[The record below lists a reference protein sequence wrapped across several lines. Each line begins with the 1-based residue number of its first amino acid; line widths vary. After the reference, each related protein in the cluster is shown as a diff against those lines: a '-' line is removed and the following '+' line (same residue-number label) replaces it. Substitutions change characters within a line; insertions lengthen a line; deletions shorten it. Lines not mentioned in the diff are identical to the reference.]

1 MGNKSIQKFFADQN
15 SVIDLSSLGNAK
27 GAKVSLSGP
36 DMNIT
41 TPRGSVIIV
50 NGALY
55 SSIKGNNLAV
65 KFKDKTITGAKIL
78 GSVDLKDI
86 QLERID
92 SSLVDSAQV
101 EKKGNGKRRNKKEEE
116 ELKKQL
122 DDAENAKKEAD
133 KAKEEAEKAKEAA
146 EKALNEAFEV
156 QNSSKQIEEMLQNF
170 LADNVAKDNLAQQSD
185 ASQQNTQAK
194 ATQASKQNDA
204 EKVLPQPINK
214 NTSTGKSN
222 SSKNEENKLDAES
235 VKEPLKVTLAL
246 AAESN
251 SGSKDDSITNFT
263 KPQFVGSTAP
273 NATVIIKINGIAVG
287 QAVADSLGNFTFT
300 APETLTDG
308 TYNLEA
314 EAKTADGSGSAKL
327 VITIDSVTDKP
338 TFELSP
344 ESSVSGHKGLTP
356 TLTPSIV
363 GTAEE
368 NAKVD
373 IYVDNKLVASVDVDK
388 DGNWSYEFK
397 DNELS
402 EGENSIKVVAV
413 DKAGNKNETTDSIIT
428 DTIAPEKPTIE
439 LDDSSDSGI
448 KNDNITNSTLPT
460 FIGVAEPGSTV
471 SIYLG
476 LKHLGEVIVAKDGTW
491 SYTLTTPLKDG
502 EYNITATATDIAGHT
517 SATANLPFTIDTR
530 ISYFSAE
537 IETTNDSGIVGDN
550 VTNNTRPTFTGKTE
564 PNAIISVINSETG
577 EEVIFKANDKGE
589 WTFNFT
595 SDSVEGINNLTF
607 TVEDVAG
614 NKKDFSFS
622 YVIDTIAPVPPT
634 VSLEDYVVLP
644 NGIILSGNDLPA
656 LVGTAEPKS
665 TILLMRDGK
674 LYDSIEVDSNG
685 TWNYQFSNKFLQG
698 AYDIEIISQ
707 DAAGNKSSTVKY
719 SFTIQTEVV
728 PPKAELDA
736 SDDSGAKGDWITN
749 KHNALTLLGTAD
761 RFATVN
767 ILIDGKTIGV
777 TTADADGNWNFD
789 ISRNLSDNVYKI
801 TVESIDP
808 LGRTSS
814 VDYQLTID
822 SFTPIPTV
830 MLHDSADSG
839 VKGDM
844 ITKINTPL
852 FTGMAEANAKVSI
865 YVDGVL
871 SGEAIAGDDGV
882 WNFQFTTALSD
893 GSHDVTVKVEDI
905 AGNTASSSAYNFQIV
920 TQTQKP
926 TIELVNDTGVDNT
939 DHIINEKNPA
949 LTGTAA
955 PYSTVKLYIDGA
967 LIAEVRTNKD
977 GRWEYTLKA
986 DQGLVDGDHRITASV
1001 EDIAGNIAHSDP
1013 FLISVDTAISIPIV
1027 SLSPDSDSGISDDN
1041 LTNIVKPTLH
1051 LKDIDPDIISVQVW
1065 DAMSDTQ
1072 IGVATQQPDG
1082 SWAYTF
1088 TSDLTEGL
1096 HQVYVKVEDIAGNKA
1111 NSAIFD
1117 FTIDTTVSTPVI
1129 SLLSKD
1135 DTGVTGDNLTNIN
1148 KPGFAIS
1155 GVDADAHRVV
1165 VQVMHNGVSEEI
1177 ELSHLNGSWLFIPG
1191 NTWADGSY
1199 TLTVKV
1205 EDKAGNTNYSAPL
1218 TVVIDTQIAIDGVE
1232 LVNDSG
1238 VKGDNMTNDDR
1249 PHFRVT
1255 VPTDVNEV
1263 RLSID
1268 GGNSWV
1274 QATPGVAGSWEY
1286 IWPTDLAD
1294 GQYTLT
1300 VEATDKAGNTVTKTI
1315 DFAVDTTLSV
1325 PVIVL
1330 DSADDTGIQG
1340 DNMTNSTQPTFALQ
1354 HIDDDAVRVTVS
1366 VEHGGVTTT
1375 FDATKGTGGWTF
1387 TPPTS
1392 WADGDYTLSV
1402 SVEDKAGNTSHSASL
1417 TVTVDTQIAIN
1428 NIELVNDS
1436 GIPDDNLTNN
1446 VRPHFQVTV
1455 PTDVNVVRLSI
1466 DGGKTWFNATQSAT
1480 PGVWDYIWPDDVAD
1494 GGYTL
1499 TVEATDEAG
1508 NKATQTLDF
1517 TIDTTLSVPTLS
1529 LDSADDSGIAGDNI
1543 TNVKTPGFTLNNIDT
1558 DVSRVI
1564 VEVMHNGIKQE
1575 VPLVQTGGQWRF
1587 APTSDWADGDYI
1599 LTVKVED
1606 RAGNVKQSAP
1616 LTVTVDTHIAID
1628 RIELVNDSGIPG
1640 DNLTNEARPHFQVT
1654 VPADVNGVR
1663 LSIDGGKTWF
1673 DATQSA
1679 TSGVWD
1685 YTWLTNVANGPHT
1698 LMVEASDKAG
1708 NKTTQKLDFTIDT
1721 ILSEPTI
1728 TLDSADDSAA
1738 GDNITNVKM
1747 PGFTLGNIDADVTKV
1762 VVTVA
1767 HDGKNQ
1773 QIELIKN
1780 GGVWRFTPGAAW
1792 TDGDYTL
1799 TVKVEDKAGNTNY
1812 SAPLTVTIDTQTSI
1826 DRIELLNDTGIVGD
1840 NLTNEARPQ
1849 FHITVPTDVNS
1860 VQLSLDGGINWVN
1873 ATLTSDGVWEYIWPT
1888 DLVENTYTLTV
1899 KATDVAGNTAT
1910 ETLNFIIDTTL
1921 STPTITLDSADDSGT
1936 ANDNKTNV
1944 KTPGFIIG
1952 GIDSDVTQVV
1962 VQVMRDG
1969 HSEEVELTQTNG
1981 QWRFV
1986 PGSAWTDGDYTL
1998 TVTVK
2003 DEAGN
2008 IRHSAPLTVTIDTQI
2023 TIDHI
2028 ELVNDS
2034 GIPDDNLTNNVR
2046 PHFQVTVPTDVN
2058 VVRLSIDGG
2067 KTWFN
2072 ATQSAT
2078 PGVWDYTW
2086 LADVGEGK
2094 HTLTVEATDKAGNK
2108 TTQQLDF
2115 IIDTLLSE
2123 PTIVLDNTDDSGTK
2137 GDHLTNVNKPTFLL
2151 GNIDA
2156 DARYVTVEVQHG
2168 GTKEVLTATKDAT
2181 GNWSVTPTGTWADG
2195 DYTLTVRVEDEAG
2208 NEKHSASLTVTVD
2221 TQITI
2226 DVIELV
2232 NDNGIPGDNMTNDA
2246 HPQFRVTVPGD
2257 VNEVSLSI
2265 DGGVTWVKATQSA
2278 TPGVWNYTWP
2288 GTVPDG
2294 DYTLNVK
2301 ATDNAGNT
2309 VTETLHFTI
2318 DTTLSTPVIVLDS
2331 ADDSG
2336 VHGDNMTN
2344 HTQPTFALQHIDDD
2358 AVRVTVSVEH
2368 GGVTTTFDATKDAG
2382 GWTFT
2387 PTGAWADGDY
2397 TLSVSVEDKAGNTSH
2412 SASLTV
2418 TVDTQIAINNIE
2430 LVNDSGIPDDNLTN
2444 NVRPHFQVT
2453 VPTDVNVVRLSID
2466 GGKTW
2471 FNATQSATPGVWD
2484 YIWPDDVADG
2494 GYTLT
2499 VEATDEAGNK
2509 ATQTLDFTI
2518 DTTLSVPTLSLDSA
2532 DDSGIAGDNITN
2544 VKTPGFTLNNIDT
2557 DVSRVIVEVMHNGIK
2572 QEVPL
2577 VQTGGQWRF
2586 APTSDW
2592 ADGDYIL
2599 TVKVED
2605 RAGNVKQSAPLTV
2618 TVDTHIAI
2626 DRIELVND
2634 SGIPGDNLTN
2644 EARPH
2649 FQVTVPADVN
2659 GVRLSIDGGKTWFDA
2674 TQSATSGVWDY
2685 TWLTNVANGP
2695 HTLMVEASDKAGNKT
2710 TQKLDFT
2717 IDTILSEPTITLDSA
2732 DDSAAGDNITNVKMP
2747 GFTLGNI
2754 DADVTKVVV
2763 TVAHDGK
2770 NQQIELIKNGGVW
2783 RFTPGA
2789 AWTDGDYTLTV
2800 KVEDKAG
2807 NTNYSAPLTVTIDT
2821 QTSIDRIELLN
2832 DTGIVGDNLTNEA
2845 RPQFH
2850 ITVPTDVNSVQLS
2863 LDGGINWVNATL
2875 TSDGVWEYIWP
2886 TDLVENTYTLT
2897 VKATDVAGNTATETL
2912 NFIIDTTL
2920 STPTITLDSADDSGT
2935 ANDNKTNV
2943 KTPGFII
2950 GGIDS
2955 DVTQVVVQVMRDG
2968 HSEEVELTQTNG
2980 QWRFVPGSAWTDGDY
2995 TLTVTVKDEAGNIR
3009 HSAPL
3014 TVTIDTQITID
3025 HIELVNDSG
3034 IPDDNLTNNVRPHF
3048 QVTVPTDVNVVRL
3061 SIDGG
3066 KTWFNATQSA
3076 TPGVWDYTWLADVGE
3091 GKHTLTVEATDK
3103 AGNKTTQQLDFI
3115 IDTLL
3120 SEPTIV
3126 LDNTDDSGTKGD
3138 NLTNV
3143 NKPTFLLGNIDADAR
3158 YVTVEVQH
3166 GGTKEVLT
3174 ATKGATGI
3182 WSVTPTGTWA
3192 DGDYTLTVRVED
3204 DAGNV
3209 KYSAPL
3215 TVTVD
3220 TQITIDVIELVN
3232 DNGIPG
3238 DNLTNDVRPH
3248 FRVTVPGDVNEVRL
3262 SIDGG
3267 NTWVRATQGTAG
3279 IWDYTWPKDVTD
3291 GLHTL
3296 TVEATDKAGNKTTQT
3311 LDFTIDTRLSTPT
3324 IAMDSRDDTGAI
3336 GDHITSVKR
3345 PGFTIGNID
3354 ADAHSVILRITQGGN
3369 SQEVTLTQVGGQ
3381 WRFTPD
3387 ADWADGSYTLTVEVT
3402 DNAGNVRQSTPLVVT
3417 VDTQTSITDITL
3429 VNDHGV
3435 PDDNLTNS
3443 TRPQFE
3449 ITVPADVNSVQL
3461 SIDGG
3466 ANWVSATQ
3474 GIEGVWGYTWPTDMG
3489 DGKHTLTVMVTDR
3502 AGNTA
3507 TQTLEFFI
3515 DTRLSTPTIALDS
3528 TDDTGTP
3535 GDDMTNRTRPT
3546 FILQNIDSDVIN
3558 VTVSVTHN
3566 GTTTSFTA
3574 TQGAG
3579 GWSFTPP
3586 APWGDGDYTL
3596 TVTVEDR
3603 AGNTRPSTPLTV
3615 TVDTQI
3621 AIDRIELVND
3631 SGVPGDNVTKHVRPQ
3646 FQISVPDDVEKV
3658 LLSIDGGTTWVT
3670 AIKSSTAG
3678 IWDYTWPTDM
3688 PEGQHTLTVE
3698 VTDGAGNK
3706 MTETLN
3712 FTIDITLLT
3721 PTIELAPDQDTGQNK
3736 NDNLTSVTQP
3746 VFVLGSIDKDVRH
3759 VELSIE
3765 HNGTFKTVVLTE
3777 SADGW
3782 RYRPDSALADGS
3794 YTFTVTVTDVA
3805 GNQQTS
3811 APLKVTID
3819 GTLTT
3824 PVIELAAGEDSGTVG
3839 DRLTNHDR
3847 PVFDIHQVDSDVTRV
3862 MVKVTYNGKTHEEAA
3877 VFTNGQWRFT
3887 PSASW
3892 ADGSYQLAVVVEDLA
3907 GNVKESAPFE
3917 VRIDTTTTINNIVL
3931 LNDTGVQ
3938 NDQLTNVAKPSFRID
3953 VPGDVVQVRVTLDGG
3968 ANWNVIR
3975 KNADGQWI
3983 FDSPNTL
3990 VDGTYTLRVEA
4001 TDEAGNIANKDLVF
4015 NIDTNIQVPTI
4026 ALDAGQDTG
4035 ANTADNITN
4044 ISRPTFTIGNV
4055 DPDVI
4060 KVVVTIDGHD
4070 YNATKVGAGWQFTPG
4085 NAIPDGSYNITV
4097 TVEDKAGNTA
4107 TSKPLPVVIDT
4118 TAEIESVTLV
4128 TDSGDSDVDNI
4139 TKVDKPQFSIVTADD
4154 ITHVRVKIDN
4164 AANWIELTKGGDGRW
4179 IFNVGSALPD
4189 GQHTLLVDV
4198 TDIAGN
4204 VAQETLQF
4212 TIDTTLREPT
4222 IVLDPTHDTGDDTN
4236 DNLTRINKPVFII
4249 GNVDNDVS
4257 HIVVHI
4263 DGRDYTI
4270 ENTGGNLT
4278 FTPDQPLS
4286 DGQHTISVTVTDIAG
4301 NTKTSAELRIEID
4314 TQVQIDSVT
4323 LTTDSGVNDHDN
4335 VTNATR
4341 PSFEIATPDD
4351 VTSVLVSFDGVNWT
4365 PISKNA
4371 AGQWEF
4377 TAGSALP
4384 DGHYTLHVQATDRA
4398 GNTANSTLG
4407 FTVDTQIDGLSV
4419 VMLDD
4424 AGKDSTDGITNITSP
4439 RFEISAREPLQSV
4452 TVILNGKSSTLTQ
4465 GAGNKWL
4472 FTPDTPLVDGTYKIE
4487 IVAEDIAGNKISKE
4501 VSFTIDTIVSDPSI
4515 DLLDADDTGES
4526 AVDNITS
4533 VTTPRFVIGNVPADI
4548 DTVVIRINGV
4558 SYSVTANGNNLWEF
4572 QVPVALN
4579 DGVYEAVVVFR
4590 DIAGNTS
4597 ETKLPF
4603 TIDTTTSVS
4612 VRMEPASDTGNSNS
4626 DNLTNKQNPKFE
4638 GTAEPNAKLVITIV
4652 DDKSGREVLKQ
4663 TITVGADGNWSVT
4676 PNILPDGM
4684 YTINVVATDVAG
4696 NTAQTQERFTID
4708 TVTIDPT
4715 IRLSDPSIDDQHE
4728 ATSLRPE
4735 FKGFAEA
4742 FSTIMIQ
4749 WDGKVVGSANAN
4761 ANGEWSWT
4769 PPSVLAPGSYV
4780 VSIVAKDK
4788 AGNESSQVDFPVVI
4802 PVIDVTPPTI
4812 KLSEES
4818 DSGALGDFT
4827 TNNKTPTLIGSTLP
4841 NTIVS
4846 IYVDGVK
4853 VGEATA
4859 DTAGR
4864 YTFQLSEMKDGH
4876 YVVQVGIVN
4885 PRDNSELRSTAVDV
4899 TIDTEV
4905 AELVWNISG
4914 MHEGGYINTVT
4925 PEIGG
4930 TSEPNSKITI
4940 FVNGVEKAIAYTTGA
4955 GHWGVV
4961 LPALGNDGNYELT
4974 FKVEDVAGNIR
4985 EFGPQNVILDTVISP
5000 LTVVLREADDSG
5012 KVGDW
5017 ITNKSHVTIDGT
5029 AEAGSTLTIRNPQG
5043 VVIATLVVGNDG
5055 RWSAELDLR
5064 EGSNAFVVVSED
5076 KAGNSQQKEILIE
5089 HDTQIE
5095 ISDISLSRDTNSG
5108 DKYDL
5113 ITNNKS
5119 PVLVAMTDPGATVQV
5134 YINGVLQ
5141 GTVEASSSGNI
5152 SYTMPANSADGEYQV
5167 QFVAT
5172 DTAGNRVESA
5182 ITTVTIDSQI
5192 AVFDIDEDSLPAL
5205 SNNRALSVS
5214 GVGEAGS
5221 QVSIFVDGKL
5231 VNVVMVEADG
5241 TWRAPILLQDDGT
5254 FNIHFSITDVAGN
5267 TEVSKDYSVDVDSS
5281 TDFPTLNLEDASNSG
5296 SLDDLI
5302 TNHNKPVLVG
5312 TAEAGATIH
5321 IYVDEKIVANVLVLE
5336 DGTWSYQFDNALKD
5350 GEYSIRVVA
5359 EDPAG
5364 NTAESPRLLVTID
5377 TSTFIDNPAMVAGSD
5392 NGIFS
5397 NDSITSQTRPT
5408 FSIFGEM
5415 NQSVQI
5421 FIDGVLVD
5429 TITVTDR
5436 NQVYRPESPLG
5447 DGSHSIYYVIT
5458 DKAGNTA
5465 TSKTLNFTIDT
5476 FNTTPV
5482 AIDSIGG
5489 QTLAEMT
5496 GSDGKIYIT
5505 DTTRNLLFSGS
5516 AEPNS
5521 KIEII
5526 INGLN
5531 VGEVWVNEKGHWQ
5544 MPVNPLYFTEGQLDI
5559 TVKSTDRAGNVNQE
5573 KYSIWVDTHI
5583 KVFTSELD
5591 DNKSSSKTEWWS
5603 NSDLITMRGTGEIG
5617 ATVSLIVAG
5626 VTLATAVVAATGRW
5640 ELSTDKLPEG
5650 TYDISLV
5657 IEDSAGNRWEDVR
5670 EIFIDR
5676 TPPNAP
5682 VVTYSDIVN
5691 DLIIMQGTAEAKS
5704 QLIITDSEGN
5714 TYTLTVPDNGKWSMA
5729 IPYPSEGKFTITSVD
5744 AIGNRSDDVPL
5755 DIMKEVPVI
5764 SLSPDSDSGTVGDN
5778 ITRDKQPTF
5787 IIGNLESDVVVV
5799 QVDINGTVY
5808 NAEKNADG
5816 VWFFTPGTPLAD
5828 GSYTI
5833 SVIAS
5838 DAAGNQ
5844 KNSLPITVTIDSTLT
5859 VPEIALAAGE
5869 DNGASDSDNV
5879 TNHTQPKFT
5888 LQHIDADVT
5897 GVTVNVTHNGVTD
5910 IYQATQ
5916 GADGWTF
5923 TPPAAWNDGNYTL
5936 SVTVVDRAGNSQQ
5949 SASLA
5954 VTVDSTVTVTA
5965 DSQHDDASDDA
5976 TATAV
5981 TPPESETV
5989 NAESATHL
5997 RTEPSAAEESVV
6009 KVTAYSITLLNA
6021 DSGDEIDRSISQTP
6035 SFEISVPENIVNVSI
6050 MFEGEE
6056 FTLPITNQKAIFE
6069 VPLSLED
6076 GEYTMDVK
6084 FIDKDNDF
6092 LIKEKTFSVDHSSA
6106 DIVNAMNVRGK
6117 TEDDIND
6124 SPSTS
6129 SVGHNNNGA
6138 IDVFAVNEVTLPVDN
6153 QEEHA

>member
-2123 PTIVLDNTDDSGTK
+2123 PTIVLDSTDDSGTK

-2418 TVDTQIAINNIE
+2418 TVDTQIAINN
-2430 LVNDSGIPDDNLTN
+2430 
-2444 NVRPHFQVT
+2444 
-2453 VPTDVNVVRLSID
+2453 
-2466 GGKTW
+2466 
-2471 FNATQSATPGVWD
+2471 
-2484 YIWPDDVADG
+2484 
-2494 GYTLT
+2494 
-2499 VEATDEAGNK
+2499 
-2509 ATQTLDFTI
+2509 
-2518 DTTLSVPTLSLDSA
+2518 
-2532 DDSGIAGDNITN
+2532 
-2544 VKTPGFTLNNIDT
+2544 
-2557 DVSRVIVEVMHNGIK
+2557 
-2572 QEVPL
+2572 
-2577 VQTGGQWRF
+2577 
-2586 APTSDW
+2586 
-2592 ADGDYIL
+2592 
-2599 TVKVED
+2599 
-2605 RAGNVKQSAPLTV
+2605 
-2618 TVDTHIAI
+2618 
-2626 DRIELVND
+2626 
-2634 SGIPGDNLTN
+2634 
-2644 EARPH
+2644 
-2649 FQVTVPADVN
+2649 
-2659 GVRLSIDGGKTWFDA
+2659 
-2674 TQSATSGVWDY
+2674 
-2685 TWLTNVANGP
+2685 
-2695 HTLMVEASDKAGNKT
+2695 
-2710 TQKLDFT
+2710 
-2717 IDTILSEPTITLDSA
+2717 
-2732 DDSAAGDNITNVKMP
+2732 
-2747 GFTLGNI
+2747 
-2754 DADVTKVVV
+2754 
-2763 TVAHDGK
+2763 
-2770 NQQIELIKNGGVW
+2770 
-2783 RFTPGA
+2783 
-2789 AWTDGDYTLTV
+2789 
-2800 KVEDKAG
+2800 
-2807 NTNYSAPLTVTIDT
+2807 
-2821 QTSIDRIELLN
+2821 
-2832 DTGIVGDNLTNEA
+2832 
-2845 RPQFH
+2845 
-2850 ITVPTDVNSVQLS
+2850 
-2863 LDGGINWVNATL
+2863 
-2875 TSDGVWEYIWP
+2875 
-2886 TDLVENTYTLT
+2886 
-2897 VKATDVAGNTATETL
+2897 
-2912 NFIIDTTL
+2912 
-2920 STPTITLDSADDSGT
+2920 
-2935 ANDNKTNV
+2935 
-2943 KTPGFII
+2943 
-2950 GGIDS
+2950 
-2955 DVTQVVVQVMRDG
+2955 
-2968 HSEEVELTQTNG
+2968 
-2980 QWRFVPGSAWTDGDY
+2980 
-2995 TLTVTVKDEAGNIR
+2995 
-3009 HSAPL
+3009 
-3014 TVTIDTQITID
+3014 
-3025 HIELVNDSG
+3025 IELVNDSG

-3631 SGVPGDNVTKHVRPQ
+3631 SGVSGDNVTKHVRPQ

-4558 SYSVTANGNNLWEF
+4558 SYPVTANGNNLWEF

>member
-428 DTIAPEKPTIE
+428 DTIPPEKPTIE

-634 VSLEDYVVLP
+634 VSLEDFVVLP

-1027 SLSPDSDSGISDDN
+1027 SLSPDSDSGIADDN

-1111 NSAIFD
+1111 NSAVFD

-1177 ELSHLNGSWLFIPG
+1177 ELSHLNGSWLFTPG

-1205 EDKAGNTNYSAPL
+1205 EDKAGNTSYSAPL

-1330 DSADDTGIQG
+1330 NSADDTGVQG
-1340 DNMTNSTQPTFALQ
+1340 DNMTNRTQPTFALQ
-1354 HIDDDAVRVTVS
+1354 HIDDDAVRVTLS

-1480 PGVWDYIWPDDVAD
+1480 PGAWDYIWPDDVAD

-1499 TVEATDEAG
+1499 TVEATDKAG
-1508 NKATQTLDF
+1508 NKTTQELDF

-1708 NKTTQKLDFTIDT
+1708 NKTTQKLDFIIDT
-1721 ILSEPTI
+1721 LLSEPTI

-2123 PTIVLDNTDDSGTK
+2123 PTIVLDSTDDSGTK
-2137 GDHLTNVNKPTFLL
+2137 GDNLTNVNKPTFLL

-2318 DTTLSTPVIVLDS
+2318 DTTLSVPVIVLNS
-2331 ADDSG
+2331 ADDTG
-2336 VHGDNMTN
+2336 VQGDNMTN
-2344 HTQPTFALQHIDDD
+2344 STQPTFALQHIDDD

-2368 GGVTTTFDATKDAG
+2368 GGVTTTFDATKGVG
-2382 GWTFT
+2382 GWSFT

-2444 NVRPHFQVT
+2444 NVRPHFQVK
-2453 VPTDVNVVRLSID
+2453 VPTDVN
-2466 GGKTW
+2466 
-2471 FNATQSATPGVWD
+2471 
-2484 YIWPDDVADG
+2484 
-2494 GYTLT
+2494 
-2499 VEATDEAGNK
+2499 E
-2509 ATQTLDFTI
+2509 
-2518 DTTLSVPTLSLDSA
+2518 
-2532 DDSGIAGDNITN
+2532 
-2544 VKTPGFTLNNIDT
+2544 
-2557 DVSRVIVEVMHNGIK
+2557 
-2572 QEVPL
+2572 
-2577 VQTGGQWRF
+2577 
-2586 APTSDW
+2586 
-2592 ADGDYIL
+2592 
-2599 TVKVED
+2599 
-2605 RAGNVKQSAPLTV
+2605 
-2618 TVDTHIAI
+2618 
-2626 DRIELVND
+2626 
-2634 SGIPGDNLTN
+2634 
-2644 EARPH
+2644 
-2649 FQVTVPADVN
+2649 
-2659 GVRLSIDGGKTWFDA
+2659 
-2674 TQSATSGVWDY
+2674 
-2685 TWLTNVANGP
+2685 
-2695 HTLMVEASDKAGNKT
+2695 
-2710 TQKLDFT
+2710 
-2717 IDTILSEPTITLDSA
+2717 
-2732 DDSAAGDNITNVKMP
+2732 
-2747 GFTLGNI
+2747 
-2754 DADVTKVVV
+2754 
-2763 TVAHDGK
+2763 
-2770 NQQIELIKNGGVW
+2770 
-2783 RFTPGA
+2783 
-2789 AWTDGDYTLTV
+2789 
-2800 KVEDKAG
+2800 
-2807 NTNYSAPLTVTIDT
+2807 
-2821 QTSIDRIELLN
+2821 
-2832 DTGIVGDNLTNEA
+2832 
-2845 RPQFH
+2845 
-2850 ITVPTDVNSVQLS
+2850 
-2863 LDGGINWVNATL
+2863 
-2875 TSDGVWEYIWP
+2875 
-2886 TDLVENTYTLT
+2886 
-2897 VKATDVAGNTATETL
+2897 
-2912 NFIIDTTL
+2912 
-2920 STPTITLDSADDSGT
+2920 
-2935 ANDNKTNV
+2935 
-2943 KTPGFII
+2943 
-2950 GGIDS
+2950 
-2955 DVTQVVVQVMRDG
+2955 
-2968 HSEEVELTQTNG
+2968 
-2980 QWRFVPGSAWTDGDY
+2980 
-2995 TLTVTVKDEAGNIR
+2995 
-3009 HSAPL
+3009 
-3014 TVTIDTQITID
+3014 
-3025 HIELVNDSG
+3025 
-3034 IPDDNLTNNVRPHF
+3034 
-3048 QVTVPTDVNVVRL
+3048 VRL

-3103 AGNKTTQQLDFI
+3103 AGNQTTQKLDFI
-3115 IDTLL
+3115 IDTML

-3126 LDNTDDSGTKGD
+3126 LDSTDDSGTKGD
-3138 NLTNV
+3138 NLTNA
-3143 NKPTFLLGNIDADAR
+3143 NKPTFILGNIDADAR
-3158 YVTVEVQH
+3158 YVTVEVQY

-3324 IAMDSRDDTGAI
+3324 ITMDSRDDTGAI

-3354 ADAHSVILRITQGGN
+3354 SDAQSVILRITQGGN

-3402 DNAGNVRQSTPLVVT
+3402 DNAGNVRQSTPLIVT

-3466 ANWVSATQ
+3466 ANWVSAAQ

-3621 AIDRIELVND
+3621 AIDHIELVND

-3712 FTIDITLLT
+3712 FTIDITLMT

-3847 PVFDIHQVDSDVTRV
+3847 PVFDIRQVDSDVTRV

-4301 NTKTSAELRIEID
+4301 NTKTSAELKIEID

-4533 VTTPRFVIGNVPADI
+4533 VTKPRFVIGNVPADI

-4558 SYSVTANGNNLWEF
+4558 SYPVTANGNNLWEF

-4827 TNNKTPTLIGSTLP
+4827 TNNKTPTLVGNTLP
-4841 NTIVS
+4841 NAIVS

-4961 LPALGNDGNYELT
+4961 LPALGNDGNYVLT

-5029 AEAGSTLTIRNPQG
+5029 AEAGSTLTIRSPQG

-5076 KAGNSQQKEILIE
+5076 KAGNSQQKDILIE

-5336 DGTWSYQFDNALKD
+5336 DGTWSYQFDNVLKD

-5408 FSIFGEM
+5408 FSISGEM

-5583 KVFTSELD
+5583 QVFTSELD
-5591 DNKSSSKTEWWS
+5591 DNKSSSKTDWWS
-5603 NSDLITMRGTGEIG
+5603 NSSTITMRGMGEIG

-5626 VTLATAVVAATGRW
+5626 VTLATAVVAANGQW
-5640 ELSTDKLPEG
+5640 ELSTDQLPEG
-5650 TYDISLV
+5650 KYDITLS
-5657 IEDSAGNRWEDVR
+5657 IEDNAGNRKEEVH

-5704 QLIITDSEGN
+5704 QLIITDSNGN

-5744 AIGNRSDDVPL
+5744 AIGNRSDDVSL

-5869 DNGASDSDNV
+5869 DNGVSDSDNV

-5910 IYQATQ
+5910 TYQATQ

-5923 TPPAAWNDGNYTL
+5923 TPPAAWNDGTYTL

-5997 RTEPSAAEESVV
+5997 RTVPSAAEESVV
-6009 KVTAYSITLLNA
+6009 KETAYSITLLNA

-6106 DIVNAMNVRGK
+6106 DIVNAMNARGK

>member
-246 AAESN
+246 ATESN

-622 YVIDTIAPVPPT
+622 YVIDTVAPVPPT
-634 VSLEDYVVLP
+634 VSLEDFVVLP

-1027 SLSPDSDSGISDDN
+1027 SLSPDSDSGVSDDN

-1065 DAMSDTQ
+1065 DAASDTQ

-1111 NSAIFD
+1111 NSAVFD

-1205 EDKAGNTNYSAPL
+1205 EDKAGNTSYSAPL

-1375 FDATKGTGGWTF
+1375 FDATKGTGGWSF
-1387 TPPTS
+1387 TPTGA

-1436 GIPDDNLTNN
+1436 GIPNDNLTNN

-1480 PGVWDYIWPDDVAD
+1480 PGAWDYIWPDDVAD

-1499 TVEATDEAG
+1499 TVEATDKAG
-1508 NKATQTLDF
+1508 NKTTQELDF

-2123 PTIVLDNTDDSGTK
+2123 PTIVLDSTDDSGTK
-2137 GDHLTNVNKPTFLL
+2137 GDNLTNVNKPTFLL

-2318 DTTLSTPVIVLDS
+2318 DTTLSVPVIVLNS
-2331 ADDSG
+2331 ADDTG
-2336 VHGDNMTN
+2336 VQGDNMTN
-2344 HTQPTFALQHIDDD
+2344 STQPTFALQHIDDD

-2368 GGVTTTFDATKDAG
+2368 GGVTTTFDATKGTG
-2382 GWTFT
+2382 GWSFT

-2444 NVRPHFQVT
+2444 NVRPHFQVK
-2453 VPTDVNVVRLSID
+2453 VPMDVN
-2466 GGKTW
+2466 
-2471 FNATQSATPGVWD
+2471 
-2484 YIWPDDVADG
+2484 
-2494 GYTLT
+2494 
-2499 VEATDEAGNK
+2499 E
-2509 ATQTLDFTI
+2509 
-2518 DTTLSVPTLSLDSA
+2518 
-2532 DDSGIAGDNITN
+2532 
-2544 VKTPGFTLNNIDT
+2544 
-2557 DVSRVIVEVMHNGIK
+2557 
-2572 QEVPL
+2572 
-2577 VQTGGQWRF
+2577 
-2586 APTSDW
+2586 
-2592 ADGDYIL
+2592 
-2599 TVKVED
+2599 
-2605 RAGNVKQSAPLTV
+2605 
-2618 TVDTHIAI
+2618 
-2626 DRIELVND
+2626 
-2634 SGIPGDNLTN
+2634 
-2644 EARPH
+2644 
-2649 FQVTVPADVN
+2649 
-2659 GVRLSIDGGKTWFDA
+2659 
-2674 TQSATSGVWDY
+2674 
-2685 TWLTNVANGP
+2685 
-2695 HTLMVEASDKAGNKT
+2695 
-2710 TQKLDFT
+2710 
-2717 IDTILSEPTITLDSA
+2717 
-2732 DDSAAGDNITNVKMP
+2732 
-2747 GFTLGNI
+2747 
-2754 DADVTKVVV
+2754 
-2763 TVAHDGK
+2763 
-2770 NQQIELIKNGGVW
+2770 
-2783 RFTPGA
+2783 
-2789 AWTDGDYTLTV
+2789 
-2800 KVEDKAG
+2800 
-2807 NTNYSAPLTVTIDT
+2807 
-2821 QTSIDRIELLN
+2821 
-2832 DTGIVGDNLTNEA
+2832 
-2845 RPQFH
+2845 
-2850 ITVPTDVNSVQLS
+2850 
-2863 LDGGINWVNATL
+2863 
-2875 TSDGVWEYIWP
+2875 
-2886 TDLVENTYTLT
+2886 
-2897 VKATDVAGNTATETL
+2897 
-2912 NFIIDTTL
+2912 
-2920 STPTITLDSADDSGT
+2920 
-2935 ANDNKTNV
+2935 
-2943 KTPGFII
+2943 
-2950 GGIDS
+2950 
-2955 DVTQVVVQVMRDG
+2955 
-2968 HSEEVELTQTNG
+2968 
-2980 QWRFVPGSAWTDGDY
+2980 
-2995 TLTVTVKDEAGNIR
+2995 
-3009 HSAPL
+3009 
-3014 TVTIDTQITID
+3014 
-3025 HIELVNDSG
+3025 
-3034 IPDDNLTNNVRPHF
+3034 
-3048 QVTVPTDVNVVRL
+3048 VRL

-3103 AGNKTTQQLDFI
+3103 AGNQTTQKLDFI

-3126 LDNTDDSGTKGD
+3126 LDSTDDSGTKGD
-3138 NLTNV
+3138 NLTNA
-3143 NKPTFLLGNIDADAR
+3143 NKPTFILGNIDADAR
-3158 YVTVEVQH
+3158 YVTVEVQY

-3324 IAMDSRDDTGAI
+3324 ITMDSRDDTGAI

-3354 ADAHSVILRITQGGN
+3354 SDAQSVILRITQGGN

-3402 DNAGNVRQSTPLVVT
+3402 DNAGNVRQSTPLIVT

-3466 ANWVSATQ
+3466 ANWVSAAQ

-3621 AIDRIELVND
+3621 AIDHIELVND

-3712 FTIDITLLT
+3712 FTIDITLMT

-3847 PVFDIHQVDSDVTRV
+3847 PVFDIRQVDSDVTRV

-4533 VTTPRFVIGNVPADI
+4533 VTKPRFVIGNVPADI

-4558 SYSVTANGNNLWEF
+4558 SYPVTANGNNLWEF

-4827 TNNKTPTLIGSTLP
+4827 TNNKTPTLVGNTLP
-4841 NTIVS
+4841 NAIVS

-4961 LPALGNDGNYELT
+4961 LPALGNDGNYVLT

-5302 TNHNKPVLVG
+5302 TSHNKPVLVG

-5377 TSTFIDNPAMVAGSD
+5377 TSTFIDNPVMMAGSD

-5397 NDSITSQTRPT
+5397 NDSITSQTRPA
-5408 FSIFGEM
+5408 FSIYGEM

-5476 FNTTPV
+5476 LNTTPV

-5531 VGEVWVNEKGHWQ
+5531 VGEVWVNDKGHWQ

-5583 KVFTSELD
+5583 QVFTSELD
-5591 DNKSSSKTEWWS
+5591 DNKSSSKTDWWS
-5603 NSDLITMRGTGEIG
+5603 NSSTITMRGMGEIG

-5626 VTLATAVVAATGRW
+5626 VTLATAVVAANGQW
-5640 ELSTDKLPEG
+5640 ELSTDQLLEG
-5650 TYDISLV
+5650 KYDITLS
-5657 IEDSAGNRWEDVR
+5657 IEDNAGNRKEEVH

-5704 QLIITDSEGN
+5704 QLIITDSNGN

-5744 AIGNRSDDVPL
+5744 AIGNRSDDVSL

-5869 DNGASDSDNV
+5869 DNGVSDSDNV

-5910 IYQATQ
+5910 TYQATQ

-5923 TPPAAWNDGNYTL
+5923 TPPAAWNDGTYTL

-5997 RTEPSAAEESVV
+5997 RTVPSAAEESVV
-6009 KVTAYSITLLNA
+6009 KETAYSITLLNA

-6106 DIVNAMNVRGK
+6106 DIVNAMNARGK

>member
-156 QNSSKQIEEMLQNF
+156 QNSSKQMEEMLQEF

-388 DGNWSYEFK
+388 DGNWSYEFR

-428 DTIAPEKPTIE
+428 DTIPPEKPTIE
-439 LDDSSDSGI
+439 LDDNSDSGI

-537 IETTNDSGIVGDN
+537 IETTDDSGIVGDN

-622 YVIDTIAPVPPT
+622 YVIDTIAPLPPT

-728 PPKAELDA
+728 SPKAELDA

-955 PYSTVKLYIDGA
+955 PYSTVKLYVDGA

-1027 SLSPDSDSGISDDN
+1027 SLSPDSDSGIADDN

-1111 NSAIFD
+1111 NSAVFD

-1177 ELSHLNGSWLFIPG
+1177 ELSHLNGSWLFTPG

-1205 EDKAGNTNYSAPL
+1205 EDKAGNTSYSAPL

-1330 DSADDTGIQG
+1330 NSADDTGVQG
-1340 DNMTNSTQPTFALQ
+1340 DNMTNRTQPTFALQ
-1354 HIDDDAVRVTVS
+1354 HIDDAVRVTVS

-1387 TPPTS
+1387 TPTAS
-1392 WADGDYTLSV
+1392 WTDGDYTLSV

-1436 GIPDDNLTNN
+1436 GIPNDNLTNN

-1466 DGGKTWFNATQSAT
+1466 DGGKTWVTAAQKAA
-1480 PGVWDYIWPDDVAD
+1480 GVWEYIWPDDVTD
-1494 GGYTL
+1494 GSHTL

-1543 TNVKTPGFTLNNIDT
+1543 TSVKTPGFTLNNIDT

-1628 RIELVNDSGIPG
+1628 RIELVNDSGIPD

-1698 LMVEASDKAG
+1698 LMVEATDKAG
-1708 NKTTQKLDFTIDT
+1708 NKTTQKLDFIIDT
-1721 ILSEPTI
+1721 LLSEPTI

-2023 TIDHI
+2023 AIDHI

-2034 GIPDDNLTNNVR
+2034 GIPNDNLTNNVR

-2108 TTQQLDF
+2108 TTQKLDF

-2123 PTIVLDNTDDSGTK
+2123 PTIVLDSTDDSGTK
-2137 GDHLTNVNKPTFLL
+2137 GDNLTNVNKPTFLL

-2195 DYTLTVRVEDEAG
+2195 DYTLTVRVEDDAG
-2208 NEKHSASLTVTVD
+2208 NVKYSASLTVTVD

-2232 NDNGIPGDNMTNDA
+2232 NDSGTRGDNLTNDA
-2246 HPQFRVTVPGD
+2246 NPHFRITVPGD

-2265 DGGVTWVKATQSA
+2265 DGGVTWVKATQSV

-2344 HTQPTFALQHIDDD
+2344 RTQPTFALQQIDDD

-2368 GGVTTTFDATKDAG
+2368 GGVTTTFDATKGTG

-2484 YIWPDDVADG
+2484 Y
-2494 GYTLT
+2494 
-2499 VEATDEAGNK
+2499 
-2509 ATQTLDFTI
+2509 
-2518 DTTLSVPTLSLDSA
+2518 
-2532 DDSGIAGDNITN
+2532 
-2544 VKTPGFTLNNIDT
+2544 
-2557 DVSRVIVEVMHNGIK
+2557 
-2572 QEVPL
+2572 
-2577 VQTGGQWRF
+2577 
-2586 APTSDW
+2586 
-2592 ADGDYIL
+2592 
-2599 TVKVED
+2599 
-2605 RAGNVKQSAPLTV
+2605 
-2618 TVDTHIAI
+2618 
-2626 DRIELVND
+2626 
-2634 SGIPGDNLTN
+2634 
-2644 EARPH
+2644 
-2649 FQVTVPADVN
+2649 
-2659 GVRLSIDGGKTWFDA
+2659 
-2674 TQSATSGVWDY
+2674 
-2685 TWLTNVANGP
+2685 
-2695 HTLMVEASDKAGNKT
+2695 
-2710 TQKLDFT
+2710 
-2717 IDTILSEPTITLDSA
+2717 
-2732 DDSAAGDNITNVKMP
+2732 
-2747 GFTLGNI
+2747 
-2754 DADVTKVVV
+2754 
-2763 TVAHDGK
+2763 
-2770 NQQIELIKNGGVW
+2770 
-2783 RFTPGA
+2783 
-2789 AWTDGDYTLTV
+2789 
-2800 KVEDKAG
+2800 
-2807 NTNYSAPLTVTIDT
+2807 
-2821 QTSIDRIELLN
+2821 
-2832 DTGIVGDNLTNEA
+2832 
-2845 RPQFH
+2845 
-2850 ITVPTDVNSVQLS
+2850 
-2863 LDGGINWVNATL
+2863 
-2875 TSDGVWEYIWP
+2875 
-2886 TDLVENTYTLT
+2886 
-2897 VKATDVAGNTATETL
+2897 
-2912 NFIIDTTL
+2912 
-2920 STPTITLDSADDSGT
+2920 
-2935 ANDNKTNV
+2935 
-2943 KTPGFII
+2943 
-2950 GGIDS
+2950 
-2955 DVTQVVVQVMRDG
+2955 
-2968 HSEEVELTQTNG
+2968 
-2980 QWRFVPGSAWTDGDY
+2980 
-2995 TLTVTVKDEAGNIR
+2995 
-3009 HSAPL
+3009 
-3014 TVTIDTQITID
+3014 
-3025 HIELVNDSG
+3025 
-3034 IPDDNLTNNVRPHF
+3034 
-3048 QVTVPTDVNVVRL
+3048 
-3061 SIDGG
+3061 
-3066 KTWFNATQSA
+3066 
-3076 TPGVWDYTWLADVGE
+3076 TWLADVGE

-3103 AGNKTTQQLDFI
+3103 AGNQTTQQLDFI

-3143 NKPTFLLGNIDADAR
+3143 NKPTFLLGNIDVDAR
-3158 YVTVEVQH
+3158 YVTVEVLH

-3387 ADWADGSYTLTVEVT
+3387 ADWADGSYTLTVEVQ
-3402 DNAGNVRQSTPLVVT
+3402 DNAGNVRQSTPLIVT

-3466 ANWVSATQ
+3466 ANWVSAAQ

-3489 DGKHTLTVMVTDR
+3489 DGKHILTVMVTDR

-4070 YNATKVGAGWQFTPG
+4070 YNAIKVGAGWQFTPG

-4301 NTKTSAELRIEID
+4301 NTKTSAELQIEID

-4371 AGQWEF
+4371 AGQWQF

-4501 VSFTIDTIVSDPSI
+4501 VSFTIDTVVSDPRI

-4533 VTTPRFVIGNVPADI
+4533 ITKPRFVIGNVPADI

-4558 SYSVTANGNNLWEF
+4558 SYPVTANGNNLWEF

-4612 VRMEPASDTGNSNS
+4612 VRMEPASDTGSSNS

-4652 DDKSGREVLKQ
+4652 DDKSGREVLKH

-4715 IRLSDPSIDDQHE
+4715 IRLSDPSIDDQYE

-4735 FKGFAEA
+4735 FKGLAEA

-4827 TNNKTPTLIGSTLP
+4827 TNNKTPTLVGNTLP
-4841 NTIVS
+4841 NAIVS

-4940 FVNGVEKAIAYTTGA
+4940 FVNGVEKAIAYTTGT

-5076 KAGNSQQKEILIE
+5076 KAGNSQQKDILIE

-5241 TWRAPILLQDDGT
+5241 TWRAPILLQDDGK

-5302 TNHNKPVLVG
+5302 TSHNKPVLVG

-5377 TSTFIDNPAMVAGSD
+5377 TSTFIDNPVMMAGSD

-5397 NDSITSQTRPT
+5397 NDSITSQTRPA

-5531 VGEVWVNEKGHWQ
+5531 VGEVWVNDKGHWQ

-5583 KVFTSELD
+5583 QVFTSELD
-5591 DNKSSSKTEWWS
+5591 DNKSSSKTDWWS
-5603 NSDLITMRGTGEIG
+5603 NSSTITMRGMGEIG

-5626 VTLATAVVAATGRW
+5626 VTLATAVVAANGQW
-5640 ELSTDKLPEG
+5640 ELSTDQLPEG
-5650 TYDISLV
+5650 KYDITLS
-5657 IEDSAGNRWEDVR
+5657 IEDNAGNRKEEVH

-5704 QLIITDSEGN
+5704 QLIITDSNGN

-5744 AIGNRSDDVPL
+5744 AIGNRSDDVSL
-5755 DIMKEVPVI
+5755 DIMKETPVI
-5764 SLSPDSDSGTVGDN
+5764 SLSPDSDSGTAGDN
-5778 ITRDKQPTF
+5778 ITRDNQPTF

-5879 TNHTQPKFT
+5879 TNHNHTQPKFT

-5910 IYQATQ
+5910 TYQATQ

-5923 TPPAAWNDGNYTL
+5923 TPPAAWNDGTYTL
-5936 SVTVVDRAGNSQQ
+5936 SVTVVDRAGNSLQ
-5949 SASLA
+5949 SASLE

-5976 TATAV
+5976 TPTAV

-5997 RTEPSAAEESVV
+5997 RTVASAAEESVV
-6009 KVTAYSITLLNA
+6009 KETAYSITLLNA

-6035 SFEISVPENIVNVSI
+6035 SFEISVPENIVNVSV

-6084 FIDKDNDF
+6084 FIDKDDDF

-6106 DIVNAMNVRGK
+6106 DIVNAMNARGK

>member
-156 QNSSKQIEEMLQNF
+156 QNSSKQMEEMLQEF

-194 ATQASKQNDA
+194 ASQASKQNDA

-428 DTIAPEKPTIE
+428 DTIPPEKPTIE

-537 IETTNDSGIVGDN
+537 IETTDDSGIVGDN

-577 EEVIFKANDKGE
+577 EEVVFKANDQGE

-607 TVEDVAG
+607 TVEYVAG

-622 YVIDTIAPVPPT
+622 YFIDTIAPLPPT

-1111 NSAIFD
+1111 NSAVFD

-1177 ELSHLNGSWLFIPG
+1177 ELSHLNGSWLFTPG
-1191 NTWADGSY
+1191 NTWTDGSY

-1330 DSADDTGIQG
+1330 NSADDTGVQG
-1340 DNMTNSTQPTFALQ
+1340 DNMTNRTQPTFALQ

-1387 TPPTS
+1387 TPTAS
-1392 WADGDYTLSV
+1392 WTDGDYTLSV

-1446 VRPHFQVTV
+1446 VRPQFQVTV

-1466 DGGKTWFNATQSAT
+1466 DGGKTWVTAAQKAT
-1480 PGVWDYIWPDDVAD
+1480 GVWEYIWPDDVTD
-1494 GGYTL
+1494 GSHTL

-1860 VQLSLDGGINWVN
+1860 VQLSLDGGTNWVN

-1910 ETLNFIIDTTL
+1910 ETLNFTIDTTL

-1969 HSEEVELTQTNG
+1969 HSEEVELTQIGG

-2046 PHFQVTVPTDVN
+2046 PQFQVTVPTDVN

-2072 ATQSAT
+2072 ATQSST

-2137 GDHLTNVNKPTFLL
+2137 GDNLTNVNKPTFLL

-2195 DYTLTVRVEDEAG
+2195 DYTLTVRVEDDAG
-2208 NEKHSASLTVTVD
+2208 NVKHSASLTVTVD

-2226 DVIELV
+2226 DDIELV
-2232 NDNGIPGDNMTNDA
+2232 NDSGTRGDNLTNNA
-2246 HPQFRVTVPGD
+2246 NPHFRITVPGD

-2265 DGGVTWVKATQSA
+2265 DGGVTWVKATQSV

-2331 ADDSG
+2331 ADDTG
-2336 VHGDNMTN
+2336 IQGDNMTN
-2344 HTQPTFALQHIDDD
+2344 RTQPTFNLQHIDDD

-2387 PTGAWADGDY
+2387 PPTSWGAGDY

-2484 YIWPDDVADG
+2484 Y
-2494 GYTLT
+2494 
-2499 VEATDEAGNK
+2499 
-2509 ATQTLDFTI
+2509 
-2518 DTTLSVPTLSLDSA
+2518 
-2532 DDSGIAGDNITN
+2532 
-2544 VKTPGFTLNNIDT
+2544 
-2557 DVSRVIVEVMHNGIK
+2557 
-2572 QEVPL
+2572 
-2577 VQTGGQWRF
+2577 
-2586 APTSDW
+2586 
-2592 ADGDYIL
+2592 
-2599 TVKVED
+2599 
-2605 RAGNVKQSAPLTV
+2605 
-2618 TVDTHIAI
+2618 
-2626 DRIELVND
+2626 
-2634 SGIPGDNLTN
+2634 
-2644 EARPH
+2644 
-2649 FQVTVPADVN
+2649 
-2659 GVRLSIDGGKTWFDA
+2659 
-2674 TQSATSGVWDY
+2674 
-2685 TWLTNVANGP
+2685 
-2695 HTLMVEASDKAGNKT
+2695 
-2710 TQKLDFT
+2710 
-2717 IDTILSEPTITLDSA
+2717 
-2732 DDSAAGDNITNVKMP
+2732 
-2747 GFTLGNI
+2747 
-2754 DADVTKVVV
+2754 
-2763 TVAHDGK
+2763 
-2770 NQQIELIKNGGVW
+2770 
-2783 RFTPGA
+2783 
-2789 AWTDGDYTLTV
+2789 
-2800 KVEDKAG
+2800 
-2807 NTNYSAPLTVTIDT
+2807 
-2821 QTSIDRIELLN
+2821 
-2832 DTGIVGDNLTNEA
+2832 
-2845 RPQFH
+2845 
-2850 ITVPTDVNSVQLS
+2850 
-2863 LDGGINWVNATL
+2863 
-2875 TSDGVWEYIWP
+2875 
-2886 TDLVENTYTLT
+2886 
-2897 VKATDVAGNTATETL
+2897 
-2912 NFIIDTTL
+2912 
-2920 STPTITLDSADDSGT
+2920 
-2935 ANDNKTNV
+2935 
-2943 KTPGFII
+2943 
-2950 GGIDS
+2950 
-2955 DVTQVVVQVMRDG
+2955 
-2968 HSEEVELTQTNG
+2968 
-2980 QWRFVPGSAWTDGDY
+2980 
-2995 TLTVTVKDEAGNIR
+2995 
-3009 HSAPL
+3009 
-3014 TVTIDTQITID
+3014 
-3025 HIELVNDSG
+3025 
-3034 IPDDNLTNNVRPHF
+3034 
-3048 QVTVPTDVNVVRL
+3048 
-3061 SIDGG
+3061 
-3066 KTWFNATQSA
+3066 
-3076 TPGVWDYTWLADVGE
+3076 TWLADVGE

-3103 AGNKTTQQLDFI
+3103 AGNQTTQKLDFI

-3120 SEPTIV
+3120 SEPTIA
-3126 LDNTDDSGTKGD
+3126 LDSTDDSGTKGD

-3143 NKPTFLLGNIDADAR
+3143 NKPTFILGNIDADAR

-3166 GGTKEVLT
+3166 GGTGTKEVLT

-3279 IWDYTWPKDVTD
+3279 TWDYTWPKDVTD

-3369 SQEVTLTQVGGQ
+3369 SQEVTLTQAGGQ

-3387 ADWADGSYTLTVEVT
+3387 ADWADGSYTLTVEVQ
-3402 DNAGNVRQSTPLVVT
+3402 DNAGNVRQSTPLIVT

-3621 AIDRIELVND
+3621 AIDHIELVND

-3712 FTIDITLLT
+3712 FTIDITLMT

-3847 PVFDIHQVDSDVTRV
+3847 PVFDIRQVDSDVTRV

-4212 TIDTTLREPT
+4212 TIDTTLQEPT

-4257 HIVVHI
+4257 HIVVHL

-4301 NTKTSAELRIEID
+4301 NTKTSAELKIEID

-4323 LTTDSGVNDHDN
+4323 LITDSGVNDHDN

-4371 AGQWEF
+4371 AGQWQF
-4377 TAGSALP
+4377 TAGSALS

-4501 VSFTIDTIVSDPSI
+4501 VSFTIDTVVSDPRI

-4533 VTTPRFVIGNVPADI
+4533 VTKPRFVIGNVPADI

-4558 SYSVTANGNNLWEF
+4558 SYPVTANGNNLWEF

-4612 VRMEPASDTGNSNS
+4612 VRMEPASDTGSSNS

-4715 IRLSDPSIDDQHE
+4715 IRLSDPSIDDQYE

-4735 FKGFAEA
+4735 FKGLAEA

-4827 TNNKTPTLIGSTLP
+4827 TNNKTPTLIGNTLP
-4841 NTIVS
+4841 NAIVS

-5182 ITTVTIDSQI
+5182 ITTVTIDSKI

-5241 TWRAPILLQDDGT
+5241 TWRAPILLQDDGK

-5302 TNHNKPVLVG
+5302 TSHNKPVLVG

-5377 TSTFIDNPAMVAGSD
+5377 TSTFIDNPAMMAGSD

-5397 NDSITSQTRPT
+5397 NDSVTSQTRPA

-5583 KVFTSELD
+5583 QVFTSELD
-5591 DNKSSSKTEWWS
+5591 DNKSSSKTDWWS
-5603 NSDLITMRGTGEIG
+5603 NSSTITMRGMGEIG

-5626 VTLATAVVAATGRW
+5626 VTLATAVVAANGQW
-5640 ELSTDKLPEG
+5640 ELSTDQLPEG
-5650 TYDISLV
+5650 KYDITLS
-5657 IEDSAGNRWEDVR
+5657 IEDNAGNRKEEVH

-5691 DLIIMQGTAEAKS
+5691 DLIIMQGAAEAKS
-5704 QLIITDSEGN
+5704 QLIITDSNGN

-5910 IYQATQ
+5910 TYQATQ

-5997 RTEPSAAEESVV
+5997 RTVPSAAEESVV
-6009 KVTAYSITLLNA
+6009 KETAYSITLLNA

-6035 SFEISVPENIVNVSI
+6035 SFEISVPENIVNVSV

-6084 FIDKDNDF
+6084 FIDKDDDF

-6106 DIVNAMNVRGK
+6106 DIVNAMNARGK

>member
-146 EKALNEAFEV
+146 EKALDEAFEV

-2123 PTIVLDNTDDSGTK
+2123 PTIVLDSTDDSGTK

-2418 TVDTQIAINNIE
+2418 TVDTQIAINN
-2430 LVNDSGIPDDNLTN
+2430 
-2444 NVRPHFQVT
+2444 
-2453 VPTDVNVVRLSID
+2453 
-2466 GGKTW
+2466 
-2471 FNATQSATPGVWD
+2471 
-2484 YIWPDDVADG
+2484 
-2494 GYTLT
+2494 
-2499 VEATDEAGNK
+2499 
-2509 ATQTLDFTI
+2509 
-2518 DTTLSVPTLSLDSA
+2518 
-2532 DDSGIAGDNITN
+2532 
-2544 VKTPGFTLNNIDT
+2544 
-2557 DVSRVIVEVMHNGIK
+2557 
-2572 QEVPL
+2572 
-2577 VQTGGQWRF
+2577 
-2586 APTSDW
+2586 
-2592 ADGDYIL
+2592 
-2599 TVKVED
+2599 
-2605 RAGNVKQSAPLTV
+2605 
-2618 TVDTHIAI
+2618 
-2626 DRIELVND
+2626 
-2634 SGIPGDNLTN
+2634 
-2644 EARPH
+2644 
-2649 FQVTVPADVN
+2649 
-2659 GVRLSIDGGKTWFDA
+2659 
-2674 TQSATSGVWDY
+2674 
-2685 TWLTNVANGP
+2685 
-2695 HTLMVEASDKAGNKT
+2695 
-2710 TQKLDFT
+2710 
-2717 IDTILSEPTITLDSA
+2717 
-2732 DDSAAGDNITNVKMP
+2732 
-2747 GFTLGNI
+2747 
-2754 DADVTKVVV
+2754 
-2763 TVAHDGK
+2763 
-2770 NQQIELIKNGGVW
+2770 
-2783 RFTPGA
+2783 
-2789 AWTDGDYTLTV
+2789 
-2800 KVEDKAG
+2800 
-2807 NTNYSAPLTVTIDT
+2807 
-2821 QTSIDRIELLN
+2821 
-2832 DTGIVGDNLTNEA
+2832 
-2845 RPQFH
+2845 
-2850 ITVPTDVNSVQLS
+2850 
-2863 LDGGINWVNATL
+2863 
-2875 TSDGVWEYIWP
+2875 
-2886 TDLVENTYTLT
+2886 
-2897 VKATDVAGNTATETL
+2897 
-2912 NFIIDTTL
+2912 
-2920 STPTITLDSADDSGT
+2920 
-2935 ANDNKTNV
+2935 
-2943 KTPGFII
+2943 
-2950 GGIDS
+2950 
-2955 DVTQVVVQVMRDG
+2955 
-2968 HSEEVELTQTNG
+2968 
-2980 QWRFVPGSAWTDGDY
+2980 
-2995 TLTVTVKDEAGNIR
+2995 
-3009 HSAPL
+3009 
-3014 TVTIDTQITID
+3014 
-3025 HIELVNDSG
+3025 IELVNDSG

-4558 SYSVTANGNNLWEF
+4558 SYPVTANGNNLWEF

>member
-428 DTIAPEKPTIE
+428 DTIPPEKPTIE

-634 VSLEDYVVLP
+634 VSLEDFVVLP

-1027 SLSPDSDSGISDDN
+1027 SLSPDSDSGIADDN

-1111 NSAIFD
+1111 NSAVFD

-1177 ELSHLNGSWLFIPG
+1177 ELSHLNGSWLFTPG

-1205 EDKAGNTNYSAPL
+1205 EDKAGNTSYSAPL

-1330 DSADDTGIQG
+1330 NSADDTGVQG
-1340 DNMTNSTQPTFALQ
+1340 DNMTNRTQPTFALQ

-1480 PGVWDYIWPDDVAD
+1480 PGAWDYIWPDDVAD

-1499 TVEATDEAG
+1499 TVEATDKAG
-1508 NKATQTLDF
+1508 NKTTQELDF

-1708 NKTTQKLDFTIDT
+1708 NKTTQKLDFIIDT
-1721 ILSEPTI
+1721 LLSEPTI

-2123 PTIVLDNTDDSGTK
+2123 PTIVLDSTDDSGTK
-2137 GDHLTNVNKPTFLL
+2137 GDNLTNVNKPTFLL

-2318 DTTLSTPVIVLDS
+2318 DTTLSVPVIVLNS
-2331 ADDSG
+2331 ADDTG
-2336 VHGDNMTN
+2336 VQGDNMTN
-2344 HTQPTFALQHIDDD
+2344 RTQPTFALQHIDDD

-2368 GGVTTTFDATKDAG
+2368 GGVTTTFDATKGVG
-2382 GWTFT
+2382 GWSFT

-2444 NVRPHFQVT
+2444 NVRPHFQVK
-2453 VPTDVNVVRLSID
+2453 VPTDVN
-2466 GGKTW
+2466 
-2471 FNATQSATPGVWD
+2471 
-2484 YIWPDDVADG
+2484 
-2494 GYTLT
+2494 
-2499 VEATDEAGNK
+2499 E
-2509 ATQTLDFTI
+2509 
-2518 DTTLSVPTLSLDSA
+2518 
-2532 DDSGIAGDNITN
+2532 
-2544 VKTPGFTLNNIDT
+2544 
-2557 DVSRVIVEVMHNGIK
+2557 
-2572 QEVPL
+2572 
-2577 VQTGGQWRF
+2577 
-2586 APTSDW
+2586 
-2592 ADGDYIL
+2592 
-2599 TVKVED
+2599 
-2605 RAGNVKQSAPLTV
+2605 
-2618 TVDTHIAI
+2618 
-2626 DRIELVND
+2626 
-2634 SGIPGDNLTN
+2634 
-2644 EARPH
+2644 
-2649 FQVTVPADVN
+2649 
-2659 GVRLSIDGGKTWFDA
+2659 
-2674 TQSATSGVWDY
+2674 
-2685 TWLTNVANGP
+2685 
-2695 HTLMVEASDKAGNKT
+2695 
-2710 TQKLDFT
+2710 
-2717 IDTILSEPTITLDSA
+2717 
-2732 DDSAAGDNITNVKMP
+2732 
-2747 GFTLGNI
+2747 
-2754 DADVTKVVV
+2754 
-2763 TVAHDGK
+2763 
-2770 NQQIELIKNGGVW
+2770 
-2783 RFTPGA
+2783 
-2789 AWTDGDYTLTV
+2789 
-2800 KVEDKAG
+2800 
-2807 NTNYSAPLTVTIDT
+2807 
-2821 QTSIDRIELLN
+2821 
-2832 DTGIVGDNLTNEA
+2832 
-2845 RPQFH
+2845 
-2850 ITVPTDVNSVQLS
+2850 
-2863 LDGGINWVNATL
+2863 
-2875 TSDGVWEYIWP
+2875 
-2886 TDLVENTYTLT
+2886 
-2897 VKATDVAGNTATETL
+2897 
-2912 NFIIDTTL
+2912 
-2920 STPTITLDSADDSGT
+2920 
-2935 ANDNKTNV
+2935 
-2943 KTPGFII
+2943 
-2950 GGIDS
+2950 
-2955 DVTQVVVQVMRDG
+2955 
-2968 HSEEVELTQTNG
+2968 
-2980 QWRFVPGSAWTDGDY
+2980 
-2995 TLTVTVKDEAGNIR
+2995 
-3009 HSAPL
+3009 
-3014 TVTIDTQITID
+3014 
-3025 HIELVNDSG
+3025 
-3034 IPDDNLTNNVRPHF
+3034 
-3048 QVTVPTDVNVVRL
+3048 VRL

-3103 AGNKTTQQLDFI
+3103 AGNQTTQKLDFI
-3115 IDTLL
+3115 IDTML

-3126 LDNTDDSGTKGD
+3126 LDSTDDSGTKGD
-3138 NLTNV
+3138 NLTNA
-3143 NKPTFLLGNIDADAR
+3143 NKPTFILGNIDADAR
-3158 YVTVEVQH
+3158 YVTVEVQY

-3324 IAMDSRDDTGAI
+3324 ITMDSRDDTGAI

-3354 ADAHSVILRITQGGN
+3354 SDAQSVILRITQGGN

-3402 DNAGNVRQSTPLVVT
+3402 DNAGNVRQSTPLIVT

-3466 ANWVSATQ
+3466 ANWVSAAQ

-3621 AIDRIELVND
+3621 AIDHIELVND

-3712 FTIDITLLT
+3712 FTIDITLMT

-3847 PVFDIHQVDSDVTRV
+3847 PVFDIRQVDSDVTRV

-3938 NDQLTNVAKPSFRID
+3938 NDQLTNVANPSFRID

-4301 NTKTSAELRIEID
+4301 NTKTSAELKIEID

-4533 VTTPRFVIGNVPADI
+4533 VTKPRFVIGNVPADI

-4558 SYSVTANGNNLWEF
+4558 SYPVTANGNNLWEF

-4827 TNNKTPTLIGSTLP
+4827 TNNKTPTLVGNTLP
-4841 NTIVS
+4841 NAIVS

-4961 LPALGNDGNYELT
+4961 LPALGNDGNYVLT

-5029 AEAGSTLTIRNPQG
+5029 AEAGSTLTIRSPQG

-5076 KAGNSQQKEILIE
+5076 KAGNSQQKDILIE

-5231 VNVVMVEADG
+5231 VNDVMVEADG

-5336 DGTWSYQFDNALKD
+5336 DGTWSYQFDNVLKD

-5408 FSIFGEM
+5408 FSISGEM

-5583 KVFTSELD
+5583 QVFTSELD
-5591 DNKSSSKTEWWS
+5591 DNKSSSKTDWWS
-5603 NSDLITMRGTGEIG
+5603 NSSTITMRGMGEIG

-5626 VTLATAVVAATGRW
+5626 VTLATAVVAANGQW
-5640 ELSTDKLPEG
+5640 ELSTDQLPEG
-5650 TYDISLV
+5650 KYDITLS
-5657 IEDSAGNRWEDVR
+5657 IEDNAGNRKEEVH

-5704 QLIITDSEGN
+5704 QLIITDSNGN

-5744 AIGNRSDDVPL
+5744 AIGNRSDDVSL

-5869 DNGASDSDNV
+5869 DNGVSDSDNV

-5910 IYQATQ
+5910 TYQATQ

-5923 TPPAAWNDGNYTL
+5923 TPPAAWNDGTYTL

-5997 RTEPSAAEESVV
+5997 RTVPSAAEESVV
-6009 KVTAYSITLLNA
+6009 KETAYSITLLNA

-6106 DIVNAMNVRGK
+6106 DIVNAMNARGK

>member
-156 QNSSKQIEEMLQNF
+156 QNSSKQMEEMLQEF

-388 DGNWSYEFK
+388 DGNWSYEFR

-428 DTIAPEKPTIE
+428 DTIPPEKPTIE
-439 LDDSSDSGI
+439 LDDNSDSGI

-537 IETTNDSGIVGDN
+537 IETTDDSGIVGDN

-622 YVIDTIAPVPPT
+622 YVIDTIAPLPPT

-728 PPKAELDA
+728 SPKAELDA

-955 PYSTVKLYIDGA
+955 PYSTVKLYVDGA

-1027 SLSPDSDSGISDDN
+1027 SLSPDSDSGIADDN

-1111 NSAIFD
+1111 NSAVFD

-1177 ELSHLNGSWLFIPG
+1177 ELSHLNGSWLFTPG

-1205 EDKAGNTNYSAPL
+1205 EDKAGNTSYSAPL

-1330 DSADDTGIQG
+1330 NSADDTGVQG
-1340 DNMTNSTQPTFALQ
+1340 DNMTNRTQPTFALQ

-1387 TPPTS
+1387 TPTAS
-1392 WADGDYTLSV
+1392 WTDGDYTLSV

-1436 GIPDDNLTNN
+1436 GIPNDNLTNN

-1466 DGGKTWFNATQSAT
+1466 DGGKTWVTAAQKAA
-1480 PGVWDYIWPDDVAD
+1480 GVWEYIWPDDVTD
-1494 GGYTL
+1494 GSHTL

-1543 TNVKTPGFTLNNIDT
+1543 TSVKTPGFTLNNIDT

-1628 RIELVNDSGIPG
+1628 RIELVNDSGIPD

-1698 LMVEASDKAG
+1698 LMVEATDKAG
-1708 NKTTQKLDFTIDT
+1708 NKTTQKLDFIIDT
-1721 ILSEPTI
+1721 LLSEPTI

-2023 TIDHI
+2023 AIDHI

-2034 GIPDDNLTNNVR
+2034 GIPNDNLTNNVR

-2108 TTQQLDF
+2108 TTQKLDF

-2123 PTIVLDNTDDSGTK
+2123 PTIVLDSTDDSGTK
-2137 GDHLTNVNKPTFLL
+2137 GDNLTNVNKPTFLL

-2195 DYTLTVRVEDEAG
+2195 DYTLTVRVEDDAG
-2208 NEKHSASLTVTVD
+2208 NVKYSASLTVTVD

-2232 NDNGIPGDNMTNDA
+2232 NDSGTRGDNLTNDA
-2246 HPQFRVTVPGD
+2246 NPHFRITVPGD

-2265 DGGVTWVKATQSA
+2265 DGGVTWVKATQSV

-2344 HTQPTFALQHIDDD
+2344 RTQPTFALQQIDDD

-2368 GGVTTTFDATKDAG
+2368 GGVTTTFDATKGTG

-2484 YIWPDDVADG
+2484 Y
-2494 GYTLT
+2494 
-2499 VEATDEAGNK
+2499 
-2509 ATQTLDFTI
+2509 
-2518 DTTLSVPTLSLDSA
+2518 
-2532 DDSGIAGDNITN
+2532 
-2544 VKTPGFTLNNIDT
+2544 
-2557 DVSRVIVEVMHNGIK
+2557 
-2572 QEVPL
+2572 
-2577 VQTGGQWRF
+2577 
-2586 APTSDW
+2586 
-2592 ADGDYIL
+2592 
-2599 TVKVED
+2599 
-2605 RAGNVKQSAPLTV
+2605 
-2618 TVDTHIAI
+2618 
-2626 DRIELVND
+2626 
-2634 SGIPGDNLTN
+2634 
-2644 EARPH
+2644 
-2649 FQVTVPADVN
+2649 
-2659 GVRLSIDGGKTWFDA
+2659 
-2674 TQSATSGVWDY
+2674 
-2685 TWLTNVANGP
+2685 
-2695 HTLMVEASDKAGNKT
+2695 
-2710 TQKLDFT
+2710 
-2717 IDTILSEPTITLDSA
+2717 
-2732 DDSAAGDNITNVKMP
+2732 
-2747 GFTLGNI
+2747 
-2754 DADVTKVVV
+2754 
-2763 TVAHDGK
+2763 
-2770 NQQIELIKNGGVW
+2770 
-2783 RFTPGA
+2783 
-2789 AWTDGDYTLTV
+2789 
-2800 KVEDKAG
+2800 
-2807 NTNYSAPLTVTIDT
+2807 
-2821 QTSIDRIELLN
+2821 
-2832 DTGIVGDNLTNEA
+2832 
-2845 RPQFH
+2845 
-2850 ITVPTDVNSVQLS
+2850 
-2863 LDGGINWVNATL
+2863 
-2875 TSDGVWEYIWP
+2875 
-2886 TDLVENTYTLT
+2886 
-2897 VKATDVAGNTATETL
+2897 
-2912 NFIIDTTL
+2912 
-2920 STPTITLDSADDSGT
+2920 
-2935 ANDNKTNV
+2935 
-2943 KTPGFII
+2943 
-2950 GGIDS
+2950 
-2955 DVTQVVVQVMRDG
+2955 
-2968 HSEEVELTQTNG
+2968 
-2980 QWRFVPGSAWTDGDY
+2980 
-2995 TLTVTVKDEAGNIR
+2995 
-3009 HSAPL
+3009 
-3014 TVTIDTQITID
+3014 
-3025 HIELVNDSG
+3025 
-3034 IPDDNLTNNVRPHF
+3034 
-3048 QVTVPTDVNVVRL
+3048 
-3061 SIDGG
+3061 
-3066 KTWFNATQSA
+3066 
-3076 TPGVWDYTWLADVGE
+3076 TWLADVGE

-3103 AGNKTTQQLDFI
+3103 AGNQTTQQLDFI

-3143 NKPTFLLGNIDADAR
+3143 NKPTFLLGNIDVDAR
-3158 YVTVEVQH
+3158 YVTVEVLH

-3387 ADWADGSYTLTVEVT
+3387 ADWADGSYTLTVEVQ
-3402 DNAGNVRQSTPLVVT
+3402 DNAGNVRQSTPLIVT

-3466 ANWVSATQ
+3466 ANWVSAAQ

-3489 DGKHTLTVMVTDR
+3489 DGKHILTVMVTDR

-3646 FQISVPDDVEKV
+3646 FQSSVPDDVEKV

-4070 YNATKVGAGWQFTPG
+4070 YNAIKVGAGWQFTPG

-4301 NTKTSAELRIEID
+4301 NTKTSAELQIEID

-4371 AGQWEF
+4371 AGQWQF

-4501 VSFTIDTIVSDPSI
+4501 VSFTIDTVVSDPRI

-4533 VTTPRFVIGNVPADI
+4533 ITKPRFVIGNVPADI

-4558 SYSVTANGNNLWEF
+4558 SYPVTANGNNLWEF

-4612 VRMEPASDTGNSNS
+4612 VRMEPASDTGSSNS

-4652 DDKSGREVLKQ
+4652 DDKSGREVLKH

-4715 IRLSDPSIDDQHE
+4715 IRLSDPSIDDQYE

-4735 FKGFAEA
+4735 FKGLAEA

-4827 TNNKTPTLIGSTLP
+4827 TNNKTPTLVGNTLP
-4841 NTIVS
+4841 NAIVS

-4940 FVNGVEKAIAYTTGA
+4940 FVNGVEKAIAYTTGT

-5076 KAGNSQQKEILIE
+5076 KAGNSQQKDILIE

-5241 TWRAPILLQDDGT
+5241 TWRAPILLQDDGK

-5302 TNHNKPVLVG
+5302 TSHNKPVLVG

-5377 TSTFIDNPAMVAGSD
+5377 TSTFIDNPVMMAGSD

-5397 NDSITSQTRPT
+5397 NDSITSQTRPA

-5531 VGEVWVNEKGHWQ
+5531 VGEVWVNDKGHWQ

-5583 KVFTSELD
+5583 QVFTSELD
-5591 DNKSSSKTEWWS
+5591 DNKSSSKTDWWS
-5603 NSDLITMRGTGEIG
+5603 NSSTITMRGMGEIG

-5626 VTLATAVVAATGRW
+5626 VTLATAVVAANGQW
-5640 ELSTDKLPEG
+5640 ELSTDQLPEG
-5650 TYDISLV
+5650 KYDITLS
-5657 IEDSAGNRWEDVR
+5657 IEDNAGNRKEEVH

-5704 QLIITDSEGN
+5704 QLIITDSNGN

-5744 AIGNRSDDVPL
+5744 AIGNRSDDVSL
-5755 DIMKEVPVI
+5755 DIMKETPVI
-5764 SLSPDSDSGTVGDN
+5764 SLSPDSDSGTAGDN
-5778 ITRDKQPTF
+5778 ITRDNQPTF

-5879 TNHTQPKFT
+5879 TNHNHTQPKFT

-5910 IYQATQ
+5910 TYQATQ

-5923 TPPAAWNDGNYTL
+5923 TPPAAWNDGTYTL
-5936 SVTVVDRAGNSQQ
+5936 SVTVVDRAGNSLQ
-5949 SASLA
+5949 SASLE

-5976 TATAV
+5976 TPTAV

-5997 RTEPSAAEESVV
+5997 RTVASAAEESVV
-6009 KVTAYSITLLNA
+6009 KETAYSITLLNA

-6035 SFEISVPENIVNVSI
+6035 SFEISVPENIVNVSV

-6084 FIDKDNDF
+6084 FIDKDDDF

-6106 DIVNAMNVRGK
+6106 DIVNAMNARGK

>member
-1480 PGVWDYIWPDDVAD
+1480 PGVWDYIWPDDVVD

-2123 PTIVLDNTDDSGTK
+2123 PTIVLDSTDDSGTK

-2484 YIWPDDVADG
+2484 Y
-2494 GYTLT
+2494 
-2499 VEATDEAGNK
+2499 
-2509 ATQTLDFTI
+2509 
-2518 DTTLSVPTLSLDSA
+2518 
-2532 DDSGIAGDNITN
+2532 
-2544 VKTPGFTLNNIDT
+2544 
-2557 DVSRVIVEVMHNGIK
+2557 
-2572 QEVPL
+2572 
-2577 VQTGGQWRF
+2577 
-2586 APTSDW
+2586 
-2592 ADGDYIL
+2592 
-2599 TVKVED
+2599 
-2605 RAGNVKQSAPLTV
+2605 
-2618 TVDTHIAI
+2618 
-2626 DRIELVND
+2626 
-2634 SGIPGDNLTN
+2634 
-2644 EARPH
+2644 
-2649 FQVTVPADVN
+2649 
-2659 GVRLSIDGGKTWFDA
+2659 
-2674 TQSATSGVWDY
+2674 
-2685 TWLTNVANGP
+2685 
-2695 HTLMVEASDKAGNKT
+2695 
-2710 TQKLDFT
+2710 
-2717 IDTILSEPTITLDSA
+2717 
-2732 DDSAAGDNITNVKMP
+2732 
-2747 GFTLGNI
+2747 
-2754 DADVTKVVV
+2754 
-2763 TVAHDGK
+2763 
-2770 NQQIELIKNGGVW
+2770 
-2783 RFTPGA
+2783 
-2789 AWTDGDYTLTV
+2789 
-2800 KVEDKAG
+2800 
-2807 NTNYSAPLTVTIDT
+2807 
-2821 QTSIDRIELLN
+2821 
-2832 DTGIVGDNLTNEA
+2832 
-2845 RPQFH
+2845 
-2850 ITVPTDVNSVQLS
+2850 
-2863 LDGGINWVNATL
+2863 
-2875 TSDGVWEYIWP
+2875 
-2886 TDLVENTYTLT
+2886 
-2897 VKATDVAGNTATETL
+2897 
-2912 NFIIDTTL
+2912 
-2920 STPTITLDSADDSGT
+2920 
-2935 ANDNKTNV
+2935 
-2943 KTPGFII
+2943 
-2950 GGIDS
+2950 
-2955 DVTQVVVQVMRDG
+2955 
-2968 HSEEVELTQTNG
+2968 
-2980 QWRFVPGSAWTDGDY
+2980 
-2995 TLTVTVKDEAGNIR
+2995 
-3009 HSAPL
+3009 
-3014 TVTIDTQITID
+3014 
-3025 HIELVNDSG
+3025 
-3034 IPDDNLTNNVRPHF
+3034 
-3048 QVTVPTDVNVVRL
+3048 
-3061 SIDGG
+3061 
-3066 KTWFNATQSA
+3066 
-3076 TPGVWDYTWLADVGE
+3076 TWLADVGE

-3291 GLHTL
+3291 GLYTL

-4558 SYSVTANGNNLWEF
+4558 SYPVTANGNNLWEF

>member
-314 EAKTADGSGSAKL
+314 EAKTADGSGSTKL

-448 KNDNITNSTLPT
+448 KNDSITNSTLPT

-622 YVIDTIAPVPPT
+622 YVIDTVAPVPPT
-634 VSLEDYVVLP
+634 VSLEDFVVLP

-1065 DAMSDTQ
+1065 DAASDTQ

-1111 NSAIFD
+1111 NSAVFD

-1177 ELSHLNGSWLFIPG
+1177 ELSHLNGSWLFTPG

-1300 VEATDKAGNTVTKTI
+1300 VEAADKAGNTVTKTI

-1330 DSADDTGIQG
+1330 NSADDTGVQG

-1375 FDATKGTGGWTF
+1375 FDATKGTGGWSF
-1387 TPPTS
+1387 TPTGA

-1436 GIPDDNLTNN
+1436 GIPNDNLTNN

-1466 DGGKTWFNATQSAT
+1466 DGGKTWFNATQNAT

-1508 NKATQTLDF
+1508 NKTTQTLDF

-1708 NKTTQKLDFTIDT
+1708 NKTTQKLDFIIDT
-1721 ILSEPTI
+1721 MLSEPTI

-2023 TIDHI
+2023 AIDHI

-2034 GIPDDNLTNNVR
+2034 GIPDDNLTNEAR

-2115 IIDTLLSE
+2115 IIDTMLSE

-2137 GDHLTNVNKPTFLL
+2137 GDNLTNVNKPTFLL

-2226 DVIELV
+2226 DAIELV

-2331 ADDSG
+2331 ADDTG
-2336 VHGDNMTN
+2336 IQGDNMTN
-2344 HTQPTFALQHIDDD
+2344 RTQPTFNLQHIDDD

-2368 GGVTTTFDATKDAG
+2368 GGVTTTFDATKGVG

-2387 PTGAWADGDY
+2387 PPTSWGAGDY

-2444 NVRPHFQVT
+2444 NVRPHFQVK
-2453 VPTDVNVVRLSID
+2453 VPTDVN
-2466 GGKTW
+2466 
-2471 FNATQSATPGVWD
+2471 
-2484 YIWPDDVADG
+2484 
-2494 GYTLT
+2494 
-2499 VEATDEAGNK
+2499 E
-2509 ATQTLDFTI
+2509 
-2518 DTTLSVPTLSLDSA
+2518 
-2532 DDSGIAGDNITN
+2532 
-2544 VKTPGFTLNNIDT
+2544 
-2557 DVSRVIVEVMHNGIK
+2557 
-2572 QEVPL
+2572 
-2577 VQTGGQWRF
+2577 
-2586 APTSDW
+2586 
-2592 ADGDYIL
+2592 
-2599 TVKVED
+2599 
-2605 RAGNVKQSAPLTV
+2605 
-2618 TVDTHIAI
+2618 
-2626 DRIELVND
+2626 
-2634 SGIPGDNLTN
+2634 
-2644 EARPH
+2644 
-2649 FQVTVPADVN
+2649 
-2659 GVRLSIDGGKTWFDA
+2659 
-2674 TQSATSGVWDY
+2674 
-2685 TWLTNVANGP
+2685 
-2695 HTLMVEASDKAGNKT
+2695 
-2710 TQKLDFT
+2710 
-2717 IDTILSEPTITLDSA
+2717 
-2732 DDSAAGDNITNVKMP
+2732 
-2747 GFTLGNI
+2747 
-2754 DADVTKVVV
+2754 
-2763 TVAHDGK
+2763 
-2770 NQQIELIKNGGVW
+2770 
-2783 RFTPGA
+2783 
-2789 AWTDGDYTLTV
+2789 
-2800 KVEDKAG
+2800 
-2807 NTNYSAPLTVTIDT
+2807 
-2821 QTSIDRIELLN
+2821 
-2832 DTGIVGDNLTNEA
+2832 
-2845 RPQFH
+2845 
-2850 ITVPTDVNSVQLS
+2850 
-2863 LDGGINWVNATL
+2863 
-2875 TSDGVWEYIWP
+2875 
-2886 TDLVENTYTLT
+2886 
-2897 VKATDVAGNTATETL
+2897 
-2912 NFIIDTTL
+2912 
-2920 STPTITLDSADDSGT
+2920 
-2935 ANDNKTNV
+2935 
-2943 KTPGFII
+2943 
-2950 GGIDS
+2950 
-2955 DVTQVVVQVMRDG
+2955 
-2968 HSEEVELTQTNG
+2968 
-2980 QWRFVPGSAWTDGDY
+2980 
-2995 TLTVTVKDEAGNIR
+2995 
-3009 HSAPL
+3009 
-3014 TVTIDTQITID
+3014 
-3025 HIELVNDSG
+3025 
-3034 IPDDNLTNNVRPHF
+3034 
-3048 QVTVPTDVNVVRL
+3048 VRL

-3103 AGNKTTQQLDFI
+3103 AGNQTTQKLDFI

-3126 LDNTDDSGTKGD
+3126 LDSTDDSGTKGD
-3138 NLTNV
+3138 NLTNA
-3143 NKPTFLLGNIDADAR
+3143 NKPTFILGNIDADAR

-3354 ADAHSVILRITQGGN
+3354 SDAQSVILRITQGGN

-3402 DNAGNVRQSTPLVVT
+3402 DNAGNVRQSTPLIVT

-3466 ANWVSATQ
+3466 ANWVSAAQ

-3621 AIDRIELVND
+3621 AIDHIELVND

-3688 PEGQHTLTVE
+3688 PEGQHTLIVE

-3706 MTETLN
+3706 MTGTLD

-3847 PVFDIHQVDSDVTRV
+3847 PVFDIRQVDSDVTRV

-4301 NTKTSAELRIEID
+4301 NTKTSAELKIEID

-4533 VTTPRFVIGNVPADI
+4533 VTKPRFVIGNVPADI

-4558 SYSVTANGNNLWEF
+4558 SYPVTANGNNLWEF

-4885 PRDNSELRSTAVDV
+4885 PRDNSELRSTAVDL

-5302 TNHNKPVLVG
+5302 TSHNKPVLVG

-5377 TSTFIDNPAMVAGSD
+5377 TSTFIDNPVMMAGSD

-5397 NDSITSQTRPT
+5397 NDSITSQTRPA
-5408 FSIFGEM
+5408 FSIYGEM

-5476 FNTTPV
+5476 LNTTPV

-5531 VGEVWVNEKGHWQ
+5531 VGEVWANDKGHWQ

-5559 TVKSTDRAGNVNQE
+5559 NVKSTDRAGNVNQE

-5583 KVFTSELD
+5583 QVFTSELD
-5591 DNKSSSKTEWWS
+5591 DNKSSSKTDWWS
-5603 NSDLITMRGTGEIG
+5603 NSSTITMRGMGEIG

-5626 VTLATAVVAATGRW
+5626 VTLATAVVAANGQW
-5640 ELSTDKLPEG
+5640 ELSTDQLPEG
-5650 TYDISLV
+5650 KYDITLS
-5657 IEDSAGNRWEDVR
+5657 IEDNAGNRKEEVH

-5704 QLIITDSEGN
+5704 QLIITDSNGN

-5833 SVIAS
+5833 SVVAS

-5923 TPPAAWNDGNYTL
+5923 TPPAAWNDGTYTL

-5965 DSQHDDASDDA
+5965 DSQHNDASDDA

-5997 RTEPSAAEESVV
+5997 RTVPSVAEESVV
-6009 KVTAYSITLLNA
+6009 KETAYSITLLNA

-6035 SFEISVPENIVNVSI
+6035 SFEISVPENIVNVSV

-6084 FIDKDNDF
+6084 FIDKDDDF

-6106 DIVNAMNVRGK
+6106 DIVNAMNARGK

>member
-122 DDAENAKKEAD
+122 DEAENAKKEAD

-156 QNSSKQIEEMLQNF
+156 QNSSKQMEEMLQEF

-448 KNDNITNSTLPT
+448 KNDSITNSTLPT

-537 IETTNDSGIVGDN
+537 IETTDDSGIVGDN

-595 SDSVEGINNLTF
+595 SDSVEGVNNLTF

-622 YVIDTIAPVPPT
+622 YVIDTVAPVPPT
-634 VSLEDYVVLP
+634 VSLEDFVVLP

-1027 SLSPDSDSGISDDN
+1027 SLSPDSDSGIADDN

-1111 NSAIFD
+1111 NSAVFD

-1177 ELSHLNGSWLFIPG
+1177 ELSHLNGSWLFTPG

-1375 FDATKGTGGWTF
+1375 FDATKGTGGWSF
-1387 TPPTS
+1387 TPTGA

-1436 GIPDDNLTNN
+1436 GIPNDNLTNN

-1480 PGVWDYIWPDDVAD
+1480 PGAWDYIWPDDVAD

-1499 TVEATDEAG
+1499 TVEATDKAG
-1508 NKATQTLDF
+1508 NKTTQELDF

-1558 DVSRVI
+1558 DVSRVT

-1679 TSGVWD
+1679 TPGVWD

-1708 NKTTQKLDFTIDT
+1708 NKTTQKLDFIIDT
-1721 ILSEPTI
+1721 MLSEPTI

-2023 TIDHI
+2023 AIDHI

-2034 GIPDDNLTNNVR
+2034 GIPDDNLTNEAR

-2094 HTLTVEATDKAGNK
+2094 HTLTVEATDKAGNQ
-2108 TTQQLDF
+2108 TTQKLDF

-2123 PTIVLDNTDDSGTK
+2123 PTIVLDSTDDSGTK
-2137 GDHLTNVNKPTFLL
+2137 GDNLTNANKPTFLL

-2168 GTKEVLTATKDAT
+2168 STKEVLTATKDAT

-2226 DVIELV
+2226 DAIELV

-2331 ADDSG
+2331 ADDTG
-2336 VHGDNMTN
+2336 IQGDNMTN
-2344 HTQPTFALQHIDDD
+2344 RTQPTFNLQHIDDD

-2368 GGVTTTFDATKDAG
+2368 GGVTTTFDATKGVG

-2387 PTGAWADGDY
+2387 PPTSWGAGDY

-2444 NVRPHFQVT
+2444 NVRPQFQVK
-2453 VPTDVNVVRLSID
+2453 VPTDVN
-2466 GGKTW
+2466 
-2471 FNATQSATPGVWD
+2471 
-2484 YIWPDDVADG
+2484 
-2494 GYTLT
+2494 
-2499 VEATDEAGNK
+2499 E
-2509 ATQTLDFTI
+2509 
-2518 DTTLSVPTLSLDSA
+2518 
-2532 DDSGIAGDNITN
+2532 
-2544 VKTPGFTLNNIDT
+2544 
-2557 DVSRVIVEVMHNGIK
+2557 
-2572 QEVPL
+2572 
-2577 VQTGGQWRF
+2577 
-2586 APTSDW
+2586 
-2592 ADGDYIL
+2592 
-2599 TVKVED
+2599 
-2605 RAGNVKQSAPLTV
+2605 
-2618 TVDTHIAI
+2618 
-2626 DRIELVND
+2626 
-2634 SGIPGDNLTN
+2634 
-2644 EARPH
+2644 
-2649 FQVTVPADVN
+2649 
-2659 GVRLSIDGGKTWFDA
+2659 
-2674 TQSATSGVWDY
+2674 
-2685 TWLTNVANGP
+2685 
-2695 HTLMVEASDKAGNKT
+2695 
-2710 TQKLDFT
+2710 
-2717 IDTILSEPTITLDSA
+2717 
-2732 DDSAAGDNITNVKMP
+2732 
-2747 GFTLGNI
+2747 
-2754 DADVTKVVV
+2754 
-2763 TVAHDGK
+2763 
-2770 NQQIELIKNGGVW
+2770 
-2783 RFTPGA
+2783 
-2789 AWTDGDYTLTV
+2789 
-2800 KVEDKAG
+2800 
-2807 NTNYSAPLTVTIDT
+2807 
-2821 QTSIDRIELLN
+2821 
-2832 DTGIVGDNLTNEA
+2832 
-2845 RPQFH
+2845 
-2850 ITVPTDVNSVQLS
+2850 
-2863 LDGGINWVNATL
+2863 
-2875 TSDGVWEYIWP
+2875 
-2886 TDLVENTYTLT
+2886 
-2897 VKATDVAGNTATETL
+2897 
-2912 NFIIDTTL
+2912 
-2920 STPTITLDSADDSGT
+2920 
-2935 ANDNKTNV
+2935 
-2943 KTPGFII
+2943 
-2950 GGIDS
+2950 
-2955 DVTQVVVQVMRDG
+2955 
-2968 HSEEVELTQTNG
+2968 
-2980 QWRFVPGSAWTDGDY
+2980 
-2995 TLTVTVKDEAGNIR
+2995 
-3009 HSAPL
+3009 
-3014 TVTIDTQITID
+3014 
-3025 HIELVNDSG
+3025 
-3034 IPDDNLTNNVRPHF
+3034 
-3048 QVTVPTDVNVVRL
+3048 VRL

-3103 AGNKTTQQLDFI
+3103 AGNQTTQKLDFI

-3126 LDNTDDSGTKGD
+3126 LDSTDDSGTKGD
-3138 NLTNV
+3138 NLTNA

-3166 GGTKEVLT
+3166 GSTKEVLT

-3204 DAGNV
+3204 EAGNV

-3220 TQITIDVIELVN
+3220 TQITIDAIELVN

-3324 IAMDSRDDTGAI
+3324 ITMDSRDDTGAI

-3354 ADAHSVILRITQGGN
+3354 SDAQSVILRITQGGN

-3402 DNAGNVRQSTPLVVT
+3402 DNAGNVRQSTPLIVT

-3466 ANWVSATQ
+3466 ANWVSAAQ

-3489 DGKHTLTVMVTDR
+3489 DGKHILTVMVTDR

-3621 AIDRIELVND
+3621 AIDHIELVND

-3688 PEGQHTLTVE
+3688 PEGQHTLIVE

-3706 MTETLN
+3706 MTGTLD

-3746 VFVLGSIDKDVRH
+3746 IFVLGSIDKDVRH

-3847 PVFDIHQVDSDVTRV
+3847 PVFDIRQVDSDVTRV

-3953 VPGDVVQVRVTLDGG
+3953 VPGDVIQVRVTLDGG

-4001 TDEAGNIANKDLVF
+4001 TDQAGNIANKDLVF

-4189 GQHTLLVDV
+4189 GKHTLLVDV

-4301 NTKTSAELRIEID
+4301 NTKTSAELQIEID

-4533 VTTPRFVIGNVPADI
+4533 VTKPRFVIGNVPADI

-4558 SYSVTANGNNLWEF
+4558 SYPVTANGNNLWEF

-4612 VRMEPASDTGNSNS
+4612 VRMEPASDTGSSNS

-4652 DDKSGREVLKQ
+4652 DDKSGREVLKH

-4715 IRLSDPSIDDQHE
+4715 IRLSDPSIDDQYE

-4735 FKGFAEA
+4735 FKGLAEA

-4827 TNNKTPTLIGSTLP
+4827 TNNKTPTLVGNTLP
-4841 NTIVS
+4841 NAIVS

-4961 LPALGNDGNYELT
+4961 LPALGNDGNYVLT

-5076 KAGNSQQKEILIE
+5076 KAGNSQQKDILIE

-5302 TNHNKPVLVG
+5302 TSHNKPVLVG

-5377 TSTFIDNPAMVAGSD
+5377 TSTFIDNPVMMAGSD

-5397 NDSITSQTRPT
+5397 NDSITSQTRPA
-5408 FSIFGEM
+5408 FSIYGEM

-5531 VGEVWVNEKGHWQ
+5531 VGEVWVNDKGHWQ

-5583 KVFTSELD
+5583 QVFTSELD
-5591 DNKSSSKTEWWS
+5591 DNKSSSKTDWWS
-5603 NSDLITMRGTGEIG
+5603 NSSTITMRGMGEIG

-5626 VTLATAVVAATGRW
+5626 VTLATAVVAANGQW
-5640 ELSTDKLPEG
+5640 ELSTDQLPEG
-5650 TYDISLV
+5650 KYDITLS
-5657 IEDSAGNRWEDVR
+5657 IEDNAGNRKEEVH

-5704 QLIITDSEGN
+5704 QLIITDSNGN

-5755 DIMKEVPVI
+5755 DIMKETPVI

-5778 ITRDKQPTF
+5778 ITRDNQPTF

-5869 DNGASDSDNV
+5869 GNGASDSDNV
-5879 TNHTQPKFT
+5879 TNHNHTQPKFT

-5923 TPPAAWNDGNYTL
+5923 TPPAAWNDGTYTL
-5936 SVTVVDRAGNSQQ
+5936 SVTVVDRAGNSLQ
-5949 SASLA
+5949 SASLE

-5997 RTEPSAAEESVV
+5997 RTVPSAAEESVV
-6009 KVTAYSITLLNA
+6009 KETAYSITLLNA

-6035 SFEISVPENIVNVSI
+6035 SFEISVPENIVNVSV

-6084 FIDKDNDF
+6084 FIDKDDDF

-6106 DIVNAMNVRGK
+6106 DIVNAMNARGK

>member
-2123 PTIVLDNTDDSGTK
+2123 PTIVLDSTDDSGTK

-2471 FNATQSATPGVWD
+2471 FNATQSAT
-2484 YIWPDDVADG
+2484 
-2494 GYTLT
+2494 
-2499 VEATDEAGNK
+2499 
-2509 ATQTLDFTI
+2509 
-2518 DTTLSVPTLSLDSA
+2518 S
-2532 DDSGIAGDNITN
+2532 
-2544 VKTPGFTLNNIDT
+2544 
-2557 DVSRVIVEVMHNGIK
+2557 
-2572 QEVPL
+2572 
-2577 VQTGGQWRF
+2577 
-2586 APTSDW
+2586 
-2592 ADGDYIL
+2592 
-2599 TVKVED
+2599 
-2605 RAGNVKQSAPLTV
+2605 
-2618 TVDTHIAI
+2618 
-2626 DRIELVND
+2626 
-2634 SGIPGDNLTN
+2634 
-2644 EARPH
+2644 
-2649 FQVTVPADVN
+2649 
-2659 GVRLSIDGGKTWFDA
+2659 
-2674 TQSATSGVWDY
+2674 
-2685 TWLTNVANGP
+2685 
-2695 HTLMVEASDKAGNKT
+2695 
-2710 TQKLDFT
+2710 
-2717 IDTILSEPTITLDSA
+2717 
-2732 DDSAAGDNITNVKMP
+2732 
-2747 GFTLGNI
+2747 
-2754 DADVTKVVV
+2754 
-2763 TVAHDGK
+2763 
-2770 NQQIELIKNGGVW
+2770 
-2783 RFTPGA
+2783 
-2789 AWTDGDYTLTV
+2789 
-2800 KVEDKAG
+2800 
-2807 NTNYSAPLTVTIDT
+2807 
-2821 QTSIDRIELLN
+2821 
-2832 DTGIVGDNLTNEA
+2832 
-2845 RPQFH
+2845 
-2850 ITVPTDVNSVQLS
+2850 
-2863 LDGGINWVNATL
+2863 
-2875 TSDGVWEYIWP
+2875 
-2886 TDLVENTYTLT
+2886 
-2897 VKATDVAGNTATETL
+2897 
-2912 NFIIDTTL
+2912 
-2920 STPTITLDSADDSGT
+2920 
-2935 ANDNKTNV
+2935 
-2943 KTPGFII
+2943 
-2950 GGIDS
+2950 
-2955 DVTQVVVQVMRDG
+2955 
-2968 HSEEVELTQTNG
+2968 
-2980 QWRFVPGSAWTDGDY
+2980 
-2995 TLTVTVKDEAGNIR
+2995 
-3009 HSAPL
+3009 
-3014 TVTIDTQITID
+3014 
-3025 HIELVNDSG
+3025 
-3034 IPDDNLTNNVRPHF
+3034 
-3048 QVTVPTDVNVVRL
+3048 
-3061 SIDGG
+3061 
-3066 KTWFNATQSA
+3066 
-3076 TPGVWDYTWLADVGE
+3076 GVWDYTWLADVGE

-4558 SYSVTANGNNLWEF
+4558 SYPVTANGNNLWEF

>member
-1 MGNKSIQKFFADQN
+1 FADQN

-428 DTIAPEKPTIE
+428 DTIPPEKPTIE

-634 VSLEDYVVLP
+634 VSLEDFVVLP

-1027 SLSPDSDSGISDDN
+1027 SLSPDSDSGIADDN

-1111 NSAIFD
+1111 NSAVFD

-1177 ELSHLNGSWLFIPG
+1177 ELSHLNGSWLFTPG

-1205 EDKAGNTNYSAPL
+1205 EDKAGNTSYSAPL

-1330 DSADDTGIQG
+1330 NSADDTGVQG
-1340 DNMTNSTQPTFALQ
+1340 DNMTNRTQPTFALQ

-1480 PGVWDYIWPDDVAD
+1480 PGAWDYIWPDDVAD

-1499 TVEATDEAG
+1499 TVEATDKAG
-1508 NKATQTLDF
+1508 NKTTQELDF

-1708 NKTTQKLDFTIDT
+1708 NKTTQKLDFIIDT
-1721 ILSEPTI
+1721 LLSEPTI

-2023 TIDHI
+2023 
-2028 ELVNDS
+2028 
-2034 GIPDDNLTNNVR
+2034 
-2046 PHFQVTVPTDVN
+2046 
-2058 VVRLSIDGG
+2058 
-2067 KTWFN
+2067 
-2072 ATQSAT
+2072 A
-2078 PGVWDYTW
+2078 
-2086 LADVGEGK
+2086 
-2094 HTLTVEATDKAGNK
+2094 
-2108 TTQQLDF
+2108 
-2115 IIDTLLSE
+2115 
-2123 PTIVLDNTDDSGTK
+2123 
-2137 GDHLTNVNKPTFLL
+2137 
-2151 GNIDA
+2151 
-2156 DARYVTVEVQHG
+2156 
-2168 GTKEVLTATKDAT
+2168 
-2181 GNWSVTPTGTWADG
+2181 
-2195 DYTLTVRVEDEAG
+2195 
-2208 NEKHSASLTVTVD
+2208 
-2221 TQITI
+2221 
-2226 DVIELV
+2226 
-2232 NDNGIPGDNMTNDA
+2232 
-2246 HPQFRVTVPGD
+2246 
-2257 VNEVSLSI
+2257 
-2265 DGGVTWVKATQSA
+2265 
-2278 TPGVWNYTWP
+2278 
-2288 GTVPDG
+2288 
-2294 DYTLNVK
+2294 
-2301 ATDNAGNT
+2301 
-2309 VTETLHFTI
+2309 
-2318 DTTLSTPVIVLDS
+2318 
-2331 ADDSG
+2331 
-2336 VHGDNMTN
+2336 
-2344 HTQPTFALQHIDDD
+2344 
-2358 AVRVTVSVEH
+2358 
-2368 GGVTTTFDATKDAG
+2368 
-2382 GWTFT
+2382 
-2387 PTGAWADGDY
+2387 
-2397 TLSVSVEDKAGNTSH
+2397 
-2412 SASLTV
+2412 
-2418 TVDTQIAINNIE
+2418 
-2430 LVNDSGIPDDNLTN
+2430 
-2444 NVRPHFQVT
+2444 
-2453 VPTDVNVVRLSID
+2453 
-2466 GGKTW
+2466 
-2471 FNATQSATPGVWD
+2471 
-2484 YIWPDDVADG
+2484 
-2494 GYTLT
+2494 
-2499 VEATDEAGNK
+2499 
-2509 ATQTLDFTI
+2509 
-2518 DTTLSVPTLSLDSA
+2518 
-2532 DDSGIAGDNITN
+2532 
-2544 VKTPGFTLNNIDT
+2544 
-2557 DVSRVIVEVMHNGIK
+2557 
-2572 QEVPL
+2572 
-2577 VQTGGQWRF
+2577 
-2586 APTSDW
+2586 
-2592 ADGDYIL
+2592 
-2599 TVKVED
+2599 
-2605 RAGNVKQSAPLTV
+2605 
-2618 TVDTHIAI
+2618 
-2626 DRIELVND
+2626 
-2634 SGIPGDNLTN
+2634 
-2644 EARPH
+2644 
-2649 FQVTVPADVN
+2649 
-2659 GVRLSIDGGKTWFDA
+2659 
-2674 TQSATSGVWDY
+2674 
-2685 TWLTNVANGP
+2685 
-2695 HTLMVEASDKAGNKT
+2695 
-2710 TQKLDFT
+2710 
-2717 IDTILSEPTITLDSA
+2717 
-2732 DDSAAGDNITNVKMP
+2732 
-2747 GFTLGNI
+2747 
-2754 DADVTKVVV
+2754 
-2763 TVAHDGK
+2763 
-2770 NQQIELIKNGGVW
+2770 
-2783 RFTPGA
+2783 
-2789 AWTDGDYTLTV
+2789 
-2800 KVEDKAG
+2800 
-2807 NTNYSAPLTVTIDT
+2807 
-2821 QTSIDRIELLN
+2821 
-2832 DTGIVGDNLTNEA
+2832 
-2845 RPQFH
+2845 
-2850 ITVPTDVNSVQLS
+2850 
-2863 LDGGINWVNATL
+2863 
-2875 TSDGVWEYIWP
+2875 
-2886 TDLVENTYTLT
+2886 
-2897 VKATDVAGNTATETL
+2897 
-2912 NFIIDTTL
+2912 
-2920 STPTITLDSADDSGT
+2920 
-2935 ANDNKTNV
+2935 
-2943 KTPGFII
+2943 
-2950 GGIDS
+2950 
-2955 DVTQVVVQVMRDG
+2955 
-2968 HSEEVELTQTNG
+2968 
-2980 QWRFVPGSAWTDGDY
+2980 
-2995 TLTVTVKDEAGNIR
+2995 
-3009 HSAPL
+3009 
-3014 TVTIDTQITID
+3014 ID

-3174 ATKGATGI
+3174 ATKDATGNWSVTPTGTWADGDYTLTVRVEDEAGNEKHSASLTVTVDTQITIDAIELVNDNGIPGDNMTNDAHPQFRVTVPGDVNEVSLSIDGGVTWVKATQSATPGVWNYTWPGTVPDGDYTLNVKATDNAGNTVTETLHFTIDTTLSVPVIVLNSADDTGVQGDNMTNSTQPTFALQHIDDDAVRVTVSVEHGGVTTTFDATKGVGGWSFTPTGAWADGDYTLSVSVEDKAGNTSHSASLTVTVDTQIAINNIELVNDSGIPDDNLTNNVRPHFQVKVPTDVNEVRLSIDGGKTWFNATQSATPGVWDYTWLADVGEGKHTLTVEATDKAGNQTTQKLDFIIDTMLSEPTIVLDSTDDSGTKGDNLTNANKPTFILGNIDADARYVTVEVQYGGTKEVLTATKGATGI

-3192 DGDYTLTVRVED
+3192 DGDYMLTVRVED

-3324 IAMDSRDDTGAI
+3324 ITMDSRDDTGAI

-3354 ADAHSVILRITQGGN
+3354 SDAQSVILRITQGGN

-3402 DNAGNVRQSTPLVVT
+3402 DNAGNVRQSTPLIVT

-3466 ANWVSATQ
+3466 ANWVSAAQ

-3515 DTRLSTPTIALDS
+3515 DTRLSTPTIELDS

-3712 FTIDITLLT
+3712 FTIDITLMT

-3847 PVFDIHQVDSDVTRV
+3847 PVFDIRQVDSDVTRV

-4301 NTKTSAELRIEID
+4301 NTKTSAELKIEID

-4533 VTTPRFVIGNVPADI
+4533 VTKPRFVIGNVPADI

-4558 SYSVTANGNNLWEF
+4558 SYPVTANGNNLWEF

-4827 TNNKTPTLIGSTLP
+4827 TNNKTPTLVGNTLP
-4841 NTIVS
+4841 NAIVS

-4961 LPALGNDGNYELT
+4961 LPALGNDGNYVLT

-5029 AEAGSTLTIRNPQG
+5029 AEAGSTLTIRSPQG

-5076 KAGNSQQKEILIE
+5076 KAGNSQQKDILIE

-5408 FSIFGEM
+5408 FSISGEM

-5583 KVFTSELD
+5583 QVFTSELD
-5591 DNKSSSKTEWWS
+5591 DNKSSSKTDWWS
-5603 NSDLITMRGTGEIG
+5603 NSSTITMRGMGEIG

-5626 VTLATAVVAATGRW
+5626 VTLATAVVAANGQW
-5640 ELSTDKLPEG
+5640 ELSTDQLPEG
-5650 TYDISLV
+5650 KYDITLS
-5657 IEDSAGNRWEDVR
+5657 IEDNAGNRKEEVH

-5704 QLIITDSEGN
+5704 QLIITDSNGN

-5744 AIGNRSDDVPL
+5744 AIGNRSDDVSL

-5869 DNGASDSDNV
+5869 DNGVSDSDNV

-5910 IYQATQ
+5910 TYQATQ

-5923 TPPAAWNDGNYTL
+5923 TPPAAWNDGTYTL

-5997 RTEPSAAEESVV
+5997 RTVPSAAEESVV
-6009 KVTAYSITLLNA
+6009 KETAYSITLLNA

-6035 SFEISVPENIVNVSI
+6035 SFEISVPENIVNVSV

-6084 FIDKDNDF
+6084 FIDKDDDF

-6106 DIVNAMNVRGK
+6106 DIVNAMNARGK

>member
-428 DTIAPEKPTIE
+428 DTIPPEKPTIE

-634 VSLEDYVVLP
+634 VSLEDFVVLP

-1027 SLSPDSDSGISDDN
+1027 SLSPDSDSGIADDN

-1111 NSAIFD
+1111 NSAVFD

-1177 ELSHLNGSWLFIPG
+1177 ELSHLNGSWLFTPG

-1205 EDKAGNTNYSAPL
+1205 EDKAGNTSYSAPL

-1330 DSADDTGIQG
+1330 NSADDTGVQG
-1340 DNMTNSTQPTFALQ
+1340 DNMTNRTQPTFALQ

-1480 PGVWDYIWPDDVAD
+1480 PGAWDYIWPDDVAD

-1499 TVEATDEAG
+1499 TVEATDKAG
-1508 NKATQTLDF
+1508 NKTTQELDF

-1708 NKTTQKLDFTIDT
+1708 NKTTQKLDFIIDT
-1721 ILSEPTI
+1721 LLSEPTI

-2123 PTIVLDNTDDSGTK
+2123 PTIVLDSTDDSGTK
-2137 GDHLTNVNKPTFLL
+2137 GDNLTNVNKPTFLL

-2318 DTTLSTPVIVLDS
+2318 DTTLSVPVIVLNS
-2331 ADDSG
+2331 ADDTG
-2336 VHGDNMTN
+2336 VQGDNMTN
-2344 HTQPTFALQHIDDD
+2344 STQPTFALQHIDDD

-2368 GGVTTTFDATKDAG
+2368 GGVTTTFDATKGVG
-2382 GWTFT
+2382 GWSFT

-2444 NVRPHFQVT
+2444 NVRPHFQVK
-2453 VPTDVNVVRLSID
+2453 VPTDVN
-2466 GGKTW
+2466 
-2471 FNATQSATPGVWD
+2471 
-2484 YIWPDDVADG
+2484 
-2494 GYTLT
+2494 
-2499 VEATDEAGNK
+2499 E
-2509 ATQTLDFTI
+2509 
-2518 DTTLSVPTLSLDSA
+2518 
-2532 DDSGIAGDNITN
+2532 
-2544 VKTPGFTLNNIDT
+2544 
-2557 DVSRVIVEVMHNGIK
+2557 
-2572 QEVPL
+2572 
-2577 VQTGGQWRF
+2577 
-2586 APTSDW
+2586 
-2592 ADGDYIL
+2592 
-2599 TVKVED
+2599 
-2605 RAGNVKQSAPLTV
+2605 
-2618 TVDTHIAI
+2618 
-2626 DRIELVND
+2626 
-2634 SGIPGDNLTN
+2634 
-2644 EARPH
+2644 
-2649 FQVTVPADVN
+2649 
-2659 GVRLSIDGGKTWFDA
+2659 
-2674 TQSATSGVWDY
+2674 
-2685 TWLTNVANGP
+2685 
-2695 HTLMVEASDKAGNKT
+2695 
-2710 TQKLDFT
+2710 
-2717 IDTILSEPTITLDSA
+2717 
-2732 DDSAAGDNITNVKMP
+2732 
-2747 GFTLGNI
+2747 
-2754 DADVTKVVV
+2754 
-2763 TVAHDGK
+2763 
-2770 NQQIELIKNGGVW
+2770 
-2783 RFTPGA
+2783 
-2789 AWTDGDYTLTV
+2789 
-2800 KVEDKAG
+2800 
-2807 NTNYSAPLTVTIDT
+2807 
-2821 QTSIDRIELLN
+2821 
-2832 DTGIVGDNLTNEA
+2832 
-2845 RPQFH
+2845 
-2850 ITVPTDVNSVQLS
+2850 
-2863 LDGGINWVNATL
+2863 
-2875 TSDGVWEYIWP
+2875 
-2886 TDLVENTYTLT
+2886 
-2897 VKATDVAGNTATETL
+2897 
-2912 NFIIDTTL
+2912 
-2920 STPTITLDSADDSGT
+2920 
-2935 ANDNKTNV
+2935 
-2943 KTPGFII
+2943 
-2950 GGIDS
+2950 
-2955 DVTQVVVQVMRDG
+2955 
-2968 HSEEVELTQTNG
+2968 
-2980 QWRFVPGSAWTDGDY
+2980 
-2995 TLTVTVKDEAGNIR
+2995 
-3009 HSAPL
+3009 
-3014 TVTIDTQITID
+3014 
-3025 HIELVNDSG
+3025 
-3034 IPDDNLTNNVRPHF
+3034 
-3048 QVTVPTDVNVVRL
+3048 VRL

-3103 AGNKTTQQLDFI
+3103 AGNQTTQKLDFI
-3115 IDTLL
+3115 IDTML

-3126 LDNTDDSGTKGD
+3126 LDSTDDSGTKGD
-3138 NLTNV
+3138 NLTNA
-3143 NKPTFLLGNIDADAR
+3143 NKPTFILGNIDADAR
-3158 YVTVEVQH
+3158 YVTVEVQY

-3324 IAMDSRDDTGAI
+3324 ITMDSRDDTGAI

-3354 ADAHSVILRITQGGN
+3354 SDAQSVILRITQGGN

-3402 DNAGNVRQSTPLVVT
+3402 DNAGNVRQSTPLIVT

-3466 ANWVSATQ
+3466 ANWVSAAQ

-3621 AIDRIELVND
+3621 AIDHIELVND

-3712 FTIDITLLT
+3712 FTIDITLMT

-3847 PVFDIHQVDSDVTRV
+3847 PVFDIRQVDSDVTRV

-3990 VDGTYTLRVEA
+3990 VDGTYILRVEA

-4301 NTKTSAELRIEID
+4301 NTKTSAELKIEID

-4533 VTTPRFVIGNVPADI
+4533 VTKPRFVIGNVPADI

-4558 SYSVTANGNNLWEF
+4558 SYPVTANGNNLWEF

-4827 TNNKTPTLIGSTLP
+4827 TNNKTPTLVGNTLP
-4841 NTIVS
+4841 NAIVS

-4961 LPALGNDGNYELT
+4961 LPALGNDGNYVLT

-5029 AEAGSTLTIRNPQG
+5029 AEAGSTLTIRSPQG

-5076 KAGNSQQKEILIE
+5076 KAGNSQQKDILIE

-5336 DGTWSYQFDNALKD
+5336 DGTWSYQFDNVLKD

-5408 FSIFGEM
+5408 FSISGEM

-5583 KVFTSELD
+5583 QVFTSELD
-5591 DNKSSSKTEWWS
+5591 DNKSSSKTDWWS
-5603 NSDLITMRGTGEIG
+5603 NSSTITMRGMGEIG

-5626 VTLATAVVAATGRW
+5626 VTLATAVVAANGQW
-5640 ELSTDKLPEG
+5640 ELSTDQLPEG
-5650 TYDISLV
+5650 KYDITLS
-5657 IEDSAGNRWEDVR
+5657 IEDNAGNRKEEVH

-5704 QLIITDSEGN
+5704 QLIITDSNGN

-5744 AIGNRSDDVPL
+5744 AIGNRSDDVSL

-5869 DNGASDSDNV
+5869 DNGVSDSDNV

-5910 IYQATQ
+5910 TYQATQ

-5923 TPPAAWNDGNYTL
+5923 TPPAAWNDGTYTL

-5997 RTEPSAAEESVV
+5997 RTVPSAAEESVV
-6009 KVTAYSITLLNA
+6009 KETAYSITLLNA

-6106 DIVNAMNVRGK
+6106 DIVNAMNARGK

>member
-156 QNSSKQIEEMLQNF
+156 QNSSKQMEEMLQEF

-428 DTIAPEKPTIE
+428 DTIPPEKPTIE

-537 IETTNDSGIVGDN
+537 IETTDDSGIVGDN

-577 EEVIFKANDKGE
+577 EEVVFKANDQGE

-955 PYSTVKLYIDGA
+955 PYSTVKLYVDGA

-1027 SLSPDSDSGISDDN
+1027 SLSPDSDSGIADDN

-1065 DAMSDTQ
+1065 DAASDTQ

-1111 NSAIFD
+1111 NSAVFD

-1177 ELSHLNGSWLFIPG
+1177 ELSHLNGSWLFTPG

-1375 FDATKGTGGWTF
+1375 FDATKGTGGWSF
-1387 TPPTS
+1387 TPTGA

-1436 GIPDDNLTNN
+1436 GIPNDNLTNN
-1446 VRPHFQVTV
+1446 VRPQFQVTV

-1466 DGGKTWFNATQSAT
+1466 DGGKTWFNATQGAT
-1480 PGVWDYIWPDDVAD
+1480 PGAWDYIWPDDVAD

-1499 TVEATDEAG
+1499 TVEATDKAG
-1508 NKATQTLDF
+1508 NQTTQELDF

-1587 APTSDWADGDYI
+1587 APTSDWGDGDYI

-1708 NKTTQKLDFTIDT
+1708 NKTTQKLDF
-1721 ILSEPTI
+1721 
-1728 TLDSADDSAA
+1728 
-1738 GDNITNVKM
+1738 
-1747 PGFTLGNIDADVTKV
+1747 
-1762 VVTVA
+1762 
-1767 HDGKNQ
+1767 
-1773 QIELIKN
+1773 
-1780 GGVWRFTPGAAW
+1780 
-1792 TDGDYTL
+1792 
-1799 TVKVEDKAGNTNY
+1799 
-1812 SAPLTVTIDTQTSI
+1812 
-1826 DRIELLNDTGIVGD
+1826 
-1840 NLTNEARPQ
+1840 
-1849 FHITVPTDVNS
+1849 
-1860 VQLSLDGGINWVN
+1860 
-1873 ATLTSDGVWEYIWPT
+1873 
-1888 DLVENTYTLTV
+1888 
-1899 KATDVAGNTAT
+1899 
-1910 ETLNFIIDTTL
+1910 
-1921 STPTITLDSADDSGT
+1921 
-1936 ANDNKTNV
+1936 
-1944 KTPGFIIG
+1944 
-1952 GIDSDVTQVV
+1952 
-1962 VQVMRDG
+1962 
-1969 HSEEVELTQTNG
+1969 
-1981 QWRFV
+1981 
-1986 PGSAWTDGDYTL
+1986 
-1998 TVTVK
+1998 
-2003 DEAGN
+2003 
-2008 IRHSAPLTVTIDTQI
+2008 
-2023 TIDHI
+2023 
-2028 ELVNDS
+2028 
-2034 GIPDDNLTNNVR
+2034 
-2046 PHFQVTVPTDVN
+2046 
-2058 VVRLSIDGG
+2058 
-2067 KTWFN
+2067 
-2072 ATQSAT
+2072 
-2078 PGVWDYTW
+2078 
-2086 LADVGEGK
+2086 
-2094 HTLTVEATDKAGNK
+2094 
-2108 TTQQLDF
+2108 

-2123 PTIVLDNTDDSGTK
+2123 PTI
-2137 GDHLTNVNKPTFLL
+2137 
-2151 GNIDA
+2151 A
-2156 DARYVTVEVQHG
+2156 
-2168 GTKEVLTATKDAT
+2168 
-2181 GNWSVTPTGTWADG
+2181 
-2195 DYTLTVRVEDEAG
+2195 
-2208 NEKHSASLTVTVD
+2208 
-2221 TQITI
+2221 
-2226 DVIELV
+2226 
-2232 NDNGIPGDNMTNDA
+2232 
-2246 HPQFRVTVPGD
+2246 
-2257 VNEVSLSI
+2257 
-2265 DGGVTWVKATQSA
+2265 
-2278 TPGVWNYTWP
+2278 
-2288 GTVPDG
+2288 
-2294 DYTLNVK
+2294 
-2301 ATDNAGNT
+2301 
-2309 VTETLHFTI
+2309 
-2318 DTTLSTPVIVLDS
+2318 LDS
-2331 ADDSG
+2331 
-2336 VHGDNMTN
+2336 
-2344 HTQPTFALQHIDDD
+2344 
-2358 AVRVTVSVEH
+2358 
-2368 GGVTTTFDATKDAG
+2368 
-2382 GWTFT
+2382 
-2387 PTGAWADGDY
+2387 
-2397 TLSVSVEDKAGNTSH
+2397 
-2412 SASLTV
+2412 
-2418 TVDTQIAINNIE
+2418 
-2430 LVNDSGIPDDNLTN
+2430 
-2444 NVRPHFQVT
+2444 
-2453 VPTDVNVVRLSID
+2453 
-2466 GGKTW
+2466 
-2471 FNATQSATPGVWD
+2471 
-2484 YIWPDDVADG
+2484 
-2494 GYTLT
+2494 
-2499 VEATDEAGNK
+2499 
-2509 ATQTLDFTI
+2509 
-2518 DTTLSVPTLSLDSA
+2518 
-2532 DDSGIAGDNITN
+2532 
-2544 VKTPGFTLNNIDT
+2544 
-2557 DVSRVIVEVMHNGIK
+2557 
-2572 QEVPL
+2572 
-2577 VQTGGQWRF
+2577 
-2586 APTSDW
+2586 
-2592 ADGDYIL
+2592 
-2599 TVKVED
+2599 
-2605 RAGNVKQSAPLTV
+2605 
-2618 TVDTHIAI
+2618 
-2626 DRIELVND
+2626 
-2634 SGIPGDNLTN
+2634 
-2644 EARPH
+2644 
-2649 FQVTVPADVN
+2649 
-2659 GVRLSIDGGKTWFDA
+2659 
-2674 TQSATSGVWDY
+2674 
-2685 TWLTNVANGP
+2685 
-2695 HTLMVEASDKAGNKT
+2695 
-2710 TQKLDFT
+2710 
-2717 IDTILSEPTITLDSA
+2717 
-2732 DDSAAGDNITNVKMP
+2732 
-2747 GFTLGNI
+2747 
-2754 DADVTKVVV
+2754 
-2763 TVAHDGK
+2763 
-2770 NQQIELIKNGGVW
+2770 
-2783 RFTPGA
+2783 
-2789 AWTDGDYTLTV
+2789 
-2800 KVEDKAG
+2800 
-2807 NTNYSAPLTVTIDT
+2807 
-2821 QTSIDRIELLN
+2821 
-2832 DTGIVGDNLTNEA
+2832 
-2845 RPQFH
+2845 
-2850 ITVPTDVNSVQLS
+2850 
-2863 LDGGINWVNATL
+2863 
-2875 TSDGVWEYIWP
+2875 
-2886 TDLVENTYTLT
+2886 
-2897 VKATDVAGNTATETL
+2897 
-2912 NFIIDTTL
+2912 
-2920 STPTITLDSADDSGT
+2920 
-2935 ANDNKTNV
+2935 
-2943 KTPGFII
+2943 
-2950 GGIDS
+2950 
-2955 DVTQVVVQVMRDG
+2955 
-2968 HSEEVELTQTNG
+2968 
-2980 QWRFVPGSAWTDGDY
+2980 
-2995 TLTVTVKDEAGNIR
+2995 
-3009 HSAPL
+3009 
-3014 TVTIDTQITID
+3014 
-3025 HIELVNDSG
+3025 
-3034 IPDDNLTNNVRPHF
+3034 
-3048 QVTVPTDVNVVRL
+3048 
-3061 SIDGG
+3061 
-3066 KTWFNATQSA
+3066 
-3076 TPGVWDYTWLADVGE
+3076 
-3091 GKHTLTVEATDK
+3091 
-3103 AGNKTTQQLDFI
+3103 
-3115 IDTLL
+3115 
-3120 SEPTIV
+3120 
-3126 LDNTDDSGTKGD
+3126 TDDSGTKGD
-3138 NLTNV
+3138 NLTSV
-3143 NKPTFLLGNIDADAR
+3143 NKPTFILGNIDADAR

-3182 WSVTPTGTWA
+3182 WSVTPTGMWA
-3192 DGDYTLTVRVED
+3192 DGSHTLTVRVED

-3220 TQITIDVIELVN
+3220 THIAIDDIELVN

-3296 TVEATDKAGNKTTQT
+3296 TVEATDKAGNQTTQT

-3387 ADWADGSYTLTVEVT
+3387 ADWADGSYTLTVEVQ
-3402 DNAGNVRQSTPLVVT
+3402 DNAGNVRQSTPLIVT

-3466 ANWVSATQ
+3466 ANWVSAAQ

-3819 GTLTT
+3819 GSLTT

-3839 DRLTNHDR
+3839 DRLTKHDR
-3847 PVFDIHQVDSDVTRV
+3847 PVFDIRQVDSDVTRV

-3907 GNVKESAPFE
+3907 GNVKESAPLE

-3953 VPGDVVQVRVTLDGG
+3953 VPGDVIQVRVTLDGG

-3983 FDSPNTL
+3983 FDTPNTL

-4001 TDEAGNIANKDLVF
+4001 TDQAGNIANKDLVF

-4301 NTKTSAELRIEID
+4301 NTKTSAELKIEID

-4365 PISKNA
+4365 PVSKNA
-4371 AGQWEF
+4371 AGQWQF
-4377 TAGSALP
+4377 TAGSALS

-4501 VSFTIDTIVSDPSI
+4501 VSFTIDTVVSDPRI

-4533 VTTPRFVIGNVPADI
+4533 VTKPRFVIGNVPADI

-4558 SYSVTANGNNLWEF
+4558 SYPVTANGNNLWEF

-4612 VRMEPASDTGNSNS
+4612 VRMEPASDTGSSNS

-4652 DDKSGREVLKQ
+4652 DDKSGREVLKH

-4715 IRLSDPSIDDQHE
+4715 IRLSDPSIDDQYE

-4735 FKGFAEA
+4735 FKGLAEA

-4827 TNNKTPTLIGSTLP
+4827 TNNKTPTLVGNTLP
-4841 NTIVS
+4841 NAIVS

-4940 FVNGVEKAIAYTTGA
+4940 FVNGVEKAIAYTTGT

-5076 KAGNSQQKEILIE
+5076 KAGNSQQKDILIE

-5241 TWRAPILLQDDGT
+5241 TWRAPILLQDDGK

-5302 TNHNKPVLVG
+5302 TSHNKPVLVG

-5377 TSTFIDNPAMVAGSD
+5377 TSTFIDNPVMMAGSD

-5397 NDSITSQTRPT
+5397 NDSITSQTRPA

-5531 VGEVWVNEKGHWQ
+5531 VGEVWVNDKGHWQ

-5583 KVFTSELD
+5583 QVFTSELD
-5591 DNKSSSKTEWWS
+5591 DNKSSSKTDWWS
-5603 NSDLITMRGTGEIG
+5603 NSSTITMRGMGEIG

-5626 VTLATAVVAATGRW
+5626 VTLATAVVAANGQW
-5640 ELSTDKLPEG
+5640 ELSTDQLPEG
-5650 TYDISLV
+5650 KYDITLS
-5657 IEDSAGNRWEDVR
+5657 IEDNAGNRKEEVH

-5704 QLIITDSEGN
+5704 QLIITDSNGN

-5755 DIMKEVPVI
+5755 DIMKETPVI

-5879 TNHTQPKFT
+5879 TNHNHTQPKFT

-5923 TPPAAWNDGNYTL
+5923 TPPAAWNDGTYTL
-5936 SVTVVDRAGNSQQ
+5936 SVTVVDRAGNSLQ
-5949 SASLA
+5949 SASLE

-5997 RTEPSAAEESVV
+5997 RTVPSAAEESVV
-6009 KVTAYSITLLNA
+6009 KETAYSITLLNA

-6035 SFEISVPENIVNVSI
+6035 SFEISVPENIVNVSV

-6084 FIDKDNDF
+6084 FIDKDDDF

-6106 DIVNAMNVRGK
+6106 DIVNAMNARGK

>member
-2123 PTIVLDNTDDSGTK
+2123 PTIVLDSTDDSGTK

-2418 TVDTQIAINNIE
+2418 TVDTQIAINN
-2430 LVNDSGIPDDNLTN
+2430 
-2444 NVRPHFQVT
+2444 
-2453 VPTDVNVVRLSID
+2453 
-2466 GGKTW
+2466 
-2471 FNATQSATPGVWD
+2471 
-2484 YIWPDDVADG
+2484 
-2494 GYTLT
+2494 
-2499 VEATDEAGNK
+2499 
-2509 ATQTLDFTI
+2509 
-2518 DTTLSVPTLSLDSA
+2518 
-2532 DDSGIAGDNITN
+2532 
-2544 VKTPGFTLNNIDT
+2544 
-2557 DVSRVIVEVMHNGIK
+2557 
-2572 QEVPL
+2572 
-2577 VQTGGQWRF
+2577 
-2586 APTSDW
+2586 
-2592 ADGDYIL
+2592 
-2599 TVKVED
+2599 
-2605 RAGNVKQSAPLTV
+2605 
-2618 TVDTHIAI
+2618 
-2626 DRIELVND
+2626 
-2634 SGIPGDNLTN
+2634 
-2644 EARPH
+2644 
-2649 FQVTVPADVN
+2649 
-2659 GVRLSIDGGKTWFDA
+2659 
-2674 TQSATSGVWDY
+2674 
-2685 TWLTNVANGP
+2685 
-2695 HTLMVEASDKAGNKT
+2695 
-2710 TQKLDFT
+2710 
-2717 IDTILSEPTITLDSA
+2717 
-2732 DDSAAGDNITNVKMP
+2732 
-2747 GFTLGNI
+2747 
-2754 DADVTKVVV
+2754 
-2763 TVAHDGK
+2763 
-2770 NQQIELIKNGGVW
+2770 
-2783 RFTPGA
+2783 
-2789 AWTDGDYTLTV
+2789 
-2800 KVEDKAG
+2800 
-2807 NTNYSAPLTVTIDT
+2807 
-2821 QTSIDRIELLN
+2821 
-2832 DTGIVGDNLTNEA
+2832 
-2845 RPQFH
+2845 
-2850 ITVPTDVNSVQLS
+2850 
-2863 LDGGINWVNATL
+2863 
-2875 TSDGVWEYIWP
+2875 
-2886 TDLVENTYTLT
+2886 
-2897 VKATDVAGNTATETL
+2897 
-2912 NFIIDTTL
+2912 
-2920 STPTITLDSADDSGT
+2920 
-2935 ANDNKTNV
+2935 
-2943 KTPGFII
+2943 
-2950 GGIDS
+2950 
-2955 DVTQVVVQVMRDG
+2955 
-2968 HSEEVELTQTNG
+2968 
-2980 QWRFVPGSAWTDGDY
+2980 
-2995 TLTVTVKDEAGNIR
+2995 
-3009 HSAPL
+3009 
-3014 TVTIDTQITID
+3014 
-3025 HIELVNDSG
+3025 IELVNDSG

-4558 SYSVTANGNNLWEF
+4558 SYPVTANGNNLWEF

-4749 WDGKVVGSANAN
+4749 WDRKVVGSANAN

>member
-428 DTIAPEKPTIE
+428 DTIPPEKPTIE

-634 VSLEDYVVLP
+634 VSLEDFVVLP

-1027 SLSPDSDSGISDDN
+1027 SLSPDSDSGIADDN

-1111 NSAIFD
+1111 NSAVFD

-1177 ELSHLNGSWLFIPG
+1177 ELSHLNGSWLFTPG

-1205 EDKAGNTNYSAPL
+1205 EDKAGNTSYSAPL

-1330 DSADDTGIQG
+1330 NSADDTGVQG
-1340 DNMTNSTQPTFALQ
+1340 DNMTNRTQPTFALQ

-1480 PGVWDYIWPDDVAD
+1480 PGAWDYIWPDDVAD

-1499 TVEATDEAG
+1499 TVEATDKAG
-1508 NKATQTLDF
+1508 NKTTQELDF

-1708 NKTTQKLDFTIDT
+1708 NKTTQKLDFIIDT
-1721 ILSEPTI
+1721 LLSEPTI

-2123 PTIVLDNTDDSGTK
+2123 PTIVLDSTDDSGTK
-2137 GDHLTNVNKPTFLL
+2137 GDNLTNVNKPTFLL

-2318 DTTLSTPVIVLDS
+2318 DTTLSVPVIVLNS
-2331 ADDSG
+2331 ADDTG
-2336 VHGDNMTN
+2336 VQGDNMTN
-2344 HTQPTFALQHIDDD
+2344 STQPTFALQHIDDD

-2368 GGVTTTFDATKDAG
+2368 GGVTTTFDATKGVG
-2382 GWTFT
+2382 GWSFT

-2444 NVRPHFQVT
+2444 NVRPHFQVK
-2453 VPTDVNVVRLSID
+2453 VPTDVN
-2466 GGKTW
+2466 
-2471 FNATQSATPGVWD
+2471 
-2484 YIWPDDVADG
+2484 
-2494 GYTLT
+2494 
-2499 VEATDEAGNK
+2499 E
-2509 ATQTLDFTI
+2509 
-2518 DTTLSVPTLSLDSA
+2518 
-2532 DDSGIAGDNITN
+2532 
-2544 VKTPGFTLNNIDT
+2544 
-2557 DVSRVIVEVMHNGIK
+2557 
-2572 QEVPL
+2572 
-2577 VQTGGQWRF
+2577 
-2586 APTSDW
+2586 
-2592 ADGDYIL
+2592 
-2599 TVKVED
+2599 
-2605 RAGNVKQSAPLTV
+2605 
-2618 TVDTHIAI
+2618 
-2626 DRIELVND
+2626 
-2634 SGIPGDNLTN
+2634 
-2644 EARPH
+2644 
-2649 FQVTVPADVN
+2649 
-2659 GVRLSIDGGKTWFDA
+2659 
-2674 TQSATSGVWDY
+2674 
-2685 TWLTNVANGP
+2685 
-2695 HTLMVEASDKAGNKT
+2695 
-2710 TQKLDFT
+2710 
-2717 IDTILSEPTITLDSA
+2717 
-2732 DDSAAGDNITNVKMP
+2732 
-2747 GFTLGNI
+2747 
-2754 DADVTKVVV
+2754 
-2763 TVAHDGK
+2763 
-2770 NQQIELIKNGGVW
+2770 
-2783 RFTPGA
+2783 
-2789 AWTDGDYTLTV
+2789 
-2800 KVEDKAG
+2800 
-2807 NTNYSAPLTVTIDT
+2807 
-2821 QTSIDRIELLN
+2821 
-2832 DTGIVGDNLTNEA
+2832 
-2845 RPQFH
+2845 
-2850 ITVPTDVNSVQLS
+2850 
-2863 LDGGINWVNATL
+2863 
-2875 TSDGVWEYIWP
+2875 
-2886 TDLVENTYTLT
+2886 
-2897 VKATDVAGNTATETL
+2897 
-2912 NFIIDTTL
+2912 
-2920 STPTITLDSADDSGT
+2920 
-2935 ANDNKTNV
+2935 
-2943 KTPGFII
+2943 
-2950 GGIDS
+2950 
-2955 DVTQVVVQVMRDG
+2955 
-2968 HSEEVELTQTNG
+2968 
-2980 QWRFVPGSAWTDGDY
+2980 
-2995 TLTVTVKDEAGNIR
+2995 
-3009 HSAPL
+3009 
-3014 TVTIDTQITID
+3014 
-3025 HIELVNDSG
+3025 
-3034 IPDDNLTNNVRPHF
+3034 
-3048 QVTVPTDVNVVRL
+3048 VRL

-3103 AGNKTTQQLDFI
+3103 AGNQTTQKLDFI

-3126 LDNTDDSGTKGD
+3126 LDSTDDSGTKGD
-3138 NLTNV
+3138 NLTNA
-3143 NKPTFLLGNIDADAR
+3143 NKPTFILGNIDADAR
-3158 YVTVEVQH
+3158 YVTVEVQY

-3324 IAMDSRDDTGAI
+3324 ITMDSRDDTGAI

-3354 ADAHSVILRITQGGN
+3354 SDAQSVILRITQGGN

-3402 DNAGNVRQSTPLVVT
+3402 DNAGNVRQSTPLIVT

-3466 ANWVSATQ
+3466 ANWVSAAQ

-3621 AIDRIELVND
+3621 AIDHIELVND

-3712 FTIDITLLT
+3712 FTIDITLMT

-3847 PVFDIHQVDSDVTRV
+3847 PVFDIRQVDSDVTRV

-4301 NTKTSAELRIEID
+4301 NTKTSAELKIEID

-4533 VTTPRFVIGNVPADI
+4533 VTKPRFVIGNVPADI

-4558 SYSVTANGNNLWEF
+4558 SYPVTANGNNLWEF

-4827 TNNKTPTLIGSTLP
+4827 TNNKTPTLVGNTLP
-4841 NTIVS
+4841 NAIVS

-4961 LPALGNDGNYELT
+4961 LPALGNDGNYVLT

-5029 AEAGSTLTIRNPQG
+5029 AEAGSTLTIRSPQG

-5076 KAGNSQQKEILIE
+5076 KAGNSQQKDILIE

-5336 DGTWSYQFDNALKD
+5336 DGTWSYQFDNVLKD

-5408 FSIFGEM
+5408 FSISGEM

-5583 KVFTSELD
+5583 QVFTSELD
-5591 DNKSSSKTEWWS
+5591 DNKSSSKTDWWS
-5603 NSDLITMRGTGEIG
+5603 NSSTITMRGMGEIG

-5626 VTLATAVVAATGRW
+5626 VTLATAVVAANGQW
-5640 ELSTDKLPEG
+5640 ELSTDQLPEG
-5650 TYDISLV
+5650 KYDITLS
-5657 IEDSAGNRWEDVR
+5657 IEDNAGNRKEEVH

-5704 QLIITDSEGN
+5704 QLIITDSNGN

-5744 AIGNRSDDVPL
+5744 AIGNRSDDVSL

-5869 DNGASDSDNV
+5869 DNGVSDSDNV

-5910 IYQATQ
+5910 TYQATQ

-5923 TPPAAWNDGNYTL
+5923 TPPAAWNDGTYTL

-5997 RTEPSAAEESVV
+5997 RTVPSAAEESVV
-6009 KVTAYSITLLNA
+6009 KETAYSITLLNA

-6106 DIVNAMNVRGK
+6106 DIVNAMNARGK

>member
-1 MGNKSIQKFFADQN
+1 
-15 SVIDLSSLGNAK
+15 
-27 GAKVSLSGP
+27 
-36 DMNIT
+36 MNIT

-537 IETTNDSGIVGDN
+537 IETTDDSGIVGDN

-595 SDSVEGINNLTF
+595 SDSVEGVNNLTF

-622 YVIDTIAPVPPT
+622 YVIDTVAPVPPT
-634 VSLEDYVVLP
+634 VSLEDFVVLP

-1027 SLSPDSDSGISDDN
+1027 SLSPDSDSGIADDN

-1072 IGVATQQPDG
+1072 IGVATQKPDG

-1111 NSAIFD
+1111 NSAVFD

-1177 ELSHLNGSWLFIPG
+1177 ELSHLNGSWLFTPG

-1205 EDKAGNTNYSAPL
+1205 EDKAGNTSYSAPL

-1375 FDATKGTGGWTF
+1375 FDATKGTGGWSF
-1387 TPPTS
+1387 TPTGA

-1436 GIPDDNLTNN
+1436 GIPNDNLTNN

-1480 PGVWDYIWPDDVAD
+1480 PGAWDYIWPDDVAD

-1499 TVEATDEAG
+1499 TVEATDKAG
-1508 NKATQTLDF
+1508 NKTTQELDF

-1888 DLVENTYTLTV
+1888 DLIENTYTLTV

-2023 TIDHI
+2023 
-2028 ELVNDS
+2028 
-2034 GIPDDNLTNNVR
+2034 
-2046 PHFQVTVPTDVN
+2046 
-2058 VVRLSIDGG
+2058 
-2067 KTWFN
+2067 
-2072 ATQSAT
+2072 A
-2078 PGVWDYTW
+2078 
-2086 LADVGEGK
+2086 
-2094 HTLTVEATDKAGNK
+2094 
-2108 TTQQLDF
+2108 
-2115 IIDTLLSE
+2115 
-2123 PTIVLDNTDDSGTK
+2123 
-2137 GDHLTNVNKPTFLL
+2137 
-2151 GNIDA
+2151 
-2156 DARYVTVEVQHG
+2156 
-2168 GTKEVLTATKDAT
+2168 
-2181 GNWSVTPTGTWADG
+2181 
-2195 DYTLTVRVEDEAG
+2195 
-2208 NEKHSASLTVTVD
+2208 
-2221 TQITI
+2221 
-2226 DVIELV
+2226 
-2232 NDNGIPGDNMTNDA
+2232 
-2246 HPQFRVTVPGD
+2246 
-2257 VNEVSLSI
+2257 
-2265 DGGVTWVKATQSA
+2265 
-2278 TPGVWNYTWP
+2278 
-2288 GTVPDG
+2288 
-2294 DYTLNVK
+2294 
-2301 ATDNAGNT
+2301 
-2309 VTETLHFTI
+2309 
-2318 DTTLSTPVIVLDS
+2318 
-2331 ADDSG
+2331 
-2336 VHGDNMTN
+2336 
-2344 HTQPTFALQHIDDD
+2344 
-2358 AVRVTVSVEH
+2358 
-2368 GGVTTTFDATKDAG
+2368 
-2382 GWTFT
+2382 
-2387 PTGAWADGDY
+2387 
-2397 TLSVSVEDKAGNTSH
+2397 
-2412 SASLTV
+2412 
-2418 TVDTQIAINNIE
+2418 
-2430 LVNDSGIPDDNLTN
+2430 
-2444 NVRPHFQVT
+2444 
-2453 VPTDVNVVRLSID
+2453 
-2466 GGKTW
+2466 
-2471 FNATQSATPGVWD
+2471 
-2484 YIWPDDVADG
+2484 
-2494 GYTLT
+2494 
-2499 VEATDEAGNK
+2499 
-2509 ATQTLDFTI
+2509 
-2518 DTTLSVPTLSLDSA
+2518 
-2532 DDSGIAGDNITN
+2532 
-2544 VKTPGFTLNNIDT
+2544 
-2557 DVSRVIVEVMHNGIK
+2557 
-2572 QEVPL
+2572 
-2577 VQTGGQWRF
+2577 
-2586 APTSDW
+2586 
-2592 ADGDYIL
+2592 
-2599 TVKVED
+2599 
-2605 RAGNVKQSAPLTV
+2605 
-2618 TVDTHIAI
+2618 
-2626 DRIELVND
+2626 
-2634 SGIPGDNLTN
+2634 
-2644 EARPH
+2644 
-2649 FQVTVPADVN
+2649 
-2659 GVRLSIDGGKTWFDA
+2659 
-2674 TQSATSGVWDY
+2674 
-2685 TWLTNVANGP
+2685 
-2695 HTLMVEASDKAGNKT
+2695 
-2710 TQKLDFT
+2710 
-2717 IDTILSEPTITLDSA
+2717 
-2732 DDSAAGDNITNVKMP
+2732 
-2747 GFTLGNI
+2747 
-2754 DADVTKVVV
+2754 
-2763 TVAHDGK
+2763 
-2770 NQQIELIKNGGVW
+2770 
-2783 RFTPGA
+2783 
-2789 AWTDGDYTLTV
+2789 
-2800 KVEDKAG
+2800 
-2807 NTNYSAPLTVTIDT
+2807 
-2821 QTSIDRIELLN
+2821 
-2832 DTGIVGDNLTNEA
+2832 
-2845 RPQFH
+2845 
-2850 ITVPTDVNSVQLS
+2850 
-2863 LDGGINWVNATL
+2863 
-2875 TSDGVWEYIWP
+2875 
-2886 TDLVENTYTLT
+2886 
-2897 VKATDVAGNTATETL
+2897 
-2912 NFIIDTTL
+2912 
-2920 STPTITLDSADDSGT
+2920 
-2935 ANDNKTNV
+2935 
-2943 KTPGFII
+2943 
-2950 GGIDS
+2950 
-2955 DVTQVVVQVMRDG
+2955 
-2968 HSEEVELTQTNG
+2968 
-2980 QWRFVPGSAWTDGDY
+2980 
-2995 TLTVTVKDEAGNIR
+2995 
-3009 HSAPL
+3009 
-3014 TVTIDTQITID
+3014 ID

-3166 GGTKEVLT
+3166 GGTKEVLTATKDATGNWSVTPTGTWADGDYTLTVRVEDEAGNEKHSASLTVTVDTQITIDAIELVNDNGIPGDNMTNDAHPQFRVTVPGDVNEVSLSIDGGVTWVKATQSATPGVWNYTWPGTVPDGDYTLNVKATDNAGNTVTETLHFTIDTTLSVPVIVLNSADDTGIQGDNMTNSTQPTFALQHIDDDAVRVTVSVEHGGVTTTFDATKGTGGWSFTPTGAWADGDYTLSVSVEDKAGNTSHSASLTVTVDTQIAINNIELVNDSGIPDDNLTNNVRPHFQVKVPTDVNEVRLSIDGGKTWFNATQSATPGVWDYTWLADVGEGKHTLTVEATDKAGNQTTQKLDFIIDTMLSEPTIVLDSTDDSGTKGDNLTNANKPTFILGNIDADARYVTVEVQYGGTKEVLT

-3324 IAMDSRDDTGAI
+3324 ITMDSRDDTGAI

-3354 ADAHSVILRITQGGN
+3354 SDAQSVILRITQGGN

-3402 DNAGNVRQSTPLVVT
+3402 DNAGNVRQSTPLIVT

-3466 ANWVSATQ
+3466 ANWVSAAQ

-3621 AIDRIELVND
+3621 AIDHIELVND

-3712 FTIDITLLT
+3712 FTIDITLMT

-3847 PVFDIHQVDSDVTRV
+3847 PVFDIRQVDSDVTRV

-4270 ENTGGNLT
+4270 EKTGGNLT

-4301 NTKTSAELRIEID
+4301 NTKTSAELKIEID

-4533 VTTPRFVIGNVPADI
+4533 VTKPRFVIGNVPADI

-4558 SYSVTANGNNLWEF
+4558 SYPVTANGNNLWEF

-4827 TNNKTPTLIGSTLP
+4827 TNNKTPTLVGNTLP
-4841 NTIVS
+4841 NAIVS

-4961 LPALGNDGNYELT
+4961 LPALGNDGNYVLT

-5029 AEAGSTLTIRNPQG
+5029 AEAGSTLTIRSPQG

-5076 KAGNSQQKEILIE
+5076 KAGNSQQKDILIE

-5408 FSIFGEM
+5408 FSISGEM

-5583 KVFTSELD
+5583 QVFTSELD
-5591 DNKSSSKTEWWS
+5591 DNKSSSKTDWWS
-5603 NSDLITMRGTGEIG
+5603 NSSTITMRGMGEIG

-5626 VTLATAVVAATGRW
+5626 VTLATAVVAANGQW
-5640 ELSTDKLPEG
+5640 ELSTDQLPEG
-5650 TYDISLV
+5650 KYDITLS
-5657 IEDSAGNRWEDVR
+5657 IEDNAGNRKEEVH

-5704 QLIITDSEGN
+5704 QLIITDSNGN

-5744 AIGNRSDDVPL
+5744 AIGNRSDDVSL

-5869 DNGASDSDNV
+5869 DNGVSDSDNV

-5910 IYQATQ
+5910 TYQATQ

-5923 TPPAAWNDGNYTL
+5923 TPPAAWNDGTYTL

-5997 RTEPSAAEESVV
+5997 RTVPSAAEESVV
-6009 KVTAYSITLLNA
+6009 KETAYSITLLNA

-6106 DIVNAMNVRGK
+6106 DIVNAMNARGK

>member
-428 DTIAPEKPTIE
+428 DTIPPEKPTIE

-955 PYSTVKLYIDGA
+955 PYSTVKLYVDGA

-1027 SLSPDSDSGISDDN
+1027 SLSPDSDSGIADDN
-1041 LTNIVKPTLH
+1041 LTNIVNPTLH

-1065 DAMSDTQ
+1065 DAASDTQ

-1111 NSAIFD
+1111 NSAVFD

-1177 ELSHLNGSWLFIPG
+1177 ELSHLNGSWLFTPG

-1205 EDKAGNTNYSAPL
+1205 EDKAGNTSYSAPL

-1375 FDATKGTGGWTF
+1375 FDATKGTGGWSF
-1387 TPPTS
+1387 TPTGA

-1436 GIPDDNLTNN
+1436 GIPNDNLTNN

-1499 TVEATDEAG
+1499 TVEATDKAG
-1508 NKATQTLDF
+1508 NKTTQELDF

-1628 RIELVNDSGIPG
+1628 RIELVNDSGIPD

-2123 PTIVLDNTDDSGTK
+2123 PTIVLDSTDDSGTK
-2137 GDHLTNVNKPTFLL
+2137 GDNLTNVNKPTFLL

-2331 ADDSG
+2331 ADDTG
-2336 VHGDNMTN
+2336 IQGDNMTN
-2344 HTQPTFALQHIDDD
+2344 RTQPTFNLQHIDDD

-2387 PTGAWADGDY
+2387 PPTSWGAGDY

-2444 NVRPHFQVT
+2444 NVRPHFQVK
-2453 VPTDVNVVRLSID
+2453 VPTDVN
-2466 GGKTW
+2466 
-2471 FNATQSATPGVWD
+2471 
-2484 YIWPDDVADG
+2484 
-2494 GYTLT
+2494 
-2499 VEATDEAGNK
+2499 E
-2509 ATQTLDFTI
+2509 
-2518 DTTLSVPTLSLDSA
+2518 
-2532 DDSGIAGDNITN
+2532 
-2544 VKTPGFTLNNIDT
+2544 
-2557 DVSRVIVEVMHNGIK
+2557 
-2572 QEVPL
+2572 
-2577 VQTGGQWRF
+2577 
-2586 APTSDW
+2586 
-2592 ADGDYIL
+2592 
-2599 TVKVED
+2599 
-2605 RAGNVKQSAPLTV
+2605 
-2618 TVDTHIAI
+2618 
-2626 DRIELVND
+2626 
-2634 SGIPGDNLTN
+2634 
-2644 EARPH
+2644 
-2649 FQVTVPADVN
+2649 
-2659 GVRLSIDGGKTWFDA
+2659 
-2674 TQSATSGVWDY
+2674 
-2685 TWLTNVANGP
+2685 
-2695 HTLMVEASDKAGNKT
+2695 
-2710 TQKLDFT
+2710 
-2717 IDTILSEPTITLDSA
+2717 
-2732 DDSAAGDNITNVKMP
+2732 
-2747 GFTLGNI
+2747 
-2754 DADVTKVVV
+2754 
-2763 TVAHDGK
+2763 
-2770 NQQIELIKNGGVW
+2770 
-2783 RFTPGA
+2783 
-2789 AWTDGDYTLTV
+2789 
-2800 KVEDKAG
+2800 
-2807 NTNYSAPLTVTIDT
+2807 
-2821 QTSIDRIELLN
+2821 
-2832 DTGIVGDNLTNEA
+2832 
-2845 RPQFH
+2845 
-2850 ITVPTDVNSVQLS
+2850 
-2863 LDGGINWVNATL
+2863 
-2875 TSDGVWEYIWP
+2875 
-2886 TDLVENTYTLT
+2886 
-2897 VKATDVAGNTATETL
+2897 
-2912 NFIIDTTL
+2912 
-2920 STPTITLDSADDSGT
+2920 
-2935 ANDNKTNV
+2935 
-2943 KTPGFII
+2943 
-2950 GGIDS
+2950 
-2955 DVTQVVVQVMRDG
+2955 
-2968 HSEEVELTQTNG
+2968 
-2980 QWRFVPGSAWTDGDY
+2980 
-2995 TLTVTVKDEAGNIR
+2995 
-3009 HSAPL
+3009 
-3014 TVTIDTQITID
+3014 
-3025 HIELVNDSG
+3025 
-3034 IPDDNLTNNVRPHF
+3034 
-3048 QVTVPTDVNVVRL
+3048 VRL

-3103 AGNKTTQQLDFI
+3103 AGNQTTQKLDFI
-3115 IDTLL
+3115 IDTML

-3126 LDNTDDSGTKGD
+3126 LDSTDDSGTKGD
-3138 NLTNV
+3138 NLTNA
-3143 NKPTFLLGNIDADAR
+3143 NKPTFILGNIDADAR

-3279 IWDYTWPKDVTD
+3279 TWDYTWPKDVTD

-3354 ADAHSVILRITQGGN
+3354 SDAQSVILRITQGGN

-3402 DNAGNVRQSTPLVVT
+3402 DNAGNVRQSTPLIVT

-3466 ANWVSATQ
+3466 ANWVSAAQ

-3574 TQGAG
+3574 TQGAA

-3688 PEGQHTLTVE
+3688 PEGQHTLIVE

-3706 MTETLN
+3706 MTGTLD

-3746 VFVLGSIDKDVRH
+3746 IFVLGSIDKDVRH

-3847 PVFDIHQVDSDVTRV
+3847 PVFDIRQVDSDVTRV

-3907 GNVKESAPFE
+3907 GNVKESAPLE

-4070 YNATKVGAGWQFTPG
+4070 YNAIKVGAGWQFTPG

-4154 ITHVRVKIDN
+4154 ITQVRVKIDN

-4301 NTKTSAELRIEID
+4301 NTKTSAELKIEID

-4365 PISKNA
+4365 PVSKNA
-4371 AGQWEF
+4371 AGQWQF
-4377 TAGSALP
+4377 TAGSALS

-4501 VSFTIDTIVSDPSI
+4501 VSFTIDTVVSDPRI

-4533 VTTPRFVIGNVPADI
+4533 VTKPRFVIGNVPADI

-4558 SYSVTANGNNLWEF
+4558 SYPVTANGNNLWEF

-4612 VRMEPASDTGNSNS
+4612 VRMEPASDTGSSNS

-4652 DDKSGREVLKQ
+4652 DDKSGREVLKH

-4715 IRLSDPSIDDQHE
+4715 IRLSDPSIDDQYE

-4735 FKGFAEA
+4735 FKGLAEA

-4827 TNNKTPTLIGSTLP
+4827 TNNKTPTLVGNTLP
-4841 NTIVS
+4841 NAIVS

-5076 KAGNSQQKEILIE
+5076 KAGNSQQKDILIE

-5241 TWRAPILLQDDGT
+5241 TWRAPILLQDDGK

-5302 TNHNKPVLVG
+5302 TSHNKPVLVG

-5377 TSTFIDNPAMVAGSD
+5377 TSTFIDNPVMMAGSD

-5397 NDSITSQTRPT
+5397 NDSITSQTRPA

-5531 VGEVWVNEKGHWQ
+5531 VGEVWVNDKGHWQ

-5583 KVFTSELD
+5583 QVFTSELD
-5591 DNKSSSKTEWWS
+5591 DNKSSSKTDWWS
-5603 NSDLITMRGTGEIG
+5603 NSSTITMRGMGEIG

-5626 VTLATAVVAATGRW
+5626 VTLATAVVAANGQW
-5640 ELSTDKLPEG
+5640 ELSTDQLPEG
-5650 TYDISLV
+5650 KYDITLS
-5657 IEDSAGNRWEDVR
+5657 IEDNAGNRKEEVH

-5691 DLIIMQGTAEAKS
+5691 DLIIMQGAAEAKS
-5704 QLIITDSEGN
+5704 QLIITDSNGN

-5744 AIGNRSDDVPL
+5744 AIGNRSDDVSL
-5755 DIMKEVPVI
+5755 DIMKETPVI
-5764 SLSPDSDSGTVGDN
+5764 SLSPDSDSGTAGDN
-5778 ITRDKQPTF
+5778 ITRDNQPTF

-5879 TNHTQPKFT
+5879 TNHNHTQPKFT

-5910 IYQATQ
+5910 TYQATQ

-5923 TPPAAWNDGNYTL
+5923 TPPAAWNDGTYTL
-5936 SVTVVDRAGNSQQ
+5936 SVTVVDRAGNSLQ
-5949 SASLA
+5949 SASLE

-5976 TATAV
+5976 TPTAV

-5997 RTEPSAAEESVV
+5997 RTVPSAAEESVV
-6009 KVTAYSITLLNA
+6009 KETAYSITLLNA

-6035 SFEISVPENIVNVSI
+6035 SFEISVPENIVNVSV

-6084 FIDKDNDF
+6084 FIDKDDDF

-6106 DIVNAMNVRGK
+6106 DIVNAMNARGK

>member
-428 DTIAPEKPTIE
+428 DTIPPEKPTIE

-595 SDSVEGINNLTF
+595 SDSVEGVNNLTF

-622 YVIDTIAPVPPT
+622 YVIDTVAPVPPT
-634 VSLEDYVVLP
+634 VSLEDFVVLP

-1027 SLSPDSDSGISDDN
+1027 SLSPDSDSGIADDN

-1065 DAMSDTQ
+1065 DAASDTQ

-1111 NSAIFD
+1111 NSAVFD

-1375 FDATKGTGGWTF
+1375 FDATKGTGGWSF
-1387 TPPTS
+1387 TPTGA
-1392 WADGDYTLSV
+1392 WTDGDYTLSV

-1480 PGVWDYIWPDDVAD
+1480 PGAWDYIWPDDVAD

-1499 TVEATDEAG
+1499 TVEATDKAG
-1508 NKATQTLDF
+1508 NKTTQELDF

-1628 RIELVNDSGIPG
+1628 RIELVNDSGIPD

-2115 IIDTLLSE
+2115 IVDTLLSE
-2123 PTIVLDNTDDSGTK
+2123 PTIVLDSTDDSGTK
-2137 GDHLTNVNKPTFLL
+2137 GDNLTNVNKPTFLL

-2331 ADDSG
+2331 ADDTG
-2336 VHGDNMTN
+2336 IQGDNMTN
-2344 HTQPTFALQHIDDD
+2344 RTQPTFNLQHIDDD

-2387 PTGAWADGDY
+2387 PPTSWGAGDY

-2444 NVRPHFQVT
+2444 NVRPHFQVK
-2453 VPTDVNVVRLSID
+2453 VPTDVN
-2466 GGKTW
+2466 
-2471 FNATQSATPGVWD
+2471 
-2484 YIWPDDVADG
+2484 
-2494 GYTLT
+2494 
-2499 VEATDEAGNK
+2499 E
-2509 ATQTLDFTI
+2509 
-2518 DTTLSVPTLSLDSA
+2518 
-2532 DDSGIAGDNITN
+2532 
-2544 VKTPGFTLNNIDT
+2544 
-2557 DVSRVIVEVMHNGIK
+2557 
-2572 QEVPL
+2572 
-2577 VQTGGQWRF
+2577 
-2586 APTSDW
+2586 
-2592 ADGDYIL
+2592 
-2599 TVKVED
+2599 
-2605 RAGNVKQSAPLTV
+2605 
-2618 TVDTHIAI
+2618 
-2626 DRIELVND
+2626 
-2634 SGIPGDNLTN
+2634 
-2644 EARPH
+2644 
-2649 FQVTVPADVN
+2649 
-2659 GVRLSIDGGKTWFDA
+2659 
-2674 TQSATSGVWDY
+2674 
-2685 TWLTNVANGP
+2685 
-2695 HTLMVEASDKAGNKT
+2695 
-2710 TQKLDFT
+2710 
-2717 IDTILSEPTITLDSA
+2717 
-2732 DDSAAGDNITNVKMP
+2732 
-2747 GFTLGNI
+2747 
-2754 DADVTKVVV
+2754 
-2763 TVAHDGK
+2763 
-2770 NQQIELIKNGGVW
+2770 
-2783 RFTPGA
+2783 
-2789 AWTDGDYTLTV
+2789 
-2800 KVEDKAG
+2800 
-2807 NTNYSAPLTVTIDT
+2807 
-2821 QTSIDRIELLN
+2821 
-2832 DTGIVGDNLTNEA
+2832 
-2845 RPQFH
+2845 
-2850 ITVPTDVNSVQLS
+2850 
-2863 LDGGINWVNATL
+2863 
-2875 TSDGVWEYIWP
+2875 
-2886 TDLVENTYTLT
+2886 
-2897 VKATDVAGNTATETL
+2897 
-2912 NFIIDTTL
+2912 
-2920 STPTITLDSADDSGT
+2920 
-2935 ANDNKTNV
+2935 
-2943 KTPGFII
+2943 
-2950 GGIDS
+2950 
-2955 DVTQVVVQVMRDG
+2955 
-2968 HSEEVELTQTNG
+2968 
-2980 QWRFVPGSAWTDGDY
+2980 
-2995 TLTVTVKDEAGNIR
+2995 
-3009 HSAPL
+3009 
-3014 TVTIDTQITID
+3014 
-3025 HIELVNDSG
+3025 
-3034 IPDDNLTNNVRPHF
+3034 
-3048 QVTVPTDVNVVRL
+3048 VRL

-3103 AGNKTTQQLDFI
+3103 AGNQTTQKLDFI

-3126 LDNTDDSGTKGD
+3126 LDSTDDSGTKGD
-3138 NLTNV
+3138 NLTNA
-3143 NKPTFLLGNIDADAR
+3143 NKPTFILGNIDADAR

-3279 IWDYTWPKDVTD
+3279 TWDYTWPKDVTD

-3354 ADAHSVILRITQGGN
+3354 SDAQSVILRITQGGN

-3402 DNAGNVRQSTPLVVT
+3402 DNAGNVRQSTPLIVT

-3443 TRPQFE
+3443 SRPQFE

-4070 YNATKVGAGWQFTPG
+4070 YNAIKVGAGWQFTPG

-4270 ENTGGNLT
+4270 ENTGENLT

-4501 VSFTIDTIVSDPSI
+4501 VSFTIDTIVSEPSI

-4558 SYSVTANGNNLWEF
+4558 SYPVTANGNNLWEF

-5267 TEVSKDYSVDVDSS
+5267 TEVSKNYSVDVDSS

-5583 KVFTSELD
+5583 QVFTSELD
-5591 DNKSSSKTEWWS
+5591 DNKSSSKTDWWS
-5603 NSDLITMRGTGEIG
+5603 NSSTITMRGMGEIG

-5626 VTLATAVVAATGRW
+5626 VTLATAVVAANGQW
-5640 ELSTDKLPEG
+5640 ELSTDQLPEG
-5650 TYDISLV
+5650 KYDITLS
-5657 IEDSAGNRWEDVR
+5657 IEDNAGNRKEEVH

-5704 QLIITDSEGN
+5704 QLIITDSNGN

-5755 DIMKEVPVI
+5755 DIMKQVPVI

-5910 IYQATQ
+5910 TYQATQ

-5989 NAESATHL
+5989 NAESDTHL
-5997 RTEPSAAEESVV
+5997 RTVPSAAEESVV
-6009 KVTAYSITLLNA
+6009 KETAYSITLLNA

-6035 SFEISVPENIVNVSI
+6035 SFEISVPENIVNVSV

-6084 FIDKDNDF
+6084 FIDKDDDF

-6106 DIVNAMNVRGK
+6106 DIVNAMNARGK

>member
-1 MGNKSIQKFFADQN
+1 M
-15 SVIDLSSLGNAK
+15 DLSSLGNAK

-41 TPRGSVIIV
+41 TPHGSVIIV

-537 IETTNDSGIVGDN
+537 IETTDDSGIVGDN

-595 SDSVEGINNLTF
+595 SDSVEGVNNLTF

-622 YVIDTIAPVPPT
+622 YVIDTVAPVPPT
-634 VSLEDYVVLP
+634 VSLEDFVVLP

-698 AYDIEIISQ
+698 SYDIEIISQ

-1027 SLSPDSDSGISDDN
+1027 SLSPDSDSGIADDN

-1111 NSAIFD
+1111 NSAVFD

-1177 ELSHLNGSWLFIPG
+1177 ELSHLNGSWLFTPG

-1205 EDKAGNTNYSAPL
+1205 EDKAGNTSYSAPL

-1375 FDATKGTGGWTF
+1375 FDATKGTGGWSF
-1387 TPPTS
+1387 TPTGA

-1436 GIPDDNLTNN
+1436 GIPNDNLTNN

-1480 PGVWDYIWPDDVAD
+1480 PGAWDYIWPDDVAD

-1499 TVEATDEAG
+1499 TVEATDKAG
-1508 NKATQTLDF
+1508 NKTTQELDF

-2123 PTIVLDNTDDSGTK
+2123 PTIVLDSTDDSGTK

-2318 DTTLSTPVIVLDS
+2318 DTTLSVPVIVLNS
-2331 ADDSG
+2331 ADDTG
-2336 VHGDNMTN
+2336 VQGDNMTN
-2344 HTQPTFALQHIDDD
+2344 STQPTFALQHIDDD

-2368 GGVTTTFDATKDAG
+2368 GGVTTTFDATKGVG
-2382 GWTFT
+2382 GWSFT

-2444 NVRPHFQVT
+2444 NVRPHFQVK
-2453 VPTDVNVVRLSID
+2453 VPTDVN
-2466 GGKTW
+2466 
-2471 FNATQSATPGVWD
+2471 
-2484 YIWPDDVADG
+2484 
-2494 GYTLT
+2494 
-2499 VEATDEAGNK
+2499 E
-2509 ATQTLDFTI
+2509 
-2518 DTTLSVPTLSLDSA
+2518 
-2532 DDSGIAGDNITN
+2532 
-2544 VKTPGFTLNNIDT
+2544 
-2557 DVSRVIVEVMHNGIK
+2557 
-2572 QEVPL
+2572 
-2577 VQTGGQWRF
+2577 
-2586 APTSDW
+2586 
-2592 ADGDYIL
+2592 
-2599 TVKVED
+2599 
-2605 RAGNVKQSAPLTV
+2605 
-2618 TVDTHIAI
+2618 
-2626 DRIELVND
+2626 
-2634 SGIPGDNLTN
+2634 
-2644 EARPH
+2644 
-2649 FQVTVPADVN
+2649 
-2659 GVRLSIDGGKTWFDA
+2659 
-2674 TQSATSGVWDY
+2674 
-2685 TWLTNVANGP
+2685 
-2695 HTLMVEASDKAGNKT
+2695 
-2710 TQKLDFT
+2710 
-2717 IDTILSEPTITLDSA
+2717 
-2732 DDSAAGDNITNVKMP
+2732 
-2747 GFTLGNI
+2747 
-2754 DADVTKVVV
+2754 
-2763 TVAHDGK
+2763 
-2770 NQQIELIKNGGVW
+2770 
-2783 RFTPGA
+2783 
-2789 AWTDGDYTLTV
+2789 
-2800 KVEDKAG
+2800 
-2807 NTNYSAPLTVTIDT
+2807 
-2821 QTSIDRIELLN
+2821 
-2832 DTGIVGDNLTNEA
+2832 
-2845 RPQFH
+2845 
-2850 ITVPTDVNSVQLS
+2850 
-2863 LDGGINWVNATL
+2863 
-2875 TSDGVWEYIWP
+2875 
-2886 TDLVENTYTLT
+2886 
-2897 VKATDVAGNTATETL
+2897 
-2912 NFIIDTTL
+2912 
-2920 STPTITLDSADDSGT
+2920 
-2935 ANDNKTNV
+2935 
-2943 KTPGFII
+2943 
-2950 GGIDS
+2950 
-2955 DVTQVVVQVMRDG
+2955 
-2968 HSEEVELTQTNG
+2968 
-2980 QWRFVPGSAWTDGDY
+2980 
-2995 TLTVTVKDEAGNIR
+2995 
-3009 HSAPL
+3009 
-3014 TVTIDTQITID
+3014 
-3025 HIELVNDSG
+3025 
-3034 IPDDNLTNNVRPHF
+3034 
-3048 QVTVPTDVNVVRL
+3048 VRL

-3103 AGNKTTQQLDFI
+3103 AGNQTTQKLDFI
-3115 IDTLL
+3115 IDTML

-3126 LDNTDDSGTKGD
+3126 LDSTDDSGTKGD
-3138 NLTNV
+3138 NLTNA
-3143 NKPTFLLGNIDADAR
+3143 NKPTFILGNIDADAR
-3158 YVTVEVQH
+3158 YVTVEVQY

-3387 ADWADGSYTLTVEVT
+3387 ADWADGSYTLTVEVQ

-3515 DTRLSTPTIALDS
+3515 DTRLSTPTIELDS

-3712 FTIDITLLT
+3712 FTIDITLMT

-3847 PVFDIHQVDSDVTRV
+3847 PVFDIRQVDSDVTRV

-4301 NTKTSAELRIEID
+4301 NTKTSAELKIEID

-4533 VTTPRFVIGNVPADI
+4533 VTKPRFVIGNVPADI

-4558 SYSVTANGNNLWEF
+4558 SYPVTANGNNLWEF

-4827 TNNKTPTLIGSTLP
+4827 TNNKTPTLVGNTLP
-4841 NTIVS
+4841 NAIVS

-4961 LPALGNDGNYELT
+4961 LPALGNDGNYVLT

-5029 AEAGSTLTIRNPQG
+5029 AEAGSTLTIRSPQG

-5076 KAGNSQQKEILIE
+5076 KAGNSQQKDILIE

-5408 FSIFGEM
+5408 FSISGEM

-5583 KVFTSELD
+5583 QVFTSELD
-5591 DNKSSSKTEWWS
+5591 DNKSSSKTDWWS
-5603 NSDLITMRGTGEIG
+5603 NSSTITMRGMGEIG

-5626 VTLATAVVAATGRW
+5626 VTLATAVVAANGQW
-5640 ELSTDKLPEG
+5640 ELSTDQLPEG
-5650 TYDISLV
+5650 KYDITLS
-5657 IEDSAGNRWEDVR
+5657 IEDNAGNRKEEVH

-5704 QLIITDSEGN
+5704 QLIITDSNGN

-5816 VWFFTPGTPLAD
+5816 VWFFTPGTPLTD

-5923 TPPAAWNDGNYTL
+5923 TPPAAWNDGTYTL

-5997 RTEPSAAEESVV
+5997 RTVPSAAEESVV
-6009 KVTAYSITLLNA
+6009 KETAYSITLLNA

-6035 SFEISVPENIVNVSI
+6035 SFEISVPENIVNVSV

>member
-1 MGNKSIQKFFADQN
+1 M
-15 SVIDLSSLGNAK
+15 
-27 GAKVSLSGP
+27 
-36 DMNIT
+36 
-41 TPRGSVIIV
+41 
-50 NGALY
+50 
-55 SSIKGNNLAV
+55 
-65 KFKDKTITGAKIL
+65 
-78 GSVDLKDI
+78 
-86 QLERID
+86 
-92 SSLVDSAQV
+92 
-101 EKKGNGKRRNKKEEE
+101 
-116 ELKKQL
+116 
-122 DDAENAKKEAD
+122 
-133 KAKEEAEKAKEAA
+133 
-146 EKALNEAFEV
+146 
-156 QNSSKQIEEMLQNF
+156 
-170 LADNVAKDNLAQQSD
+170 
-185 ASQQNTQAK
+185 
-194 ATQASKQNDA
+194 
-204 EKVLPQPINK
+204 NK

-2123 PTIVLDNTDDSGTK
+2123 PTIVLDSTDDSGTK

-2484 YIWPDDVADG
+2484 Y
-2494 GYTLT
+2494 
-2499 VEATDEAGNK
+2499 
-2509 ATQTLDFTI
+2509 
-2518 DTTLSVPTLSLDSA
+2518 
-2532 DDSGIAGDNITN
+2532 
-2544 VKTPGFTLNNIDT
+2544 
-2557 DVSRVIVEVMHNGIK
+2557 
-2572 QEVPL
+2572 
-2577 VQTGGQWRF
+2577 
-2586 APTSDW
+2586 
-2592 ADGDYIL
+2592 
-2599 TVKVED
+2599 
-2605 RAGNVKQSAPLTV
+2605 
-2618 TVDTHIAI
+2618 
-2626 DRIELVND
+2626 
-2634 SGIPGDNLTN
+2634 
-2644 EARPH
+2644 
-2649 FQVTVPADVN
+2649 
-2659 GVRLSIDGGKTWFDA
+2659 
-2674 TQSATSGVWDY
+2674 
-2685 TWLTNVANGP
+2685 
-2695 HTLMVEASDKAGNKT
+2695 
-2710 TQKLDFT
+2710 
-2717 IDTILSEPTITLDSA
+2717 
-2732 DDSAAGDNITNVKMP
+2732 
-2747 GFTLGNI
+2747 
-2754 DADVTKVVV
+2754 
-2763 TVAHDGK
+2763 
-2770 NQQIELIKNGGVW
+2770 
-2783 RFTPGA
+2783 
-2789 AWTDGDYTLTV
+2789 
-2800 KVEDKAG
+2800 
-2807 NTNYSAPLTVTIDT
+2807 
-2821 QTSIDRIELLN
+2821 
-2832 DTGIVGDNLTNEA
+2832 
-2845 RPQFH
+2845 
-2850 ITVPTDVNSVQLS
+2850 
-2863 LDGGINWVNATL
+2863 
-2875 TSDGVWEYIWP
+2875 
-2886 TDLVENTYTLT
+2886 
-2897 VKATDVAGNTATETL
+2897 
-2912 NFIIDTTL
+2912 
-2920 STPTITLDSADDSGT
+2920 
-2935 ANDNKTNV
+2935 
-2943 KTPGFII
+2943 
-2950 GGIDS
+2950 
-2955 DVTQVVVQVMRDG
+2955 
-2968 HSEEVELTQTNG
+2968 
-2980 QWRFVPGSAWTDGDY
+2980 
-2995 TLTVTVKDEAGNIR
+2995 
-3009 HSAPL
+3009 
-3014 TVTIDTQITID
+3014 
-3025 HIELVNDSG
+3025 
-3034 IPDDNLTNNVRPHF
+3034 
-3048 QVTVPTDVNVVRL
+3048 
-3061 SIDGG
+3061 
-3066 KTWFNATQSA
+3066 
-3076 TPGVWDYTWLADVGE
+3076 TWLADVGE

-3336 GDHITSVKR
+3336 GAHITSVKR

-4558 SYSVTANGNNLWEF
+4558 SYPVTANGNNLWEF

>member
-246 AAESN
+246 ATESN

-622 YVIDTIAPVPPT
+622 YVIDTVAPVPPT
-634 VSLEDYVVLP
+634 VSLEDFVVLP

-1027 SLSPDSDSGISDDN
+1027 SLSPDSDSGVSDDN

-1065 DAMSDTQ
+1065 DAASDTQ

-1111 NSAIFD
+1111 NSAVFD

-1205 EDKAGNTNYSAPL
+1205 EDKAGNTSYSAPL

-1375 FDATKGTGGWTF
+1375 FDATKGTGGWSF
-1387 TPPTS
+1387 TPTGA

-1436 GIPDDNLTNN
+1436 GIPNDNLTNN

-1480 PGVWDYIWPDDVAD
+1480 PGAWDYIWPDDVAD

-1499 TVEATDEAG
+1499 TVEATDKAG
-1508 NKATQTLDF
+1508 NKTTQELDF

-2123 PTIVLDNTDDSGTK
+2123 PTIVLDSTDDSGTK
-2137 GDHLTNVNKPTFLL
+2137 GDNLTNVNKPTFLL

-2195 DYTLTVRVEDEAG
+2195 DYTLTVRGEDEAG

-2318 DTTLSTPVIVLDS
+2318 DTTLSVPVIVLNS
-2331 ADDSG
+2331 ADDTG
-2336 VHGDNMTN
+2336 VQGDNMTN
-2344 HTQPTFALQHIDDD
+2344 STQPTFALQHIDDD

-2368 GGVTTTFDATKDAG
+2368 GGVTTTFDATKGTG
-2382 GWTFT
+2382 GWSFT

-2444 NVRPHFQVT
+2444 NVRPHFQVK
-2453 VPTDVNVVRLSID
+2453 VPMDVN
-2466 GGKTW
+2466 
-2471 FNATQSATPGVWD
+2471 
-2484 YIWPDDVADG
+2484 
-2494 GYTLT
+2494 
-2499 VEATDEAGNK
+2499 E
-2509 ATQTLDFTI
+2509 
-2518 DTTLSVPTLSLDSA
+2518 
-2532 DDSGIAGDNITN
+2532 
-2544 VKTPGFTLNNIDT
+2544 
-2557 DVSRVIVEVMHNGIK
+2557 
-2572 QEVPL
+2572 
-2577 VQTGGQWRF
+2577 
-2586 APTSDW
+2586 
-2592 ADGDYIL
+2592 
-2599 TVKVED
+2599 
-2605 RAGNVKQSAPLTV
+2605 
-2618 TVDTHIAI
+2618 
-2626 DRIELVND
+2626 
-2634 SGIPGDNLTN
+2634 
-2644 EARPH
+2644 
-2649 FQVTVPADVN
+2649 
-2659 GVRLSIDGGKTWFDA
+2659 
-2674 TQSATSGVWDY
+2674 
-2685 TWLTNVANGP
+2685 
-2695 HTLMVEASDKAGNKT
+2695 
-2710 TQKLDFT
+2710 
-2717 IDTILSEPTITLDSA
+2717 
-2732 DDSAAGDNITNVKMP
+2732 
-2747 GFTLGNI
+2747 
-2754 DADVTKVVV
+2754 
-2763 TVAHDGK
+2763 
-2770 NQQIELIKNGGVW
+2770 
-2783 RFTPGA
+2783 
-2789 AWTDGDYTLTV
+2789 
-2800 KVEDKAG
+2800 
-2807 NTNYSAPLTVTIDT
+2807 
-2821 QTSIDRIELLN
+2821 
-2832 DTGIVGDNLTNEA
+2832 
-2845 RPQFH
+2845 
-2850 ITVPTDVNSVQLS
+2850 
-2863 LDGGINWVNATL
+2863 
-2875 TSDGVWEYIWP
+2875 
-2886 TDLVENTYTLT
+2886 
-2897 VKATDVAGNTATETL
+2897 
-2912 NFIIDTTL
+2912 
-2920 STPTITLDSADDSGT
+2920 
-2935 ANDNKTNV
+2935 
-2943 KTPGFII
+2943 
-2950 GGIDS
+2950 
-2955 DVTQVVVQVMRDG
+2955 
-2968 HSEEVELTQTNG
+2968 
-2980 QWRFVPGSAWTDGDY
+2980 
-2995 TLTVTVKDEAGNIR
+2995 
-3009 HSAPL
+3009 
-3014 TVTIDTQITID
+3014 
-3025 HIELVNDSG
+3025 
-3034 IPDDNLTNNVRPHF
+3034 
-3048 QVTVPTDVNVVRL
+3048 VRL

-3103 AGNKTTQQLDFI
+3103 AGNQTTQKLDFI

-3126 LDNTDDSGTKGD
+3126 LDSTDDSGTKGD
-3138 NLTNV
+3138 NLTNA
-3143 NKPTFLLGNIDADAR
+3143 NKPTFILGNIDADAR
-3158 YVTVEVQH
+3158 YVTVEVQY

-3324 IAMDSRDDTGAI
+3324 ITMDSRDDTGAI

-3354 ADAHSVILRITQGGN
+3354 SDAQSVILRITQGGN

-3402 DNAGNVRQSTPLVVT
+3402 DNAGNVRQSTPLIVT

-3466 ANWVSATQ
+3466 ANWVSAAQ

-3621 AIDRIELVND
+3621 AIDHIELVND

-3712 FTIDITLLT
+3712 FTIDITLMT

-3847 PVFDIHQVDSDVTRV
+3847 PVFDIRQVDSDVTRV

-4533 VTTPRFVIGNVPADI
+4533 VTKPRFVIGNVPADI

-4558 SYSVTANGNNLWEF
+4558 SYPVTANGNNLWEF

-4827 TNNKTPTLIGSTLP
+4827 TNNKTPTLVGNTLP
-4841 NTIVS
+4841 NAIVS

-4961 LPALGNDGNYELT
+4961 LPALGNDGNYVLT

-5302 TNHNKPVLVG
+5302 TSHNKPVLVG

-5377 TSTFIDNPAMVAGSD
+5377 TSTFIDNPVMMAGSD

-5397 NDSITSQTRPT
+5397 NDSITSQTRPA
-5408 FSIFGEM
+5408 FSIYGEM

-5476 FNTTPV
+5476 LNTTPV

-5531 VGEVWVNEKGHWQ
+5531 VGEVWVNDKGHWQ

-5583 KVFTSELD
+5583 QVFTSELD
-5591 DNKSSSKTEWWS
+5591 DNKSSSKTDWWS
-5603 NSDLITMRGTGEIG
+5603 NSSTITMRGMGEIG

-5626 VTLATAVVAATGRW
+5626 VTLATAVVAANGQW
-5640 ELSTDKLPEG
+5640 ELSTDQLPEG
-5650 TYDISLV
+5650 KYDITLS
-5657 IEDSAGNRWEDVR
+5657 IEDNAGNRKEEVH

-5704 QLIITDSEGN
+5704 QLIITDSNGN

-5744 AIGNRSDDVPL
+5744 AIGNRSDDVSL

-5869 DNGASDSDNV
+5869 DNGVSDSDNV

-5910 IYQATQ
+5910 TYQATQ

-5923 TPPAAWNDGNYTL
+5923 TPPAAWNDGTYTL

-5997 RTEPSAAEESVV
+5997 RTVPSAAEESVV
-6009 KVTAYSITLLNA
+6009 KETAYSITLLNA

-6106 DIVNAMNVRGK
+6106 DIVNAMNARGK

>member
-428 DTIAPEKPTIE
+428 DTIPPEKPTIE

-634 VSLEDYVVLP
+634 VSLEDFVVLP

-1027 SLSPDSDSGISDDN
+1027 SLSPDSDSGIADDN

-1111 NSAIFD
+1111 NSAVFD

-1177 ELSHLNGSWLFIPG
+1177 ELSHLNGSWLFTPG

-1205 EDKAGNTNYSAPL
+1205 EDKAGNTSYSAPL

-1330 DSADDTGIQG
+1330 NSADDTGVQG
-1340 DNMTNSTQPTFALQ
+1340 DNMTNRTQPTFALQ

-1480 PGVWDYIWPDDVAD
+1480 PGAWDYIWPDDVAD

-1499 TVEATDEAG
+1499 TVEATDKAG
-1508 NKATQTLDF
+1508 NKTTQELDF

-1708 NKTTQKLDFTIDT
+1708 NKTTQKLDFIIDT
-1721 ILSEPTI
+1721 LLSEPTI

-2123 PTIVLDNTDDSGTK
+2123 PTIVLDSTDDSGTK
-2137 GDHLTNVNKPTFLL
+2137 GDNLTNVNKPTFLL

-2318 DTTLSTPVIVLDS
+2318 DTTLSVPVIVLNS
-2331 ADDSG
+2331 ADDTG
-2336 VHGDNMTN
+2336 VQGDNMTN
-2344 HTQPTFALQHIDDD
+2344 STQPTFALQHIDDD

-2368 GGVTTTFDATKDAG
+2368 GGVTTTFDATKGVG
-2382 GWTFT
+2382 GWSFT

-2444 NVRPHFQVT
+2444 NVRPHFQVK
-2453 VPTDVNVVRLSID
+2453 VPTDVN
-2466 GGKTW
+2466 
-2471 FNATQSATPGVWD
+2471 
-2484 YIWPDDVADG
+2484 
-2494 GYTLT
+2494 
-2499 VEATDEAGNK
+2499 E
-2509 ATQTLDFTI
+2509 
-2518 DTTLSVPTLSLDSA
+2518 
-2532 DDSGIAGDNITN
+2532 
-2544 VKTPGFTLNNIDT
+2544 
-2557 DVSRVIVEVMHNGIK
+2557 
-2572 QEVPL
+2572 
-2577 VQTGGQWRF
+2577 
-2586 APTSDW
+2586 
-2592 ADGDYIL
+2592 
-2599 TVKVED
+2599 
-2605 RAGNVKQSAPLTV
+2605 
-2618 TVDTHIAI
+2618 
-2626 DRIELVND
+2626 
-2634 SGIPGDNLTN
+2634 
-2644 EARPH
+2644 
-2649 FQVTVPADVN
+2649 
-2659 GVRLSIDGGKTWFDA
+2659 
-2674 TQSATSGVWDY
+2674 
-2685 TWLTNVANGP
+2685 
-2695 HTLMVEASDKAGNKT
+2695 
-2710 TQKLDFT
+2710 
-2717 IDTILSEPTITLDSA
+2717 
-2732 DDSAAGDNITNVKMP
+2732 
-2747 GFTLGNI
+2747 
-2754 DADVTKVVV
+2754 
-2763 TVAHDGK
+2763 
-2770 NQQIELIKNGGVW
+2770 
-2783 RFTPGA
+2783 
-2789 AWTDGDYTLTV
+2789 
-2800 KVEDKAG
+2800 
-2807 NTNYSAPLTVTIDT
+2807 
-2821 QTSIDRIELLN
+2821 
-2832 DTGIVGDNLTNEA
+2832 
-2845 RPQFH
+2845 
-2850 ITVPTDVNSVQLS
+2850 
-2863 LDGGINWVNATL
+2863 
-2875 TSDGVWEYIWP
+2875 
-2886 TDLVENTYTLT
+2886 
-2897 VKATDVAGNTATETL
+2897 
-2912 NFIIDTTL
+2912 
-2920 STPTITLDSADDSGT
+2920 
-2935 ANDNKTNV
+2935 
-2943 KTPGFII
+2943 
-2950 GGIDS
+2950 
-2955 DVTQVVVQVMRDG
+2955 
-2968 HSEEVELTQTNG
+2968 
-2980 QWRFVPGSAWTDGDY
+2980 
-2995 TLTVTVKDEAGNIR
+2995 
-3009 HSAPL
+3009 
-3014 TVTIDTQITID
+3014 
-3025 HIELVNDSG
+3025 
-3034 IPDDNLTNNVRPHF
+3034 
-3048 QVTVPTDVNVVRL
+3048 VRL

-3103 AGNKTTQQLDFI
+3103 AGNQTTQKLDFI
-3115 IDTLL
+3115 IDTML

-3126 LDNTDDSGTKGD
+3126 LDSTDDSGTKGD
-3138 NLTNV
+3138 NLTNA
-3143 NKPTFLLGNIDADAR
+3143 NKPTFILGNIDADAR
-3158 YVTVEVQH
+3158 YVTVEVQY

-3324 IAMDSRDDTGAI
+3324 ITMDSRDDTGAI

-3354 ADAHSVILRITQGGN
+3354 SDAQSVILRITQGGN

-3402 DNAGNVRQSTPLVVT
+3402 DNAGNVRQSTPLIVT

-3466 ANWVSATQ
+3466 ANWVSAAQ

-3621 AIDRIELVND
+3621 AIDHIELVND

-3712 FTIDITLLT
+3712 FTIDITLMT

-3847 PVFDIHQVDSDVTRV
+3847 PVFDIRQVDSDVTRV

-4301 NTKTSAELRIEID
+4301 NTKTSAELKIEID

-4533 VTTPRFVIGNVPADI
+4533 V
-4548 DTVVIRINGV
+4548 
-4558 SYSVTANGNNLWEF
+4558 
-4572 QVPVALN
+4572 
-4579 DGVYEAVVVFR
+4579 
-4590 DIAGNTS
+4590 
-4597 ETKLPF
+4597 
-4603 TIDTTTSVS
+4603 
-4612 VRMEPASDTGNSNS
+4612 
-4626 DNLTNKQNPKFE
+4626 
-4638 GTAEPNAKLVITIV
+4638 
-4652 DDKSGREVLKQ
+4652 
-4663 TITVGADGNWSVT
+4663 
-4676 PNILPDGM
+4676 
-4684 YTINVVATDVAG
+4684 
-4696 NTAQTQERFTID
+4696 
-4708 TVTIDPT
+4708 
-4715 IRLSDPSIDDQHE
+4715 
-4728 ATSLRPE
+4728 
-4735 FKGFAEA
+4735 
-4742 FSTIMIQ
+4742 
-4749 WDGKVVGSANAN
+4749 
-4761 ANGEWSWT
+4761 
-4769 PPSVLAPGSYV
+4769 
-4780 VSIVAKDK
+4780 
-4788 AGNESSQVDFPVVI
+4788 
-4802 PVIDVTPPTI
+4802 
-4812 KLSEES
+4812 
-4818 DSGALGDFT
+4818 
-4827 TNNKTPTLIGSTLP
+4827 
-4841 NTIVS
+4841 
-4846 IYVDGVK
+4846 
-4853 VGEATA
+4853 
-4859 DTAGR
+4859 
-4864 YTFQLSEMKDGH
+4864 
-4876 YVVQVGIVN
+4876 
-4885 PRDNSELRSTAVDV
+4885 
-4899 TIDTEV
+4899 
-4905 AELVWNISG
+4905 
-4914 MHEGGYINTVT
+4914 
-4925 PEIGG
+4925 
-4930 TSEPNSKITI
+4930 
-4940 FVNGVEKAIAYTTGA
+4940 
-4955 GHWGVV
+4955 
-4961 LPALGNDGNYELT
+4961 
-4974 FKVEDVAGNIR
+4974 
-4985 EFGPQNVILDTVISP
+4985 
-5000 LTVVLREADDSG
+5000 
-5012 KVGDW
+5012 
-5017 ITNKSHVTIDGT
+5017 
-5029 AEAGSTLTIRNPQG
+5029 
-5043 VVIATLVVGNDG
+5043 
-5055 RWSAELDLR
+5055 
-5064 EGSNAFVVVSED
+5064 
-5076 KAGNSQQKEILIE
+5076 
-5089 HDTQIE
+5089 
-5095 ISDISLSRDTNSG
+5095 
-5108 DKYDL
+5108 
-5113 ITNNKS
+5113 
-5119 PVLVAMTDPGATVQV
+5119 
-5134 YINGVLQ
+5134 
-5141 GTVEASSSGNI
+5141 
-5152 SYTMPANSADGEYQV
+5152 
-5167 QFVAT
+5167 
-5172 DTAGNRVESA
+5172 
-5182 ITTVTIDSQI
+5182 
-5192 AVFDIDEDSLPAL
+5192 
-5205 SNNRALSVS
+5205 
-5214 GVGEAGS
+5214 
-5221 QVSIFVDGKL
+5221 
-5231 VNVVMVEADG
+5231 
-5241 TWRAPILLQDDGT
+5241 
-5254 FNIHFSITDVAGN
+5254 
-5267 TEVSKDYSVDVDSS
+5267 
-5281 TDFPTLNLEDASNSG
+5281 
-5296 SLDDLI
+5296 
-5302 TNHNKPVLVG
+5302 
-5312 TAEAGATIH
+5312 
-5321 IYVDEKIVANVLVLE
+5321 
-5336 DGTWSYQFDNALKD
+5336 
-5350 GEYSIRVVA
+5350 
-5359 EDPAG
+5359 
-5364 NTAESPRLLVTID
+5364 
-5377 TSTFIDNPAMVAGSD
+5377 
-5392 NGIFS
+5392 
-5397 NDSITSQTRPT
+5397 
-5408 FSIFGEM
+5408 
-5415 NQSVQI
+5415 
-5421 FIDGVLVD
+5421 
-5429 TITVTDR
+5429 
-5436 NQVYRPESPLG
+5436 
-5447 DGSHSIYYVIT
+5447 
-5458 DKAGNTA
+5458 
-5465 TSKTLNFTIDT
+5465 
-5476 FNTTPV
+5476 
-5482 AIDSIGG
+5482 
-5489 QTLAEMT
+5489 
-5496 GSDGKIYIT
+5496 
-5505 DTTRNLLFSGS
+5505 
-5516 AEPNS
+5516 
-5521 KIEII
+5521 
-5526 INGLN
+5526 
-5531 VGEVWVNEKGHWQ
+5531 
-5544 MPVNPLYFTEGQLDI
+5544 
-5559 TVKSTDRAGNVNQE
+5559 
-5573 KYSIWVDTHI
+5573 
-5583 KVFTSELD
+5583 
-5591 DNKSSSKTEWWS
+5591 
-5603 NSDLITMRGTGEIG
+5603 
-5617 ATVSLIVAG
+5617 
-5626 VTLATAVVAATGRW
+5626 
-5640 ELSTDKLPEG
+5640 
-5650 TYDISLV
+5650 
-5657 IEDSAGNRWEDVR
+5657 
-5670 EIFIDR
+5670 
-5676 TPPNAP
+5676 
-5682 VVTYSDIVN
+5682 
-5691 DLIIMQGTAEAKS
+5691 
-5704 QLIITDSEGN
+5704 
-5714 TYTLTVPDNGKWSMA
+5714 
-5729 IPYPSEGKFTITSVD
+5729 
-5744 AIGNRSDDVPL
+5744 
-5755 DIMKEVPVI
+5755 
-5764 SLSPDSDSGTVGDN
+5764 
-5778 ITRDKQPTF
+5778 
-5787 IIGNLESDVVVV
+5787 
-5799 QVDINGTVY
+5799 
-5808 NAEKNADG
+5808 
-5816 VWFFTPGTPLAD
+5816 
-5828 GSYTI
+5828 
-5833 SVIAS
+5833 
-5838 DAAGNQ
+5838 
-5844 KNSLPITVTIDSTLT
+5844 
-5859 VPEIALAAGE
+5859 
-5869 DNGASDSDNV
+5869 
-5879 TNHTQPKFT
+5879 
-5888 LQHIDADVT
+5888 
-5897 GVTVNVTHNGVTD
+5897 
-5910 IYQATQ
+5910 
-5916 GADGWTF
+5916 
-5923 TPPAAWNDGNYTL
+5923 
-5936 SVTVVDRAGNSQQ
+5936 
-5949 SASLA
+5949 
-5954 VTVDSTVTVTA
+5954 
-5965 DSQHDDASDDA
+5965 
-5976 TATAV
+5976 
-5981 TPPESETV
+5981 
-5989 NAESATHL
+5989 
-5997 RTEPSAAEESVV
+5997 
-6009 KVTAYSITLLNA
+6009 
-6021 DSGDEIDRSISQTP
+6021 
-6035 SFEISVPENIVNVSI
+6035 
-6050 MFEGEE
+6050 
-6056 FTLPITNQKAIFE
+6056 
-6069 VPLSLED
+6069 
-6076 GEYTMDVK
+6076 
-6084 FIDKDNDF
+6084 
-6092 LIKEKTFSVDHSSA
+6092 
-6106 DIVNAMNVRGK
+6106 
-6117 TEDDIND
+6117 
-6124 SPSTS
+6124 
-6129 SVGHNNNGA
+6129 
-6138 IDVFAVNEVTLPVDN
+6138 
-6153 QEEHA
+6153 

>member
-428 DTIAPEKPTIE
+428 DTIPPEKPTIE

-1065 DAMSDTQ
+1065 DAASDTQ

-1111 NSAIFD
+1111 NSAVFD

-1375 FDATKGTGGWTF
+1375 FDATKGTGGWSF
-1387 TPPTS
+1387 TPTGA

-1436 GIPDDNLTNN
+1436 GIPNDNLTNN

-1480 PGVWDYIWPDDVAD
+1480 PGAWDYIWPDDVAD

-1499 TVEATDEAG
+1499 TVEATDKAG
-1508 NKATQTLDF
+1508 NKTTQELDF

-2023 TIDHI
+2023 AIDHI

-2034 GIPDDNLTNNVR
+2034 GIPDDNLTNEAR

-2115 IIDTLLSE
+2115 IIDTMLSE

-2137 GDHLTNVNKPTFLL
+2137 GDNLTNVNKPTFLL

-2226 DVIELV
+2226 DAIELV

-2318 DTTLSTPVIVLDS
+2318 DTTLSVPVIVLNS
-2331 ADDSG
+2331 ADDTG
-2336 VHGDNMTN
+2336 VQGDNMTN
-2344 HTQPTFALQHIDDD
+2344 SSQPTFALQHIDDD

-2368 GGVTTTFDATKDAG
+2368 GGVTTTFDATKGVG
-2382 GWTFT
+2382 GWSFT

-2444 NVRPHFQVT
+2444 NVRPHFQVK
-2453 VPTDVNVVRLSID
+2453 VPTDVN
-2466 GGKTW
+2466 
-2471 FNATQSATPGVWD
+2471 
-2484 YIWPDDVADG
+2484 
-2494 GYTLT
+2494 
-2499 VEATDEAGNK
+2499 E
-2509 ATQTLDFTI
+2509 
-2518 DTTLSVPTLSLDSA
+2518 
-2532 DDSGIAGDNITN
+2532 
-2544 VKTPGFTLNNIDT
+2544 
-2557 DVSRVIVEVMHNGIK
+2557 
-2572 QEVPL
+2572 
-2577 VQTGGQWRF
+2577 
-2586 APTSDW
+2586 
-2592 ADGDYIL
+2592 
-2599 TVKVED
+2599 
-2605 RAGNVKQSAPLTV
+2605 
-2618 TVDTHIAI
+2618 
-2626 DRIELVND
+2626 
-2634 SGIPGDNLTN
+2634 
-2644 EARPH
+2644 
-2649 FQVTVPADVN
+2649 
-2659 GVRLSIDGGKTWFDA
+2659 
-2674 TQSATSGVWDY
+2674 
-2685 TWLTNVANGP
+2685 
-2695 HTLMVEASDKAGNKT
+2695 
-2710 TQKLDFT
+2710 
-2717 IDTILSEPTITLDSA
+2717 
-2732 DDSAAGDNITNVKMP
+2732 
-2747 GFTLGNI
+2747 
-2754 DADVTKVVV
+2754 
-2763 TVAHDGK
+2763 
-2770 NQQIELIKNGGVW
+2770 
-2783 RFTPGA
+2783 
-2789 AWTDGDYTLTV
+2789 
-2800 KVEDKAG
+2800 
-2807 NTNYSAPLTVTIDT
+2807 
-2821 QTSIDRIELLN
+2821 
-2832 DTGIVGDNLTNEA
+2832 
-2845 RPQFH
+2845 
-2850 ITVPTDVNSVQLS
+2850 
-2863 LDGGINWVNATL
+2863 
-2875 TSDGVWEYIWP
+2875 
-2886 TDLVENTYTLT
+2886 
-2897 VKATDVAGNTATETL
+2897 
-2912 NFIIDTTL
+2912 
-2920 STPTITLDSADDSGT
+2920 
-2935 ANDNKTNV
+2935 
-2943 KTPGFII
+2943 
-2950 GGIDS
+2950 
-2955 DVTQVVVQVMRDG
+2955 
-2968 HSEEVELTQTNG
+2968 
-2980 QWRFVPGSAWTDGDY
+2980 
-2995 TLTVTVKDEAGNIR
+2995 
-3009 HSAPL
+3009 
-3014 TVTIDTQITID
+3014 
-3025 HIELVNDSG
+3025 
-3034 IPDDNLTNNVRPHF
+3034 
-3048 QVTVPTDVNVVRL
+3048 VRL

-3103 AGNKTTQQLDFI
+3103 AGNQTTQKLDFI
-3115 IDTLL
+3115 IDTML

-3126 LDNTDDSGTKGD
+3126 LDSTDDSGTKGD
-3138 NLTNV
+3138 NLTNA
-3143 NKPTFLLGNIDADAR
+3143 NKPTFILGNIDADAR
-3158 YVTVEVQH
+3158 YVTVEVQY

-3192 DGDYTLTVRVED
+3192 DGDYMLTVRVED

-3324 IAMDSRDDTGAI
+3324 ITMDSRDDTGAI

-3354 ADAHSVILRITQGGN
+3354 SDAQSVILRITQGGN

-3402 DNAGNVRQSTPLVVT
+3402 DNAGNVRQSTPLIVT

-3466 ANWVSATQ
+3466 ANWVSAAQ

-3621 AIDRIELVND
+3621 AIDHIELVND

-3712 FTIDITLLT
+3712 FTIDITLMT

-4301 NTKTSAELRIEID
+4301 NTKTSAELKIEID

-4533 VTTPRFVIGNVPADI
+4533 VTKPRFVIGNVPADI

-4558 SYSVTANGNNLWEF
+4558 SYPVTANGNNLWEF

-4885 PRDNSELRSTAVDV
+4885 PRDNSELRSTAVDL

-5302 TNHNKPVLVG
+5302 TSHNKPVLVG

-5377 TSTFIDNPAMVAGSD
+5377 TSTFIDNPVMMAGSD

-5397 NDSITSQTRPT
+5397 NDSITSQTRPA
-5408 FSIFGEM
+5408 FSIYGEM

-5476 FNTTPV
+5476 LNTTPV

-5583 KVFTSELD
+5583 QVFTSELD
-5591 DNKSSSKTEWWS
+5591 DNKSSSKTDWWS
-5603 NSDLITMRGTGEIG
+5603 NSSTITMRGMGEIG

-5626 VTLATAVVAATGRW
+5626 VTLATAVVAANGQW
-5640 ELSTDKLPEG
+5640 ELSTDQLPEG
-5650 TYDISLV
+5650 KYDITLS
-5657 IEDSAGNRWEDVR
+5657 IEDNAGNRKEEVH

-5704 QLIITDSEGN
+5704 QLIITDSNGN

-5744 AIGNRSDDVPL
+5744 AIGNRSDDVSL

-5869 DNGASDSDNV
+5869 DNGVSDSDNV

-5910 IYQATQ
+5910 TYQATQ

-5923 TPPAAWNDGNYTL
+5923 TPPAAWNDGTYTL

-5976 TATAV
+5976 TPTAV
-5981 TPPESETV
+5981 TPLESETV
-5989 NAESATHL
+5989 NAESDTHL
-5997 RTEPSAAEESVV
+5997 RTVPSAAEESVV
-6009 KVTAYSITLLNA
+6009 KETAYSITLLNA

-6035 SFEISVPENIVNVSI
+6035 SFEISVPENIVNVSV

-6106 DIVNAMNVRGK
+6106 DIVNAMNARGK
-6117 TEDDIND
+6117 AEDDIND
-6124 SPSTS
+6124 SSSTS

>member
-156 QNSSKQIEEMLQNF
+156 QNSSKQMEEMLQEF

-246 AAESN
+246 TAESN

-428 DTIAPEKPTIE
+428 DTIPPEKPTIE

-728 PPKAELDA
+728 LPKAELDA

-1027 SLSPDSDSGISDDN
+1027 SLSPDSDSGIADDN

-1065 DAMSDTQ
+1065 DAASDTQ

-1111 NSAIFD
+1111 NSAVFD

-1177 ELSHLNGSWLFIPG
+1177 ELSHLNGSWLFTPG

-1205 EDKAGNTNYSAPL
+1205 EDKAGNTNYSTPL

-1268 GGNSWV
+1268 GGHSWV

-1315 DFAVDTTLSV
+1315 DFAVDSTLSV

-1330 DSADDTGIQG
+1330 NNADDTGIQG
-1340 DNMTNSTQPTFALQ
+1340 DNLTNRTQPTFALQ
-1354 HIDDDAVRVTVS
+1354 QIDDDAVRVTVS

-1375 FDATKGTGGWTF
+1375 FDAMKGTGGWTF
-1387 TPPTS
+1387 TPPAL

-1436 GIPDDNLTNN
+1436 GIPNDNLTNN

-1466 DGGKTWFNATQSAT
+1466 DGGKTWFNATQGAT
-1480 PGVWDYIWPDDVAD
+1480 PGAWDYIWPDDVAD

-1499 TVEATDEAG
+1499 TVEATD
-1508 NKATQTLDF
+1508 
-1517 TIDTTLSVPTLS
+1517 
-1529 LDSADDSGIAGDNI
+1529 
-1543 TNVKTPGFTLNNIDT
+1543 
-1558 DVSRVI
+1558 
-1564 VEVMHNGIKQE
+1564 
-1575 VPLVQTGGQWRF
+1575 
-1587 APTSDWADGDYI
+1587 
-1599 LTVKVED
+1599 
-1606 RAGNVKQSAP
+1606 
-1616 LTVTVDTHIAID
+1616 
-1628 RIELVNDSGIPG
+1628 
-1640 DNLTNEARPHFQVT
+1640 
-1654 VPADVNGVR
+1654 
-1663 LSIDGGKTWF
+1663 
-1673 DATQSA
+1673 
-1679 TSGVWD
+1679 
-1685 YTWLTNVANGPHT
+1685 
-1698 LMVEASDKAG
+1698 KAG
-1708 NKTTQKLDFTIDT
+1708 NQTTQK
-1721 ILSEPTI
+1721 
-1728 TLDSADDSAA
+1728 
-1738 GDNITNVKM
+1738 
-1747 PGFTLGNIDADVTKV
+1747 
-1762 VVTVA
+1762 
-1767 HDGKNQ
+1767 
-1773 QIELIKN
+1773 
-1780 GGVWRFTPGAAW
+1780 
-1792 TDGDYTL
+1792 
-1799 TVKVEDKAGNTNY
+1799 
-1812 SAPLTVTIDTQTSI
+1812 
-1826 DRIELLNDTGIVGD
+1826 
-1840 NLTNEARPQ
+1840 
-1849 FHITVPTDVNS
+1849 
-1860 VQLSLDGGINWVN
+1860 
-1873 ATLTSDGVWEYIWPT
+1873 
-1888 DLVENTYTLTV
+1888 
-1899 KATDVAGNTAT
+1899 
-1910 ETLNFIIDTTL
+1910 
-1921 STPTITLDSADDSGT
+1921 
-1936 ANDNKTNV
+1936 
-1944 KTPGFIIG
+1944 
-1952 GIDSDVTQVV
+1952 
-1962 VQVMRDG
+1962 
-1969 HSEEVELTQTNG
+1969 
-1981 QWRFV
+1981 
-1986 PGSAWTDGDYTL
+1986 
-1998 TVTVK
+1998 
-2003 DEAGN
+2003 
-2008 IRHSAPLTVTIDTQI
+2008 
-2023 TIDHI
+2023 
-2028 ELVNDS
+2028 
-2034 GIPDDNLTNNVR
+2034 
-2046 PHFQVTVPTDVN
+2046 
-2058 VVRLSIDGG
+2058 
-2067 KTWFN
+2067 
-2072 ATQSAT
+2072 
-2078 PGVWDYTW
+2078 
-2086 LADVGEGK
+2086 
-2094 HTLTVEATDKAGNK
+2094 
-2108 TTQQLDF
+2108 LDF

-2123 PTIVLDNTDDSGTK
+2123 PTIVLDSTDDSGTK
-2137 GDHLTNVNKPTFLL
+2137 GDNLTNVNKPTFLL

-2181 GNWSVTPTGTWADG
+2181 GNWSVTPTGMWADG
-2195 DYTLTVRVEDEAG
+2195 
-2208 NEKHSASLTVTVD
+2208 
-2221 TQITI
+2221 
-2226 DVIELV
+2226 
-2232 NDNGIPGDNMTNDA
+2232 
-2246 HPQFRVTVPGD
+2246 
-2257 VNEVSLSI
+2257 
-2265 DGGVTWVKATQSA
+2265 
-2278 TPGVWNYTWP
+2278 
-2288 GTVPDG
+2288 
-2294 DYTLNVK
+2294 
-2301 ATDNAGNT
+2301 
-2309 VTETLHFTI
+2309 
-2318 DTTLSTPVIVLDS
+2318 
-2331 ADDSG
+2331 
-2336 VHGDNMTN
+2336 
-2344 HTQPTFALQHIDDD
+2344 
-2358 AVRVTVSVEH
+2358 
-2368 GGVTTTFDATKDAG
+2368 
-2382 GWTFT
+2382 
-2387 PTGAWADGDY
+2387 
-2397 TLSVSVEDKAGNTSH
+2397 SH
-2412 SASLTV
+2412 
-2418 TVDTQIAINNIE
+2418 
-2430 LVNDSGIPDDNLTN
+2430 
-2444 NVRPHFQVT
+2444 
-2453 VPTDVNVVRLSID
+2453 
-2466 GGKTW
+2466 
-2471 FNATQSATPGVWD
+2471 
-2484 YIWPDDVADG
+2484 
-2494 GYTLT
+2494 
-2499 VEATDEAGNK
+2499 
-2509 ATQTLDFTI
+2509 
-2518 DTTLSVPTLSLDSA
+2518 
-2532 DDSGIAGDNITN
+2532 
-2544 VKTPGFTLNNIDT
+2544 
-2557 DVSRVIVEVMHNGIK
+2557 
-2572 QEVPL
+2572 
-2577 VQTGGQWRF
+2577 
-2586 APTSDW
+2586 
-2592 ADGDYIL
+2592 
-2599 TVKVED
+2599 
-2605 RAGNVKQSAPLTV
+2605 
-2618 TVDTHIAI
+2618 
-2626 DRIELVND
+2626 
-2634 SGIPGDNLTN
+2634 
-2644 EARPH
+2644 
-2649 FQVTVPADVN
+2649 
-2659 GVRLSIDGGKTWFDA
+2659 
-2674 TQSATSGVWDY
+2674 
-2685 TWLTNVANGP
+2685 
-2695 HTLMVEASDKAGNKT
+2695 
-2710 TQKLDFT
+2710 
-2717 IDTILSEPTITLDSA
+2717 
-2732 DDSAAGDNITNVKMP
+2732 
-2747 GFTLGNI
+2747 
-2754 DADVTKVVV
+2754 
-2763 TVAHDGK
+2763 
-2770 NQQIELIKNGGVW
+2770 
-2783 RFTPGA
+2783 
-2789 AWTDGDYTLTV
+2789 
-2800 KVEDKAG
+2800 
-2807 NTNYSAPLTVTIDT
+2807 
-2821 QTSIDRIELLN
+2821 
-2832 DTGIVGDNLTNEA
+2832 
-2845 RPQFH
+2845 
-2850 ITVPTDVNSVQLS
+2850 
-2863 LDGGINWVNATL
+2863 
-2875 TSDGVWEYIWP
+2875 
-2886 TDLVENTYTLT
+2886 
-2897 VKATDVAGNTATETL
+2897 
-2912 NFIIDTTL
+2912 
-2920 STPTITLDSADDSGT
+2920 
-2935 ANDNKTNV
+2935 
-2943 KTPGFII
+2943 
-2950 GGIDS
+2950 
-2955 DVTQVVVQVMRDG
+2955 
-2968 HSEEVELTQTNG
+2968 
-2980 QWRFVPGSAWTDGDY
+2980 
-2995 TLTVTVKDEAGNIR
+2995 
-3009 HSAPL
+3009 
-3014 TVTIDTQITID
+3014 
-3025 HIELVNDSG
+3025 
-3034 IPDDNLTNNVRPHF
+3034 
-3048 QVTVPTDVNVVRL
+3048 
-3061 SIDGG
+3061 
-3066 KTWFNATQSA
+3066 
-3076 TPGVWDYTWLADVGE
+3076 
-3091 GKHTLTVEATDK
+3091 
-3103 AGNKTTQQLDFI
+3103 
-3115 IDTLL
+3115 
-3120 SEPTIV
+3120 
-3126 LDNTDDSGTKGD
+3126 
-3138 NLTNV
+3138 
-3143 NKPTFLLGNIDADAR
+3143 
-3158 YVTVEVQH
+3158 
-3166 GGTKEVLT
+3166 
-3174 ATKGATGI
+3174 
-3182 WSVTPTGTWA
+3182 
-3192 DGDYTLTVRVED
+3192 TLTVRVED

-3220 TQITIDVIELVN
+3220 THIAIDDIELVN

-3296 TVEATDKAGNKTTQT
+3296 TVEATDKAGNQTTQT

-3387 ADWADGSYTLTVEVT
+3387 ADWADGSYTLTVEVQ
-3402 DNAGNVRQSTPLVVT
+3402 DNAGNVRQSTPLIVT

-3466 ANWVSATQ
+3466 ANWVSAAQ

-3621 AIDRIELVND
+3621 AIDHIELVND

-3688 PEGQHTLTVE
+3688 PEGQHTLIVE

-3706 MTETLN
+3706 MTGTLD

-3839 DRLTNHDR
+3839 DRLTKHDR
-3847 PVFDIHQVDSDVTRV
+3847 PVFDIRQVDSDVTRV

-3907 GNVKESAPFE
+3907 GNVKESAPLE

-3953 VPGDVVQVRVTLDGG
+3953 VPGDVIQVRVTLDGG

-3983 FDSPNTL
+3983 FDTPNTL

-4001 TDEAGNIANKDLVF
+4001 TDQAGNIANKDLVF

-4179 IFNVGSALPD
+4179 IFNVVSALPD

-4301 NTKTSAELRIEID
+4301 NTKTSAELKIEID

-4377 TAGSALP
+4377 TAGSALS

-4501 VSFTIDTIVSDPSI
+4501 VSFTIDTVVSDPRI

-4533 VTTPRFVIGNVPADI
+4533 VTKPRFVIGNVPADI

-4558 SYSVTANGNNLWEF
+4558 SYPVTANGNNLWEF

-4579 DGVYEAVVVFR
+4579 DGVYEAVVAFR

-4612 VRMEPASDTGNSNS
+4612 VRMEPASDTGSSNS

-4652 DDKSGREVLKQ
+4652 DDKSGREVLKH

-4735 FKGFAEA
+4735 FKGLAEA

-4827 TNNKTPTLIGSTLP
+4827 TNNKTPTLVGNTLP
-4841 NTIVS
+4841 NAIVS

-4961 LPALGNDGNYELT
+4961 LPALGNDGNYVLT

-5076 KAGNSQQKEILIE
+5076 KAGNSQQKDILIE

-5302 TNHNKPVLVG
+5302 TSHNKPVLVG

-5377 TSTFIDNPAMVAGSD
+5377 TSTFIDNPVMMAGSD

-5397 NDSITSQTRPT
+5397 NDSITSQTRPA
-5408 FSIFGEM
+5408 FSIYGEM

-5476 FNTTPV
+5476 LNTTPV

-5531 VGEVWVNEKGHWQ
+5531 VGEVWVNDKGHWQ

-5583 KVFTSELD
+5583 QVFTSELD
-5591 DNKSSSKTEWWS
+5591 DNKSSSKTDWWS
-5603 NSDLITMRGTGEIG
+5603 NSSTITMRGMGEIG

-5626 VTLATAVVAATGRW
+5626 VTLATAVVAANGQW
-5640 ELSTDKLPEG
+5640 ELSTDRLPEG
-5650 TYDISLV
+5650 KYDITLS
-5657 IEDSAGNRWEDVR
+5657 IEDNAGNRKEEVH

-5704 QLIITDSEGN
+5704 QLIITDSNGN

-5755 DIMKEVPVI
+5755 DIMKETPVI
-5764 SLSPDSDSGTVGDN
+5764 SLSPDSDSGTAGDN
-5778 ITRDKQPTF
+5778 ITRDNQPTF

-5879 TNHTQPKFT
+5879 TNHNHTQPKFT

-5916 GADGWTF
+5916 DADGWTF
-5923 TPPAAWNDGNYTL
+5923 TPPAAWNDGTYTL
-5936 SVTVVDRAGNSQQ
+5936 SVTVVDRAGNSLQ
-5949 SASLA
+5949 SASLE

-5976 TATAV
+5976 TPTAV

-5997 RTEPSAAEESVV
+5997 RTVPSAAEESVV
-6009 KVTAYSITLLNA
+6009 KETAYSITLLNA

-6035 SFEISVPENIVNVSI
+6035 SFEISVPENIVNVSV

-6084 FIDKDNDF
+6084 FIDKDDDF

-6106 DIVNAMNVRGK
+6106 DIVNAMNARGK

>member
-122 DDAENAKKEAD
+122 DEAENAKKEAD

-156 QNSSKQIEEMLQNF
+156 QNSSKQMEEMLQEF

-448 KNDNITNSTLPT
+448 KNDSITNSTLPT

-537 IETTNDSGIVGDN
+537 IETTDDSGIVGDN

-595 SDSVEGINNLTF
+595 SDSVEGVNNLTF

-622 YVIDTIAPVPPT
+622 YVIDTVAPVPPT
-634 VSLEDYVVLP
+634 VSLEDFVVLP

-1027 SLSPDSDSGISDDN
+1027 SLSPDSDSGIADDN

-1111 NSAIFD
+1111 NSAVFD

-1177 ELSHLNGSWLFIPG
+1177 ELSHLNGSWLFTPG

-1375 FDATKGTGGWTF
+1375 FDATKGTGGWSF
-1387 TPPTS
+1387 TPTGA

-1436 GIPDDNLTNN
+1436 GIPNDNLTNN

-1480 PGVWDYIWPDDVAD
+1480 PGAWDYIWPDDVAD

-1499 TVEATDEAG
+1499 TVEATDKAG
-1508 NKATQTLDF
+1508 NKTTQELDF

-1558 DVSRVI
+1558 DVSRVT

-1679 TSGVWD
+1679 TPGVWD

-1708 NKTTQKLDFTIDT
+1708 NKTTQKLDFIIDT
-1721 ILSEPTI
+1721 MLSEPTI

-2023 TIDHI
+2023 AIDHI

-2034 GIPDDNLTNNVR
+2034 GIPDDNLTN
-2046 PHFQVTVPTDVN
+2046 
-2058 VVRLSIDGG
+2058 
-2067 KTWFN
+2067 
-2072 ATQSAT
+2072 
-2078 PGVWDYTW
+2078 
-2086 LADVGEGK
+2086 
-2094 HTLTVEATDKAGNK
+2094 EA
-2108 TTQQLDF
+2108 
-2115 IIDTLLSE
+2115 
-2123 PTIVLDNTDDSGTK
+2123 
-2137 GDHLTNVNKPTFLL
+2137 
-2151 GNIDA
+2151 
-2156 DARYVTVEVQHG
+2156 
-2168 GTKEVLTATKDAT
+2168 
-2181 GNWSVTPTGTWADG
+2181 
-2195 DYTLTVRVEDEAG
+2195 
-2208 NEKHSASLTVTVD
+2208 
-2221 TQITI
+2221 
-2226 DVIELV
+2226 
-2232 NDNGIPGDNMTNDA
+2232 
-2246 HPQFRVTVPGD
+2246 
-2257 VNEVSLSI
+2257 
-2265 DGGVTWVKATQSA
+2265 
-2278 TPGVWNYTWP
+2278 
-2288 GTVPDG
+2288 
-2294 DYTLNVK
+2294 
-2301 ATDNAGNT
+2301 
-2309 VTETLHFTI
+2309 
-2318 DTTLSTPVIVLDS
+2318 
-2331 ADDSG
+2331 
-2336 VHGDNMTN
+2336 
-2344 HTQPTFALQHIDDD
+2344 
-2358 AVRVTVSVEH
+2358 
-2368 GGVTTTFDATKDAG
+2368 
-2382 GWTFT
+2382 
-2387 PTGAWADGDY
+2387 
-2397 TLSVSVEDKAGNTSH
+2397 
-2412 SASLTV
+2412 
-2418 TVDTQIAINNIE
+2418 
-2430 LVNDSGIPDDNLTN
+2430 
-2444 NVRPHFQVT
+2444 
-2453 VPTDVNVVRLSID
+2453 
-2466 GGKTW
+2466 
-2471 FNATQSATPGVWD
+2471 
-2484 YIWPDDVADG
+2484 
-2494 GYTLT
+2494 
-2499 VEATDEAGNK
+2499 
-2509 ATQTLDFTI
+2509 
-2518 DTTLSVPTLSLDSA
+2518 
-2532 DDSGIAGDNITN
+2532 
-2544 VKTPGFTLNNIDT
+2544 
-2557 DVSRVIVEVMHNGIK
+2557 
-2572 QEVPL
+2572 
-2577 VQTGGQWRF
+2577 
-2586 APTSDW
+2586 
-2592 ADGDYIL
+2592 
-2599 TVKVED
+2599 
-2605 RAGNVKQSAPLTV
+2605 
-2618 TVDTHIAI
+2618 
-2626 DRIELVND
+2626 
-2634 SGIPGDNLTN
+2634 
-2644 EARPH
+2644 
-2649 FQVTVPADVN
+2649 
-2659 GVRLSIDGGKTWFDA
+2659 
-2674 TQSATSGVWDY
+2674 
-2685 TWLTNVANGP
+2685 
-2695 HTLMVEASDKAGNKT
+2695 
-2710 TQKLDFT
+2710 
-2717 IDTILSEPTITLDSA
+2717 
-2732 DDSAAGDNITNVKMP
+2732 
-2747 GFTLGNI
+2747 
-2754 DADVTKVVV
+2754 
-2763 TVAHDGK
+2763 
-2770 NQQIELIKNGGVW
+2770 
-2783 RFTPGA
+2783 
-2789 AWTDGDYTLTV
+2789 
-2800 KVEDKAG
+2800 
-2807 NTNYSAPLTVTIDT
+2807 
-2821 QTSIDRIELLN
+2821 
-2832 DTGIVGDNLTNEA
+2832 
-2845 RPQFH
+2845 
-2850 ITVPTDVNSVQLS
+2850 
-2863 LDGGINWVNATL
+2863 
-2875 TSDGVWEYIWP
+2875 
-2886 TDLVENTYTLT
+2886 
-2897 VKATDVAGNTATETL
+2897 
-2912 NFIIDTTL
+2912 
-2920 STPTITLDSADDSGT
+2920 
-2935 ANDNKTNV
+2935 
-2943 KTPGFII
+2943 
-2950 GGIDS
+2950 
-2955 DVTQVVVQVMRDG
+2955 
-2968 HSEEVELTQTNG
+2968 
-2980 QWRFVPGSAWTDGDY
+2980 
-2995 TLTVTVKDEAGNIR
+2995 
-3009 HSAPL
+3009 
-3014 TVTIDTQITID
+3014 
-3025 HIELVNDSG
+3025 
-3034 IPDDNLTNNVRPHF
+3034 RPHF

-3174 ATKGATGI
+3174 ATKDATGNWSVTPTGTWADGDYTLTVRVEDEAGNEKHSASLTVTVDTQITIDAIELVNDNGIPGDNMTNDAHPQFRVTVPGDVNEVSLSIDGGVTWVKATQSATPGVWNYTWPGTVPDGDYTLNVKATDNAGNTVTETLHFTIDTTLSTPVIVLDSADDTGIQGDNMTNRTQPTFNLQHIDDDAVRVTVSVEHGGVTTTFDATKGVGGWTFTPPTSWGAGDYTLSVSVEDKAGNTSHSASLTVTVDTQIAINNIELVNDSGIPDDNLTNNVRPQFQVKVPTDVNEVRLSIDGGKTWFNATQSATPGVWDYTWLADVGEGKHTLTVEATDKAGNQTTQKLDFIIDTLLSEPTIVLDSTDDSGTKGDNLTNANKPTFLLGNIDADARYVTVEVQHGSTKEVLTATKGATGI

-3204 DAGNV
+3204 EAGNV

-3220 TQITIDVIELVN
+3220 TQITIDAIELVN

-3324 IAMDSRDDTGAI
+3324 ITMDSRDDTGAI

-3354 ADAHSVILRITQGGN
+3354 SDAQSVILRITQGGN

-3402 DNAGNVRQSTPLVVT
+3402 DNAGNVRQSTPLIVT

-3466 ANWVSATQ
+3466 ANWVSAAQ

-3489 DGKHTLTVMVTDR
+3489 DGKHILTVMVTDR

-3621 AIDRIELVND
+3621 AIDHIELVND

-3688 PEGQHTLTVE
+3688 PEGQHTLIVE

-3706 MTETLN
+3706 MTGTLD

-3746 VFVLGSIDKDVRH
+3746 IFVLGSIDKDVRH

-3847 PVFDIHQVDSDVTRV
+3847 PVFDIRQVDSDVTRV

-3953 VPGDVVQVRVTLDGG
+3953 VPGDVIQVRVTLDGG

-4001 TDEAGNIANKDLVF
+4001 TDQAGNIANKDLVF

-4154 ITHVRVKIDN
+4154 ITHVRVKIDD

-4189 GQHTLLVDV
+4189 GKHTLLVDV

-4301 NTKTSAELRIEID
+4301 NTKTSAELQIEID

-4533 VTTPRFVIGNVPADI
+4533 VTKPRFVIGNVPADI

-4558 SYSVTANGNNLWEF
+4558 SYPVTANGNNLWEF

-4612 VRMEPASDTGNSNS
+4612 VRMEPASDTGSSNS

-4652 DDKSGREVLKQ
+4652 DDKSGREVLKH

-4715 IRLSDPSIDDQHE
+4715 IRLSDPSIDDQYE

-4735 FKGFAEA
+4735 FKGLAEA

-4827 TNNKTPTLIGSTLP
+4827 TNNKTPTLVGNTLP
-4841 NTIVS
+4841 NAIVS

-4961 LPALGNDGNYELT
+4961 LPALGNDGNYVLT

-5076 KAGNSQQKEILIE
+5076 KAGNSQQKDILIE

-5302 TNHNKPVLVG
+5302 TSHNKPVLVG

-5377 TSTFIDNPAMVAGSD
+5377 TSTFIDNPVMMAGSD

-5397 NDSITSQTRPT
+5397 NDSITSQTRPA
-5408 FSIFGEM
+5408 FSIYGEM

-5531 VGEVWVNEKGHWQ
+5531 VGEVWVNDKGHWQ

-5583 KVFTSELD
+5583 QVFTSELD
-5591 DNKSSSKTEWWS
+5591 DNKSSSKTDWWS
-5603 NSDLITMRGTGEIG
+5603 NSSTITMRGMGEIG

-5626 VTLATAVVAATGRW
+5626 VTLATAVVAANGQW
-5640 ELSTDKLPEG
+5640 ELSTDQLPEG
-5650 TYDISLV
+5650 KYDITLS
-5657 IEDSAGNRWEDVR
+5657 IEDNAGNRKEEVH

-5704 QLIITDSEGN
+5704 QLIITDSNGN

-5755 DIMKEVPVI
+5755 DIMKETPVI

-5778 ITRDKQPTF
+5778 ITRDNQPTF

-5869 DNGASDSDNV
+5869 GNGASDSDNV
-5879 TNHTQPKFT
+5879 TNHNHTQPKFT

-5923 TPPAAWNDGNYTL
+5923 TPPAAWNDGTYTL
-5936 SVTVVDRAGNSQQ
+5936 SVTVVDRAGNSLQ
-5949 SASLA
+5949 SASLE

-5997 RTEPSAAEESVV
+5997 RTVPSAAEESVV
-6009 KVTAYSITLLNA
+6009 KETAYSITLLNA

-6035 SFEISVPENIVNVSI
+6035 SFEISVPENIVNVSV

-6084 FIDKDNDF
+6084 FIDKDDDF

-6106 DIVNAMNVRGK
+6106 DIVNAMNARGK

>member
-41 TPRGSVIIV
+41 TPHGSVIIV

-537 IETTNDSGIVGDN
+537 IETTDDSGIVGDN

-595 SDSVEGINNLTF
+595 SDSVEGVNNLTF

-622 YVIDTIAPVPPT
+622 YVIDTVAPVPPT
-634 VSLEDYVVLP
+634 VSLEDFVVLP

-1027 SLSPDSDSGISDDN
+1027 SLSPDSDSGIADDN

-1111 NSAIFD
+1111 NSAVFD

-1375 FDATKGTGGWTF
+1375 FDATKGTGGWSF
-1387 TPPTS
+1387 TPTGA

-1436 GIPDDNLTNN
+1436 GIPNDNLTNN

-1480 PGVWDYIWPDDVAD
+1480 PGAWDYIWPDDVAD

-1499 TVEATDEAG
+1499 TVEATDKAG
-1508 NKATQTLDF
+1508 NKTTQELDF

-1910 ETLNFIIDTTL
+1910 ETLNFIIDTIL

-2123 PTIVLDNTDDSGTK
+2123 PTIVLDSTDDSGTK
-2137 GDHLTNVNKPTFLL
+2137 GDNLTNVNKPTFLL

-2318 DTTLSTPVIVLDS
+2318 DTTLSVPVIVLNS
-2331 ADDSG
+2331 ADDTG
-2336 VHGDNMTN
+2336 VQGDNMTN
-2344 HTQPTFALQHIDDD
+2344 STQPTFALQHIDDD

-2368 GGVTTTFDATKDAG
+2368 GGVTTTFDATKGVG
-2382 GWTFT
+2382 GWSFT

-2444 NVRPHFQVT
+2444 NVRPHFQVK
-2453 VPTDVNVVRLSID
+2453 VPTDVN
-2466 GGKTW
+2466 
-2471 FNATQSATPGVWD
+2471 
-2484 YIWPDDVADG
+2484 
-2494 GYTLT
+2494 
-2499 VEATDEAGNK
+2499 E
-2509 ATQTLDFTI
+2509 
-2518 DTTLSVPTLSLDSA
+2518 
-2532 DDSGIAGDNITN
+2532 
-2544 VKTPGFTLNNIDT
+2544 
-2557 DVSRVIVEVMHNGIK
+2557 
-2572 QEVPL
+2572 
-2577 VQTGGQWRF
+2577 
-2586 APTSDW
+2586 
-2592 ADGDYIL
+2592 
-2599 TVKVED
+2599 
-2605 RAGNVKQSAPLTV
+2605 
-2618 TVDTHIAI
+2618 
-2626 DRIELVND
+2626 
-2634 SGIPGDNLTN
+2634 
-2644 EARPH
+2644 
-2649 FQVTVPADVN
+2649 
-2659 GVRLSIDGGKTWFDA
+2659 
-2674 TQSATSGVWDY
+2674 
-2685 TWLTNVANGP
+2685 
-2695 HTLMVEASDKAGNKT
+2695 
-2710 TQKLDFT
+2710 
-2717 IDTILSEPTITLDSA
+2717 
-2732 DDSAAGDNITNVKMP
+2732 
-2747 GFTLGNI
+2747 
-2754 DADVTKVVV
+2754 
-2763 TVAHDGK
+2763 
-2770 NQQIELIKNGGVW
+2770 
-2783 RFTPGA
+2783 
-2789 AWTDGDYTLTV
+2789 
-2800 KVEDKAG
+2800 
-2807 NTNYSAPLTVTIDT
+2807 
-2821 QTSIDRIELLN
+2821 
-2832 DTGIVGDNLTNEA
+2832 
-2845 RPQFH
+2845 
-2850 ITVPTDVNSVQLS
+2850 
-2863 LDGGINWVNATL
+2863 
-2875 TSDGVWEYIWP
+2875 
-2886 TDLVENTYTLT
+2886 
-2897 VKATDVAGNTATETL
+2897 
-2912 NFIIDTTL
+2912 
-2920 STPTITLDSADDSGT
+2920 
-2935 ANDNKTNV
+2935 
-2943 KTPGFII
+2943 
-2950 GGIDS
+2950 
-2955 DVTQVVVQVMRDG
+2955 
-2968 HSEEVELTQTNG
+2968 
-2980 QWRFVPGSAWTDGDY
+2980 
-2995 TLTVTVKDEAGNIR
+2995 
-3009 HSAPL
+3009 
-3014 TVTIDTQITID
+3014 
-3025 HIELVNDSG
+3025 
-3034 IPDDNLTNNVRPHF
+3034 
-3048 QVTVPTDVNVVRL
+3048 VRL

-3103 AGNKTTQQLDFI
+3103 AGNQTTQKLDFI
-3115 IDTLL
+3115 IDTML

-3126 LDNTDDSGTKGD
+3126 LDSTDDSGTKGD
-3138 NLTNV
+3138 NLTNA
-3143 NKPTFLLGNIDADAR
+3143 NKPTFILGNIDADAR
-3158 YVTVEVQH
+3158 YVTVEVQY

-3324 IAMDSRDDTGAI
+3324 ITMDSRDDTGAI

-3354 ADAHSVILRITQGGN
+3354 SDAQSVILRITQGGN

-3402 DNAGNVRQSTPLVVT
+3402 DNAGNVRQSTPLIVT

-3466 ANWVSATQ
+3466 ANWVSAAQ

-3621 AIDRIELVND
+3621 AIDHIELVND

-3712 FTIDITLLT
+3712 FTIDITLMT

-3847 PVFDIHQVDSDVTRV
+3847 PVFDIRQVDSDVTRV

-4301 NTKTSAELRIEID
+4301 NTKTSAELKIEID

-4533 VTTPRFVIGNVPADI
+4533 VTKPRFVIGNVPADI

-4558 SYSVTANGNNLWEF
+4558 SYPVTANGNNLWEF

-4885 PRDNSELRSTAVDV
+4885 PRDNSELRSTAVDL

-5302 TNHNKPVLVG
+5302 TSHNKPVLVG

-5377 TSTFIDNPAMVAGSD
+5377 TSTFIDNPVMMAGSD

-5397 NDSITSQTRPT
+5397 NDSITSQTRPA
-5408 FSIFGEM
+5408 FSIYGEM

-5476 FNTTPV
+5476 LNTTPV

-5531 VGEVWVNEKGHWQ
+5531 VGEVWVNDKGHWQ

-5583 KVFTSELD
+5583 QVFTSELD
-5591 DNKSSSKTEWWS
+5591 DNKSSSKTDWWS
-5603 NSDLITMRGTGEIG
+5603 NSSTITMRGMGEIG

-5626 VTLATAVVAATGRW
+5626 VTLATAVVAANGQW
-5640 ELSTDKLPEG
+5640 ELSTDQLPEG
-5650 TYDISLV
+5650 KYDITLS
-5657 IEDSAGNRWEDVR
+5657 IEDNAGNRKEEVH

-5704 QLIITDSEGN
+5704 QLIITDSNGN

-5923 TPPAAWNDGNYTL
+5923 TPPAAWNDGTYTL

-5965 DSQHDDASDDA
+5965 DSQHNDASDDA

-5997 RTEPSAAEESVV
+5997 RTVPSVAEESVV
-6009 KVTAYSITLLNA
+6009 KETAYSITLLNA

-6035 SFEISVPENIVNVSI
+6035 SFEISVPENIVNVSV

-6084 FIDKDNDF
+6084 FIDKDDDF

-6106 DIVNAMNVRGK
+6106 DIVNAMNARGK
-6117 TEDDIND
+6117 AEDDIND

>member
-41 TPRGSVIIV
+41 TPHGSVIIV

-122 DDAENAKKEAD
+122 DEAENAKKEAD

-448 KNDNITNSTLPT
+448 KNDSITNSTLPT

-537 IETTNDSGIVGDN
+537 IETTDDSGIVGDN

-595 SDSVEGINNLTF
+595 SDSVEGVNNLTF

-622 YVIDTIAPVPPT
+622 YVIDTVAPVPPT
-634 VSLEDYVVLP
+634 VSLEDFVVLP

-1065 DAMSDTQ
+1065 DAASDTQ

-1111 NSAIFD
+1111 NSAVFD

-1177 ELSHLNGSWLFIPG
+1177 ELSHLNGSWLFTPG

-1330 DSADDTGIQG
+1330 NSADDTGVQG

-1375 FDATKGTGGWTF
+1375 FDATKGVGGWSF
-1387 TPPTS
+1387 TPTGA

-1466 DGGKTWFNATQSAT
+1466 DGGKTWFNATQNAT

-1508 NKATQTLDF
+1508 NKTTQTLDF

-1685 YTWLTNVANGPHT
+1685 YTWL
-1698 LMVEASDKAG
+1698 
-1708 NKTTQKLDFTIDT
+1708 
-1721 ILSEPTI
+1721 
-1728 TLDSADDSAA
+1728 
-1738 GDNITNVKM
+1738 
-1747 PGFTLGNIDADVTKV
+1747 
-1762 VVTVA
+1762 
-1767 HDGKNQ
+1767 
-1773 QIELIKN
+1773 
-1780 GGVWRFTPGAAW
+1780 
-1792 TDGDYTL
+1792 
-1799 TVKVEDKAGNTNY
+1799 
-1812 SAPLTVTIDTQTSI
+1812 
-1826 DRIELLNDTGIVGD
+1826 
-1840 NLTNEARPQ
+1840 
-1849 FHITVPTDVNS
+1849 
-1860 VQLSLDGGINWVN
+1860 
-1873 ATLTSDGVWEYIWPT
+1873 
-1888 DLVENTYTLTV
+1888 
-1899 KATDVAGNTAT
+1899 
-1910 ETLNFIIDTTL
+1910 
-1921 STPTITLDSADDSGT
+1921 
-1936 ANDNKTNV
+1936 
-1944 KTPGFIIG
+1944 
-1952 GIDSDVTQVV
+1952 
-1962 VQVMRDG
+1962 
-1969 HSEEVELTQTNG
+1969 
-1981 QWRFV
+1981 
-1986 PGSAWTDGDYTL
+1986 
-1998 TVTVK
+1998 
-2003 DEAGN
+2003 
-2008 IRHSAPLTVTIDTQI
+2008 
-2023 TIDHI
+2023 
-2028 ELVNDS
+2028 
-2034 GIPDDNLTNNVR
+2034 
-2046 PHFQVTVPTDVN
+2046 
-2058 VVRLSIDGG
+2058 
-2067 KTWFN
+2067 
-2072 ATQSAT
+2072 
-2078 PGVWDYTW
+2078 
-2086 LADVGEGK
+2086 ADVGEGK

-2137 GDHLTNVNKPTFLL
+2137 GDNLTNVNKPTFLL

-2226 DVIELV
+2226 DAIELV

-2331 ADDSG
+2331 ADDTG
-2336 VHGDNMTN
+2336 IQGDNMTN
-2344 HTQPTFALQHIDDD
+2344 RTQPTFNLQHIDDD

-2368 GGVTTTFDATKDAG
+2368 GGVTTTFDATKGVG

-2387 PTGAWADGDY
+2387 PPTSWGAGDY

-2444 NVRPHFQVT
+2444 NVRPQFQVK
-2453 VPTDVNVVRLSID
+2453 VPTDVN
-2466 GGKTW
+2466 
-2471 FNATQSATPGVWD
+2471 
-2484 YIWPDDVADG
+2484 
-2494 GYTLT
+2494 
-2499 VEATDEAGNK
+2499 E
-2509 ATQTLDFTI
+2509 
-2518 DTTLSVPTLSLDSA
+2518 
-2532 DDSGIAGDNITN
+2532 
-2544 VKTPGFTLNNIDT
+2544 
-2557 DVSRVIVEVMHNGIK
+2557 
-2572 QEVPL
+2572 
-2577 VQTGGQWRF
+2577 
-2586 APTSDW
+2586 
-2592 ADGDYIL
+2592 
-2599 TVKVED
+2599 
-2605 RAGNVKQSAPLTV
+2605 
-2618 TVDTHIAI
+2618 
-2626 DRIELVND
+2626 
-2634 SGIPGDNLTN
+2634 
-2644 EARPH
+2644 
-2649 FQVTVPADVN
+2649 
-2659 GVRLSIDGGKTWFDA
+2659 
-2674 TQSATSGVWDY
+2674 
-2685 TWLTNVANGP
+2685 
-2695 HTLMVEASDKAGNKT
+2695 
-2710 TQKLDFT
+2710 
-2717 IDTILSEPTITLDSA
+2717 
-2732 DDSAAGDNITNVKMP
+2732 
-2747 GFTLGNI
+2747 
-2754 DADVTKVVV
+2754 
-2763 TVAHDGK
+2763 
-2770 NQQIELIKNGGVW
+2770 
-2783 RFTPGA
+2783 
-2789 AWTDGDYTLTV
+2789 
-2800 KVEDKAG
+2800 
-2807 NTNYSAPLTVTIDT
+2807 
-2821 QTSIDRIELLN
+2821 
-2832 DTGIVGDNLTNEA
+2832 
-2845 RPQFH
+2845 
-2850 ITVPTDVNSVQLS
+2850 
-2863 LDGGINWVNATL
+2863 
-2875 TSDGVWEYIWP
+2875 
-2886 TDLVENTYTLT
+2886 
-2897 VKATDVAGNTATETL
+2897 
-2912 NFIIDTTL
+2912 
-2920 STPTITLDSADDSGT
+2920 
-2935 ANDNKTNV
+2935 
-2943 KTPGFII
+2943 
-2950 GGIDS
+2950 
-2955 DVTQVVVQVMRDG
+2955 
-2968 HSEEVELTQTNG
+2968 
-2980 QWRFVPGSAWTDGDY
+2980 
-2995 TLTVTVKDEAGNIR
+2995 
-3009 HSAPL
+3009 
-3014 TVTIDTQITID
+3014 
-3025 HIELVNDSG
+3025 
-3034 IPDDNLTNNVRPHF
+3034 
-3048 QVTVPTDVNVVRL
+3048 VRL

-3103 AGNKTTQQLDFI
+3103 AGNQTTQKLDFI

-3126 LDNTDDSGTKGD
+3126 LDNTDDSGIKGD
-3138 NLTNV
+3138 NLTNA

-3204 DAGNV
+3204 EAGNV

-3220 TQITIDVIELVN
+3220 AQITIDVIELVN

-3324 IAMDSRDDTGAI
+3324 ITMDSRDDTGAI

-3354 ADAHSVILRITQGGN
+3354 SDAQSVILRITQGGN

-3402 DNAGNVRQSTPLVVT
+3402 DNAGNVRQSTPLIVT

-3466 ANWVSATQ
+3466 ANWVSAAQ

-3621 AIDRIELVND
+3621 AIDHIELVND
-3631 SGVPGDNVTKHVRPQ
+3631 SGVPGDNITKHVRPQ

-3688 PEGQHTLTVE
+3688 PEGQHTLIVE

-3706 MTETLN
+3706 MTGTLD

-3746 VFVLGSIDKDVRH
+3746 IFVLGSIDKDVRH

-3847 PVFDIHQVDSDVTRV
+3847 PVFDIRQVDSDVTRV

-3907 GNVKESAPFE
+3907 GNVKESAPLE

-3953 VPGDVVQVRVTLDGG
+3953 VPGDVIQVRVTLDGG

-4189 GQHTLLVDV
+4189 GKHTLLVDV

-4301 NTKTSAELRIEID
+4301 NTKTSAELQIEID

-4377 TAGSALP
+4377 TAGSALS

-4533 VTTPRFVIGNVPADI
+4533 VTKPRFVIGNVPADI

-4558 SYSVTANGNNLWEF
+4558 SYPVTANGNNLWEF

-4612 VRMEPASDTGNSNS
+4612 VRMEPASDTGSSNS

-4652 DDKSGREVLKQ
+4652 DDKSGREVLKH

-4715 IRLSDPSIDDQHE
+4715 IRLSDPSIDDQYE

-4735 FKGFAEA
+4735 FKGLAEA

-4827 TNNKTPTLIGSTLP
+4827 TNNKTPTLVGNTLP
-4841 NTIVS
+4841 NAIVS

-4961 LPALGNDGNYELT
+4961 LPALGNDGNYVLT

-5076 KAGNSQQKEILIE
+5076 KAGNSQQKDILIE

-5302 TNHNKPVLVG
+5302 TSHNKPVLVG

-5377 TSTFIDNPAMVAGSD
+5377 TSTFIDNPVMMAGSD

-5397 NDSITSQTRPT
+5397 NDSITSQTRPA
-5408 FSIFGEM
+5408 FSIYGEM

-5531 VGEVWVNEKGHWQ
+5531 VGEVWVNDKGHWQ

-5583 KVFTSELD
+5583 QVFTSELD
-5591 DNKSSSKTEWWS
+5591 DNKSSSKTDWWS
-5603 NSDLITMRGTGEIG
+5603 NSSTITMRGMGEIG

-5626 VTLATAVVAATGRW
+5626 VTLATAVVAANGQW
-5640 ELSTDKLPEG
+5640 ELSTDQLPEG
-5650 TYDISLV
+5650 KYDITLS
-5657 IEDSAGNRWEDVR
+5657 IEDNAGNRKEEVH

-5704 QLIITDSEGN
+5704 QLIITDSNGN

-5755 DIMKEVPVI
+5755 DIMKETPVI

-5778 ITRDKQPTF
+5778 ITRDNQPTF

-5869 DNGASDSDNV
+5869 GNGASDSDNV
-5879 TNHTQPKFT
+5879 TNHNHTQPKFT

-5923 TPPAAWNDGNYTL
+5923 TPPAAWNDGTYTL
-5936 SVTVVDRAGNSQQ
+5936 SVTVVDRAGNSLQ
-5949 SASLA
+5949 SASLE

-5976 TATAV
+5976 TPTAV

-5997 RTEPSAAEESVV
+5997 RTVPSAAEESVV
-6009 KVTAYSITLLNA
+6009 KETAYSITLLNA

-6035 SFEISVPENIVNVSI
+6035 SFEISVPENIVNVSV

-6084 FIDKDNDF
+6084 FLDKDDDF

-6106 DIVNAMNVRGK
+6106 DIVNAMNARGK

-6138 IDVFAVNEVTLPVDN
+6138 IEVFAVNEVTLPVDN

>member
-246 AAESN
+246 ATESN

-595 SDSVEGINNLTF
+595 SDSVEGVNNLTF
-607 TVEDVAG
+607 TAEDVAG

-622 YVIDTIAPVPPT
+622 YVIDTVAPVPPT
-634 VSLEDYVVLP
+634 VSLEDFVVLP

-1027 SLSPDSDSGISDDN
+1027 SLSPDSDSGIADDN

-1065 DAMSDTQ
+1065 DAASDTQ

-1111 NSAIFD
+1111 NSAVFD

-1205 EDKAGNTNYSAPL
+1205 EDKAGNTSYSAPL

-1330 DSADDTGIQG
+1330 NSADDTGVQG
-1340 DNMTNSTQPTFALQ
+1340 DNMTNRTQPTFALQ

-1436 GIPDDNLTNN
+1436 GIPNDNLTNN

-1508 NKATQTLDF
+1508 NKTTQTLDF

-1599 LTVKVED
+1599 LTVKIED

-1708 NKTTQKLDFTIDT
+1708 NKTTQKLDFIIDT
-1721 ILSEPTI
+1721 LLSEPTI

-2023 TIDHI
+2023 AIDHI

-2034 GIPDDNLTNNVR
+2034 GIPDDNLTNEAR

-2115 IIDTLLSE
+2115 IIDTMLSE

-2137 GDHLTNVNKPTFLL
+2137 GDNLTNVNKPTFLL

-2226 DVIELV
+2226 DAIELV

-2318 DTTLSTPVIVLDS
+2318 DTTLSVPVIVLNS
-2331 ADDSG
+2331 ADDTG
-2336 VHGDNMTN
+2336 VQGDNMTN
-2344 HTQPTFALQHIDDD
+2344 STQPTFALQHIDDD

-2368 GGVTTTFDATKDAG
+2368 GGVTTTFDATKGVG
-2382 GWTFT
+2382 GWSFT

-2444 NVRPHFQVT
+2444 NVRPHFQVK
-2453 VPTDVNVVRLSID
+2453 VPTDVN
-2466 GGKTW
+2466 
-2471 FNATQSATPGVWD
+2471 
-2484 YIWPDDVADG
+2484 
-2494 GYTLT
+2494 
-2499 VEATDEAGNK
+2499 E
-2509 ATQTLDFTI
+2509 
-2518 DTTLSVPTLSLDSA
+2518 
-2532 DDSGIAGDNITN
+2532 
-2544 VKTPGFTLNNIDT
+2544 
-2557 DVSRVIVEVMHNGIK
+2557 
-2572 QEVPL
+2572 
-2577 VQTGGQWRF
+2577 
-2586 APTSDW
+2586 
-2592 ADGDYIL
+2592 
-2599 TVKVED
+2599 
-2605 RAGNVKQSAPLTV
+2605 
-2618 TVDTHIAI
+2618 
-2626 DRIELVND
+2626 
-2634 SGIPGDNLTN
+2634 
-2644 EARPH
+2644 
-2649 FQVTVPADVN
+2649 
-2659 GVRLSIDGGKTWFDA
+2659 
-2674 TQSATSGVWDY
+2674 
-2685 TWLTNVANGP
+2685 
-2695 HTLMVEASDKAGNKT
+2695 
-2710 TQKLDFT
+2710 
-2717 IDTILSEPTITLDSA
+2717 
-2732 DDSAAGDNITNVKMP
+2732 
-2747 GFTLGNI
+2747 
-2754 DADVTKVVV
+2754 
-2763 TVAHDGK
+2763 
-2770 NQQIELIKNGGVW
+2770 
-2783 RFTPGA
+2783 
-2789 AWTDGDYTLTV
+2789 
-2800 KVEDKAG
+2800 
-2807 NTNYSAPLTVTIDT
+2807 
-2821 QTSIDRIELLN
+2821 
-2832 DTGIVGDNLTNEA
+2832 
-2845 RPQFH
+2845 
-2850 ITVPTDVNSVQLS
+2850 
-2863 LDGGINWVNATL
+2863 
-2875 TSDGVWEYIWP
+2875 
-2886 TDLVENTYTLT
+2886 
-2897 VKATDVAGNTATETL
+2897 
-2912 NFIIDTTL
+2912 
-2920 STPTITLDSADDSGT
+2920 
-2935 ANDNKTNV
+2935 
-2943 KTPGFII
+2943 
-2950 GGIDS
+2950 
-2955 DVTQVVVQVMRDG
+2955 
-2968 HSEEVELTQTNG
+2968 
-2980 QWRFVPGSAWTDGDY
+2980 
-2995 TLTVTVKDEAGNIR
+2995 
-3009 HSAPL
+3009 
-3014 TVTIDTQITID
+3014 
-3025 HIELVNDSG
+3025 
-3034 IPDDNLTNNVRPHF
+3034 
-3048 QVTVPTDVNVVRL
+3048 VRL

-3103 AGNKTTQQLDFI
+3103 AGNQTTQKLDFI
-3115 IDTLL
+3115 IDTML

-3126 LDNTDDSGTKGD
+3126 LDSTDDSGTKGD
-3138 NLTNV
+3138 NLTNA
-3143 NKPTFLLGNIDADAR
+3143 NKPTFILGNIDADAR
-3158 YVTVEVQH
+3158 YVTVEVQY

-3192 DGDYTLTVRVED
+3192 DGDYMLTVRVED

-3324 IAMDSRDDTGAI
+3324 ITMDSRDDTGAI

-3354 ADAHSVILRITQGGN
+3354 SDAQSVILRITQGGN

-3402 DNAGNVRQSTPLVVT
+3402 DNAGNVRQSTPLIVT

-3466 ANWVSATQ
+3466 ANWVSAAQ

-3621 AIDRIELVND
+3621 AIDHIELVND

-3712 FTIDITLLT
+3712 FTIDITLMT

-3847 PVFDIHQVDSDVTRV
+3847 PVFDIRQVDSDVTRV

-4301 NTKTSAELRIEID
+4301 NTKTSAELKIEID

-4533 VTTPRFVIGNVPADI
+4533 VTKPRFVIGNVPADI

-4558 SYSVTANGNNLWEF
+4558 SYPVTANGNNLWEF

-4885 PRDNSELRSTAVDV
+4885 PRDNSELRSTAVDL

-5076 KAGNSQQKEILIE
+5076 KAGNSQQKDILIE

-5408 FSIFGEM
+5408 FSISGEM

-5526 INGLN
+5526 INGFN

-5583 KVFTSELD
+5583 QVFTSELD
-5591 DNKSSSKTEWWS
+5591 DNKSSSKTDWWS
-5603 NSDLITMRGTGEIG
+5603 NSSTITMRGMGEIG

-5626 VTLATAVVAATGRW
+5626 VTLATAVVAANGQW
-5640 ELSTDKLPEG
+5640 ELSTDQLPEG
-5650 TYDISLV
+5650 KYDITLS
-5657 IEDSAGNRWEDVR
+5657 IEDNAGNRKEEVH

-5704 QLIITDSEGN
+5704 QLIITDSNGN

-5816 VWFFTPGTPLAD
+5816 VWFFTPGTPLTD

-5859 VPEIALAAGE
+5859 VPEIALSAGE

-5923 TPPAAWNDGNYTL
+5923 TPPAAWNDGTYTL

-5997 RTEPSAAEESVV
+5997 RTVPSAAEESVV
-6009 KVTAYSITLLNA
+6009 KETAYSITLLNA

-6035 SFEISVPENIVNVSI
+6035 SFEISVPENIVNVSV

-6084 FIDKDNDF
+6084 FIDKDDDF

-6106 DIVNAMNVRGK
+6106 DIVNAMNARGK

>member
-156 QNSSKQIEEMLQNF
+156 QNSSKQMEEMLQEF

-428 DTIAPEKPTIE
+428 DTIPPEKPTIE

-634 VSLEDYVVLP
+634 VSLEDFVVLP

-698 AYDIEIISQ
+698 SYDIEIISQ

-1065 DAMSDTQ
+1065 DAASDTQ

-1111 NSAIFD
+1111 NSAVFD

-1268 GGNSWV
+1268 GGHSWV

-1375 FDATKGTGGWTF
+1375 FDATKGTGGWSF
-1387 TPPTS
+1387 TPTGA

-1436 GIPDDNLTNN
+1436 GIPNDNLTNN

-1466 DGGKTWFNATQSAT
+1466 DGGKTWFNATQGAT
-1480 PGVWDYIWPDDVAD
+1480 PGAWDYIWPDDVAD

-1499 TVEATDEAG
+1499 TVEATDKAG
-1508 NKATQTLDF
+1508 NQTTQELDF

-1587 APTSDWADGDYI
+1587 APTSDWGDGDYI

-1698 LMVEASDKAG
+1698 LMVEATDKAG
-1708 NKTTQKLDFTIDT
+1708 NQTTQKLDFIIDT
-1721 ILSEPTI
+1721 LLSEPTI

-2023 TIDHI
+2023 AIDHI

-2046 PHFQVTVPTDVN
+2046 PQFQVTVPTDVN

-2086 LADVGEGK
+2086 LTDVANGS
-2094 HTLTVEATDKAGNK
+2094 HTLTVEATDAAGNK
-2108 TTQQLDF
+2108 ATQNLEF
-2115 IIDTLLSE
+2115 NIDTLLSE
-2123 PTIVLDNTDDSGTK
+2123 PTIALDSTDDSGTK
-2137 GDHLTNVNKPTFLL
+2137 GDNLTNVNKPTFIL

-2168 GTKEVLTATKDAT
+2168 GTKEVLTATKGAT
-2181 GNWSVTPTGTWADG
+2181 GIWSVTPTGMWADG
-2195 DYTLTVRVEDEAG
+2195 SHTLTVRVEDEAG
-2208 NEKHSASLTVTVD
+2208 NVKYSVPLTITVD

-2226 DVIELV
+2226 DDIELV
-2232 NDNGIPGDNMTNDA
+2232 NDSGTKGDNLTNDA
-2246 HPQFRVTVPGD
+2246 NPHFRITVPGD

-2265 DGGVTWVKATQSA
+2265 DGGVTWVKAMQSS
-2278 TPGVWNYTWP
+2278 TSGVWNYTWP
-2288 GTVPDG
+2288 KTLADD
-2294 DYTLNVK
+2294 DYTLTVK

-2309 VTETLHFTI
+2309 VTRTLDFTI

-2331 ADDSG
+2331 ADDTG
-2336 VHGDNMTN
+2336 IQGDNMTN
-2344 HTQPTFALQHIDDD
+2344 RTQPTFNLQHIDDD

-2368 GGVTTTFDATKDAG
+2368 GGVTTTFDVTKDAG

-2387 PTGAWADGDY
+2387 PPTSWGAGDY

-2444 NVRPHFQVT
+2444 NVRPQFQVK
-2453 VPTDVNVVRLSID
+2453 VPTDVN
-2466 GGKTW
+2466 
-2471 FNATQSATPGVWD
+2471 
-2484 YIWPDDVADG
+2484 
-2494 GYTLT
+2494 
-2499 VEATDEAGNK
+2499 E
-2509 ATQTLDFTI
+2509 
-2518 DTTLSVPTLSLDSA
+2518 
-2532 DDSGIAGDNITN
+2532 
-2544 VKTPGFTLNNIDT
+2544 
-2557 DVSRVIVEVMHNGIK
+2557 
-2572 QEVPL
+2572 
-2577 VQTGGQWRF
+2577 
-2586 APTSDW
+2586 
-2592 ADGDYIL
+2592 
-2599 TVKVED
+2599 
-2605 RAGNVKQSAPLTV
+2605 
-2618 TVDTHIAI
+2618 
-2626 DRIELVND
+2626 
-2634 SGIPGDNLTN
+2634 
-2644 EARPH
+2644 
-2649 FQVTVPADVN
+2649 
-2659 GVRLSIDGGKTWFDA
+2659 
-2674 TQSATSGVWDY
+2674 
-2685 TWLTNVANGP
+2685 
-2695 HTLMVEASDKAGNKT
+2695 
-2710 TQKLDFT
+2710 
-2717 IDTILSEPTITLDSA
+2717 
-2732 DDSAAGDNITNVKMP
+2732 
-2747 GFTLGNI
+2747 
-2754 DADVTKVVV
+2754 
-2763 TVAHDGK
+2763 
-2770 NQQIELIKNGGVW
+2770 
-2783 RFTPGA
+2783 
-2789 AWTDGDYTLTV
+2789 
-2800 KVEDKAG
+2800 
-2807 NTNYSAPLTVTIDT
+2807 
-2821 QTSIDRIELLN
+2821 
-2832 DTGIVGDNLTNEA
+2832 
-2845 RPQFH
+2845 
-2850 ITVPTDVNSVQLS
+2850 
-2863 LDGGINWVNATL
+2863 
-2875 TSDGVWEYIWP
+2875 
-2886 TDLVENTYTLT
+2886 
-2897 VKATDVAGNTATETL
+2897 
-2912 NFIIDTTL
+2912 
-2920 STPTITLDSADDSGT
+2920 
-2935 ANDNKTNV
+2935 
-2943 KTPGFII
+2943 
-2950 GGIDS
+2950 
-2955 DVTQVVVQVMRDG
+2955 
-2968 HSEEVELTQTNG
+2968 
-2980 QWRFVPGSAWTDGDY
+2980 
-2995 TLTVTVKDEAGNIR
+2995 
-3009 HSAPL
+3009 
-3014 TVTIDTQITID
+3014 
-3025 HIELVNDSG
+3025 
-3034 IPDDNLTNNVRPHF
+3034 
-3048 QVTVPTDVNVVRL
+3048 VRL

-3103 AGNKTTQQLDFI
+3103 AGNQTTQKLDFI

-3120 SEPTIV
+3120 SEPTIA
-3126 LDNTDDSGTKGD
+3126 LDSTDDSGTKGD
-3138 NLTNV
+3138 NLTSV
-3143 NKPTFLLGNIDADAR
+3143 NKPTFILGNIDADAR

-3182 WSVTPTGTWA
+3182 WSVTPTGMWA
-3192 DGDYTLTVRVED
+3192 DGSHTLTVRVED

-3220 TQITIDVIELVN
+3220 THIAIDDIELVN

-3296 TVEATDKAGNKTTQT
+3296 TVEATDKAGNQTTQT

-3387 ADWADGSYTLTVEVT
+3387 ADWADGSYTLTVEVQ
-3402 DNAGNVRQSTPLVVT
+3402 DNAGNVRQSTPLIVT

-3466 ANWVSATQ
+3466 ANWVSAAQ

-3819 GTLTT
+3819 GSLTT

-3839 DRLTNHDR
+3839 DRLTKHDR
-3847 PVFDIHQVDSDVTRV
+3847 PVFDIRQVDSDVTRV

-3907 GNVKESAPFE
+3907 GNVKESAPLE

-3953 VPGDVVQVRVTLDGG
+3953 VPGDVIQVRVTLDGG

-3975 KNADGQWI
+3975 KNAGGQWI
-3983 FDSPNTL
+3983 FDTPNTL

-4001 TDEAGNIANKDLVF
+4001 TDQAGNIANKDLVF

-4301 NTKTSAELRIEID
+4301 NTKTSAELKIEID

-4365 PISKNA
+4365 PVSKNA
-4371 AGQWEF
+4371 AGQWQF
-4377 TAGSALP
+4377 TAGSALS

-4501 VSFTIDTIVSDPSI
+4501 VSFTIDTVVSDPRI

-4533 VTTPRFVIGNVPADI
+4533 VTKPRFVIGNVPADI

-4558 SYSVTANGNNLWEF
+4558 SYPVTANGNNLWEF

-4612 VRMEPASDTGNSNS
+4612 VRMEPASDTGSSNS

-4652 DDKSGREVLKQ
+4652 DDKSGREVLKH

-4715 IRLSDPSIDDQHE
+4715 IRLSDPSIDDQYE

-4827 TNNKTPTLIGSTLP
+4827 TNNKTPTLVGNTLP
-4841 NTIVS
+4841 NAIVS

-4961 LPALGNDGNYELT
+4961 LPALGNDGNYVLT

-5076 KAGNSQQKEILIE
+5076 KAGNSQQKDILIE

-5182 ITTVTIDSQI
+5182 ITTVTIDSKI

-5281 TDFPTLNLEDASNSG
+5281 TAFPTLNLEDASNSG

-5302 TNHNKPVLVG
+5302 TSHNKPVLVG

-5377 TSTFIDNPAMVAGSD
+5377 TSTFIDNPVMMAGSD

-5397 NDSITSQTRPT
+5397 NDSITSQTRPA

-5531 VGEVWVNEKGHWQ
+5531 VGEVWVNDKGHWQ

-5583 KVFTSELD
+5583 QVFTSELD
-5591 DNKSSSKTEWWS
+5591 DNKSSSKTDWWS
-5603 NSDLITMRGTGEIG
+5603 NSSTITMRGMGEIG

-5626 VTLATAVVAATGRW
+5626 VTLATAVVAANGQW
-5640 ELSTDKLPEG
+5640 ELSTDRLPEG
-5650 TYDISLV
+5650 KYDITLS
-5657 IEDSAGNRWEDVR
+5657 IEDNAGNRKEEVH

-5704 QLIITDSEGN
+5704 QLIITDSNGN

-5755 DIMKEVPVI
+5755 DIMKETPVI
-5764 SLSPDSDSGTVGDN
+5764 SLSPDSDSGTAGDN
-5778 ITRDKQPTF
+5778 ITRDNQPTF

-5879 TNHTQPKFT
+5879 TNHNHTQPKFT

-5923 TPPAAWNDGNYTL
+5923 TPPAAWNDGTYTL
-5936 SVTVVDRAGNSQQ
+5936 SVTVVDRAGNSLQ
-5949 SASLA
+5949 SASLE

-5965 DSQHDDASDDA
+5965 DSQHDDAIDDA

-5997 RTEPSAAEESVV
+5997 RTVPSAAEESVV
-6009 KVTAYSITLLNA
+6009 KETAYSITLLNA

-6035 SFEISVPENIVNVSI
+6035 SFEISVPENIVNVSV

-6084 FIDKDNDF
+6084 FIDKDDDF

-6106 DIVNAMNVRGK
+6106 DIVNAMNARGK

>member
-2123 PTIVLDNTDDSGTK
+2123 PTIVLDSTDDSGTK

-2418 TVDTQIAINNIE
+2418 TVDTQIAINN
-2430 LVNDSGIPDDNLTN
+2430 
-2444 NVRPHFQVT
+2444 
-2453 VPTDVNVVRLSID
+2453 
-2466 GGKTW
+2466 
-2471 FNATQSATPGVWD
+2471 
-2484 YIWPDDVADG
+2484 
-2494 GYTLT
+2494 
-2499 VEATDEAGNK
+2499 
-2509 ATQTLDFTI
+2509 
-2518 DTTLSVPTLSLDSA
+2518 
-2532 DDSGIAGDNITN
+2532 
-2544 VKTPGFTLNNIDT
+2544 
-2557 DVSRVIVEVMHNGIK
+2557 
-2572 QEVPL
+2572 
-2577 VQTGGQWRF
+2577 
-2586 APTSDW
+2586 
-2592 ADGDYIL
+2592 
-2599 TVKVED
+2599 
-2605 RAGNVKQSAPLTV
+2605 
-2618 TVDTHIAI
+2618 
-2626 DRIELVND
+2626 
-2634 SGIPGDNLTN
+2634 
-2644 EARPH
+2644 
-2649 FQVTVPADVN
+2649 
-2659 GVRLSIDGGKTWFDA
+2659 
-2674 TQSATSGVWDY
+2674 
-2685 TWLTNVANGP
+2685 
-2695 HTLMVEASDKAGNKT
+2695 
-2710 TQKLDFT
+2710 
-2717 IDTILSEPTITLDSA
+2717 
-2732 DDSAAGDNITNVKMP
+2732 
-2747 GFTLGNI
+2747 
-2754 DADVTKVVV
+2754 
-2763 TVAHDGK
+2763 
-2770 NQQIELIKNGGVW
+2770 
-2783 RFTPGA
+2783 
-2789 AWTDGDYTLTV
+2789 
-2800 KVEDKAG
+2800 
-2807 NTNYSAPLTVTIDT
+2807 
-2821 QTSIDRIELLN
+2821 
-2832 DTGIVGDNLTNEA
+2832 
-2845 RPQFH
+2845 
-2850 ITVPTDVNSVQLS
+2850 
-2863 LDGGINWVNATL
+2863 
-2875 TSDGVWEYIWP
+2875 
-2886 TDLVENTYTLT
+2886 
-2897 VKATDVAGNTATETL
+2897 
-2912 NFIIDTTL
+2912 
-2920 STPTITLDSADDSGT
+2920 
-2935 ANDNKTNV
+2935 
-2943 KTPGFII
+2943 
-2950 GGIDS
+2950 
-2955 DVTQVVVQVMRDG
+2955 
-2968 HSEEVELTQTNG
+2968 
-2980 QWRFVPGSAWTDGDY
+2980 
-2995 TLTVTVKDEAGNIR
+2995 
-3009 HSAPL
+3009 
-3014 TVTIDTQITID
+3014 
-3025 HIELVNDSG
+3025 IELVNDSG

-3892 ADGSYQLAVVVEDLA
+3892 ADGSYQLAVVVDDLA

-4270 ENTGGNLT
+4270 ENTGENLT

-4558 SYSVTANGNNLWEF
+4558 SYPVTANGNNLWEF

>member
-156 QNSSKQIEEMLQNF
+156 QNSSKQMEEMLQEF

-428 DTIAPEKPTIE
+428 DTIPPEKPTIE

-707 DAAGNKSSTVKY
+707 DAAGNKSSIVKY

-1065 DAMSDTQ
+1065 DAASDTQ

-1111 NSAIFD
+1111 NSAVFD

-1177 ELSHLNGSWLFIPG
+1177 ELSHLNGSWLFTPG

-1205 EDKAGNTNYSAPL
+1205 EDKAGNTNYSTPL

-1268 GGNSWV
+1268 GGHSWV

-1315 DFAVDTTLSV
+1315 DFAVDSTLSV

-1330 DSADDTGIQG
+1330 NNADDTGIQG
-1340 DNMTNSTQPTFALQ
+1340 DNLTNRTQPTFALQ
-1354 HIDDDAVRVTVS
+1354 QIDDDAVRVTVS

-1387 TPPTS
+1387 TPPAL

-1466 DGGKTWFNATQSAT
+1466 DGGKTWFNATQGAT
-1480 PGVWDYIWPDDVAD
+1480 PGAWDYIWPDDVAD

-1499 TVEATDEAG
+1499 TVEATDKAG
-1508 NKATQTLDF
+1508 NQTTQELDF

-1587 APTSDWADGDYI
+1587 APTSDWGDGDYI

-1698 LMVEASDKAG
+1698 LMVEATDKAG
-1708 NKTTQKLDFTIDT
+1708 NQTTQKLDFIIDT
-1721 ILSEPTI
+1721 LLSEPTI

-2023 TIDHI
+2023 AIDHI

-2046 PHFQVTVPTDVN
+2046 PQFQVTVPTDVN

-2086 LADVGEGK
+2086 LTDVANGS
-2094 HTLTVEATDKAGNK
+2094 HTLTVEATDAAGNK
-2108 TTQQLDF
+2108 TTQKLDF

-2123 PTIVLDNTDDSGTK
+2123 PTIALDSTDDSGTK
-2137 GDHLTNVNKPTFLL
+2137 GDNLTSVNKPTFIL

-2168 GTKEVLTATKDAT
+2168 GTKEVLTATKGAT
-2181 GNWSVTPTGTWADG
+2181 GIWSVTPTGMWADG
-2195 DYTLTVRVEDEAG
+2195 SHTLTVRVEDDAG
-2208 NEKHSASLTVTVD
+2208 NVKYSAPLTITVD

-2226 DVIELV
+2226 DDIELV
-2232 NDNGIPGDNMTNDA
+2232 NDSGTKGDNLTNDA
-2246 HPQFRVTVPGD
+2246 NPHFRITVPGD

-2265 DGGVTWVKATQSA
+2265 DGGVTWVKAMQSS
-2278 TPGVWNYTWP
+2278 TSGVWNYTWP
-2288 GTVPDG
+2288 KTLADD
-2294 DYTLNVK
+2294 DYTLTVK

-2309 VTETLHFTI
+2309 VTRTLDFTI

-2331 ADDSG
+2331 ADDTG
-2336 VHGDNMTN
+2336 VQGDNMTN
-2344 HTQPTFALQHIDDD
+2344 RTQPTFALQHIDDD

-2368 GGVTTTFDATKDAG
+2368 GGVTTTFDATKGTG

-2387 PTGAWADGDY
+2387 PPALWAEGDY

-2444 NVRPHFQVT
+2444 NVRPQFQVK
-2453 VPTDVNVVRLSID
+2453 VPTDVN
-2466 GGKTW
+2466 
-2471 FNATQSATPGVWD
+2471 
-2484 YIWPDDVADG
+2484 
-2494 GYTLT
+2494 
-2499 VEATDEAGNK
+2499 E
-2509 ATQTLDFTI
+2509 
-2518 DTTLSVPTLSLDSA
+2518 
-2532 DDSGIAGDNITN
+2532 
-2544 VKTPGFTLNNIDT
+2544 
-2557 DVSRVIVEVMHNGIK
+2557 
-2572 QEVPL
+2572 
-2577 VQTGGQWRF
+2577 
-2586 APTSDW
+2586 
-2592 ADGDYIL
+2592 
-2599 TVKVED
+2599 
-2605 RAGNVKQSAPLTV
+2605 
-2618 TVDTHIAI
+2618 
-2626 DRIELVND
+2626 
-2634 SGIPGDNLTN
+2634 
-2644 EARPH
+2644 
-2649 FQVTVPADVN
+2649 
-2659 GVRLSIDGGKTWFDA
+2659 
-2674 TQSATSGVWDY
+2674 
-2685 TWLTNVANGP
+2685 
-2695 HTLMVEASDKAGNKT
+2695 
-2710 TQKLDFT
+2710 
-2717 IDTILSEPTITLDSA
+2717 
-2732 DDSAAGDNITNVKMP
+2732 
-2747 GFTLGNI
+2747 
-2754 DADVTKVVV
+2754 
-2763 TVAHDGK
+2763 
-2770 NQQIELIKNGGVW
+2770 
-2783 RFTPGA
+2783 
-2789 AWTDGDYTLTV
+2789 
-2800 KVEDKAG
+2800 
-2807 NTNYSAPLTVTIDT
+2807 
-2821 QTSIDRIELLN
+2821 
-2832 DTGIVGDNLTNEA
+2832 
-2845 RPQFH
+2845 
-2850 ITVPTDVNSVQLS
+2850 
-2863 LDGGINWVNATL
+2863 
-2875 TSDGVWEYIWP
+2875 
-2886 TDLVENTYTLT
+2886 
-2897 VKATDVAGNTATETL
+2897 
-2912 NFIIDTTL
+2912 
-2920 STPTITLDSADDSGT
+2920 
-2935 ANDNKTNV
+2935 
-2943 KTPGFII
+2943 
-2950 GGIDS
+2950 
-2955 DVTQVVVQVMRDG
+2955 
-2968 HSEEVELTQTNG
+2968 
-2980 QWRFVPGSAWTDGDY
+2980 
-2995 TLTVTVKDEAGNIR
+2995 
-3009 HSAPL
+3009 
-3014 TVTIDTQITID
+3014 
-3025 HIELVNDSG
+3025 
-3034 IPDDNLTNNVRPHF
+3034 
-3048 QVTVPTDVNVVRL
+3048 VRL

-3103 AGNKTTQQLDFI
+3103 AGNQTTQKLDFI

-3120 SEPTIV
+3120 SEPTIA
-3126 LDNTDDSGTKGD
+3126 LDSTDDSGTKGD
-3138 NLTNV
+3138 NLTSV
-3143 NKPTFLLGNIDADAR
+3143 NKPTFILGNIDADAR

-3182 WSVTPTGTWA
+3182 WSVTPTGMWA
-3192 DGDYTLTVRVED
+3192 DGSHTLTVRVED

-3220 TQITIDVIELVN
+3220 THIAIDDIELVN

-3296 TVEATDKAGNKTTQT
+3296 TVEATDKAGNQTTQT

-3387 ADWADGSYTLTVEVT
+3387 ADWADGSYTLTVEVQ
-3402 DNAGNVRQSTPLVVT
+3402 DNAGNVRQSTPLIVT

-3466 ANWVSATQ
+3466 ANWVSAAQ

-3819 GTLTT
+3819 GSLTT

-3839 DRLTNHDR
+3839 DRLTKHDR
-3847 PVFDIHQVDSDVTRV
+3847 PVFDIRQVDSDVTRV

-3907 GNVKESAPFE
+3907 GNVKESAPLE

-3953 VPGDVVQVRVTLDGG
+3953 VPGDVIQVRVTLDGG

-3983 FDSPNTL
+3983 FDTPNTL

-4001 TDEAGNIANKDLVF
+4001 TDQAGNIANKDLVF

-4301 NTKTSAELRIEID
+4301 NTKTSAELKIEID

-4365 PISKNA
+4365 PVSKNA
-4371 AGQWEF
+4371 AGQWQF
-4377 TAGSALP
+4377 TAGSALS

-4487 IVAEDIAGNKISKE
+4487 IVAEDIAGNRISKE
-4501 VSFTIDTIVSDPSI
+4501 VSFTIDTVVSDPRI

-4533 VTTPRFVIGNVPADI
+4533 VTKPRFVIGNVPADI

-4558 SYSVTANGNNLWEF
+4558 SYPVTANGNNLWEF

-4612 VRMEPASDTGNSNS
+4612 VRMEPASDTGSSNS

-4652 DDKSGREVLKQ
+4652 DDKSGREVLKH

-4715 IRLSDPSIDDQHE
+4715 IRLSDPSIDDQYE

-4735 FKGFAEA
+4735 FKGLAEA

-4827 TNNKTPTLIGSTLP
+4827 TNNKTPTLVGNTLP
-4841 NTIVS
+4841 NAIVS

-5377 TSTFIDNPAMVAGSD
+5377 TSTFIDNPVMMAGSD

-5397 NDSITSQTRPT
+5397 NDSITSQTRPA
-5408 FSIFGEM
+5408 FSIYGEM

-5476 FNTTPV
+5476 LNTTPV

-5531 VGEVWVNEKGHWQ
+5531 VGEVWVNDKGHWQ

-5583 KVFTSELD
+5583 QVFTSELD
-5591 DNKSSSKTEWWS
+5591 DNKSSSKTDWWS
-5603 NSDLITMRGTGEIG
+5603 NSSTITMRGMGEIG

-5626 VTLATAVVAATGRW
+5626 VTLATAVVAANGQW
-5640 ELSTDKLPEG
+5640 ELSTDQLPEG
-5650 TYDISLV
+5650 KYDITLS
-5657 IEDSAGNRWEDVR
+5657 IEDNAGNRKEEVH

-5704 QLIITDSEGN
+5704 QLIITDSNGN

-5778 ITRDKQPTF
+5778 ITRDNQPTF
-5787 IIGNLESDVVVV
+5787 IIGNLESDVVIV

-5879 TNHTQPKFT
+5879 TNHNHTQPKFT

-5923 TPPAAWNDGNYTL
+5923 TPPAAWNDGTYTL
-5936 SVTVVDRAGNSQQ
+5936 SVTVVDRAGNSLQ
-5949 SASLA
+5949 SASLE

-5997 RTEPSAAEESVV
+5997 RTVPSAAEESVV
-6009 KVTAYSITLLNA
+6009 KETAYSITLLNA

-6035 SFEISVPENIVNVSI
+6035 SFEISVPENIVNVSV

-6084 FIDKDNDF
+6084 FIDKDDDF

-6106 DIVNAMNVRGK
+6106 DIVNAMNARGK

>member
-622 YVIDTIAPVPPT
+622 YVIDTIAPVSPT

-1480 PGVWDYIWPDDVAD
+1480 PGVWDY
-1494 GGYTL
+1494 
-1499 TVEATDEAG
+1499 
-1508 NKATQTLDF
+1508 
-1517 TIDTTLSVPTLS
+1517 
-1529 LDSADDSGIAGDNI
+1529 
-1543 TNVKTPGFTLNNIDT
+1543 
-1558 DVSRVI
+1558 
-1564 VEVMHNGIKQE
+1564 
-1575 VPLVQTGGQWRF
+1575 
-1587 APTSDWADGDYI
+1587 
-1599 LTVKVED
+1599 
-1606 RAGNVKQSAP
+1606 
-1616 LTVTVDTHIAID
+1616 
-1628 RIELVNDSGIPG
+1628 
-1640 DNLTNEARPHFQVT
+1640 
-1654 VPADVNGVR
+1654 
-1663 LSIDGGKTWF
+1663 
-1673 DATQSA
+1673 
-1679 TSGVWD
+1679 
-1685 YTWLTNVANGPHT
+1685 
-1698 LMVEASDKAG
+1698 
-1708 NKTTQKLDFTIDT
+1708 
-1721 ILSEPTI
+1721 
-1728 TLDSADDSAA
+1728 
-1738 GDNITNVKM
+1738 
-1747 PGFTLGNIDADVTKV
+1747 
-1762 VVTVA
+1762 
-1767 HDGKNQ
+1767 
-1773 QIELIKN
+1773 
-1780 GGVWRFTPGAAW
+1780 
-1792 TDGDYTL
+1792 
-1799 TVKVEDKAGNTNY
+1799 
-1812 SAPLTVTIDTQTSI
+1812 
-1826 DRIELLNDTGIVGD
+1826 
-1840 NLTNEARPQ
+1840 
-1849 FHITVPTDVNS
+1849 
-1860 VQLSLDGGINWVN
+1860 
-1873 ATLTSDGVWEYIWPT
+1873 
-1888 DLVENTYTLTV
+1888 
-1899 KATDVAGNTAT
+1899 
-1910 ETLNFIIDTTL
+1910 
-1921 STPTITLDSADDSGT
+1921 
-1936 ANDNKTNV
+1936 
-1944 KTPGFIIG
+1944 
-1952 GIDSDVTQVV
+1952 
-1962 VQVMRDG
+1962 
-1969 HSEEVELTQTNG
+1969 
-1981 QWRFV
+1981 
-1986 PGSAWTDGDYTL
+1986 
-1998 TVTVK
+1998 
-2003 DEAGN
+2003 
-2008 IRHSAPLTVTIDTQI
+2008 
-2023 TIDHI
+2023 
-2028 ELVNDS
+2028 
-2034 GIPDDNLTNNVR
+2034 
-2046 PHFQVTVPTDVN
+2046 
-2058 VVRLSIDGG
+2058 
-2067 KTWFN
+2067 
-2072 ATQSAT
+2072 
-2078 PGVWDYTW
+2078 
-2086 LADVGEGK
+2086 
-2094 HTLTVEATDKAGNK
+2094 
-2108 TTQQLDF
+2108 
-2115 IIDTLLSE
+2115 
-2123 PTIVLDNTDDSGTK
+2123 
-2137 GDHLTNVNKPTFLL
+2137 
-2151 GNIDA
+2151 
-2156 DARYVTVEVQHG
+2156 
-2168 GTKEVLTATKDAT
+2168 
-2181 GNWSVTPTGTWADG
+2181 
-2195 DYTLTVRVEDEAG
+2195 
-2208 NEKHSASLTVTVD
+2208 
-2221 TQITI
+2221 
-2226 DVIELV
+2226 
-2232 NDNGIPGDNMTNDA
+2232 
-2246 HPQFRVTVPGD
+2246 
-2257 VNEVSLSI
+2257 
-2265 DGGVTWVKATQSA
+2265 
-2278 TPGVWNYTWP
+2278 
-2288 GTVPDG
+2288 
-2294 DYTLNVK
+2294 
-2301 ATDNAGNT
+2301 
-2309 VTETLHFTI
+2309 
-2318 DTTLSTPVIVLDS
+2318 
-2331 ADDSG
+2331 
-2336 VHGDNMTN
+2336 
-2344 HTQPTFALQHIDDD
+2344 
-2358 AVRVTVSVEH
+2358 
-2368 GGVTTTFDATKDAG
+2368 
-2382 GWTFT
+2382 
-2387 PTGAWADGDY
+2387 
-2397 TLSVSVEDKAGNTSH
+2397 
-2412 SASLTV
+2412 
-2418 TVDTQIAINNIE
+2418 
-2430 LVNDSGIPDDNLTN
+2430 
-2444 NVRPHFQVT
+2444 
-2453 VPTDVNVVRLSID
+2453 
-2466 GGKTW
+2466 
-2471 FNATQSATPGVWD
+2471 
-2484 YIWPDDVADG
+2484 
-2494 GYTLT
+2494 
-2499 VEATDEAGNK
+2499 
-2509 ATQTLDFTI
+2509 
-2518 DTTLSVPTLSLDSA
+2518 
-2532 DDSGIAGDNITN
+2532 
-2544 VKTPGFTLNNIDT
+2544 
-2557 DVSRVIVEVMHNGIK
+2557 
-2572 QEVPL
+2572 
-2577 VQTGGQWRF
+2577 
-2586 APTSDW
+2586 
-2592 ADGDYIL
+2592 
-2599 TVKVED
+2599 
-2605 RAGNVKQSAPLTV
+2605 
-2618 TVDTHIAI
+2618 
-2626 DRIELVND
+2626 
-2634 SGIPGDNLTN
+2634 
-2644 EARPH
+2644 
-2649 FQVTVPADVN
+2649 
-2659 GVRLSIDGGKTWFDA
+2659 
-2674 TQSATSGVWDY
+2674 
-2685 TWLTNVANGP
+2685 
-2695 HTLMVEASDKAGNKT
+2695 
-2710 TQKLDFT
+2710 
-2717 IDTILSEPTITLDSA
+2717 
-2732 DDSAAGDNITNVKMP
+2732 
-2747 GFTLGNI
+2747 
-2754 DADVTKVVV
+2754 
-2763 TVAHDGK
+2763 
-2770 NQQIELIKNGGVW
+2770 
-2783 RFTPGA
+2783 
-2789 AWTDGDYTLTV
+2789 
-2800 KVEDKAG
+2800 
-2807 NTNYSAPLTVTIDT
+2807 
-2821 QTSIDRIELLN
+2821 
-2832 DTGIVGDNLTNEA
+2832 
-2845 RPQFH
+2845 
-2850 ITVPTDVNSVQLS
+2850 
-2863 LDGGINWVNATL
+2863 
-2875 TSDGVWEYIWP
+2875 
-2886 TDLVENTYTLT
+2886 
-2897 VKATDVAGNTATETL
+2897 
-2912 NFIIDTTL
+2912 
-2920 STPTITLDSADDSGT
+2920 
-2935 ANDNKTNV
+2935 
-2943 KTPGFII
+2943 
-2950 GGIDS
+2950 
-2955 DVTQVVVQVMRDG
+2955 
-2968 HSEEVELTQTNG
+2968 
-2980 QWRFVPGSAWTDGDY
+2980 
-2995 TLTVTVKDEAGNIR
+2995 
-3009 HSAPL
+3009 
-3014 TVTIDTQITID
+3014 
-3025 HIELVNDSG
+3025 
-3034 IPDDNLTNNVRPHF
+3034 
-3048 QVTVPTDVNVVRL
+3048 
-3061 SIDGG
+3061 
-3066 KTWFNATQSA
+3066 
-3076 TPGVWDYTWLADVGE
+3076 TWLADVGE

-3369 SQEVTLTQVGGQ
+3369 SQGVTLTQVGGQ

-3449 ITVPADVNSVQL
+3449 ITVLADVNSVQL

-4558 SYSVTANGNNLWEF
+4558 SYPVTANGNNLWEF

>member
-448 KNDNITNSTLPT
+448 KNDSITNSTLPT

-537 IETTNDSGIVGDN
+537 IETTDDSGIVGDN

-595 SDSVEGINNLTF
+595 SDSVEGVNNLTF

-622 YVIDTIAPVPPT
+622 YVIDTVAPVPPT
-634 VSLEDYVVLP
+634 VSLEDFVVLP

-1027 SLSPDSDSGISDDN
+1027 SLSPDSDSGIADDN

-1111 NSAIFD
+1111 NSAVFD

-1177 ELSHLNGSWLFIPG
+1177 ELSHHNGSWLFTPG

-1205 EDKAGNTNYSAPL
+1205 EDKAGNTNYSTPL

-1340 DNMTNSTQPTFALQ
+1340 DNMTNRTQPTFALQ
-1354 HIDDDAVRVTVS
+1354 QIDDDAVRVTVS

-1387 TPPTS
+1387 TPPAL

-1436 GIPDDNLTNN
+1436 GIPNDNLTNN

-1466 DGGKTWFNATQSAT
+1466 DGGKTWFNATQGAT
-1480 PGVWDYIWPDDVAD
+1480 PGAWDYIWPDDVAD

-1499 TVEATDEAG
+1499 TVEATDKAG
-1508 NKATQTLDF
+1508 NQTTQELDF

-1529 LDSADDSGIAGDNI
+1529 LDSADDSSIAGDNI

-1587 APTSDWADGDYI
+1587 APTSDWGDGDYI

-1698 LMVEASDKAG
+1698 LMVEATDKAG
-1708 NKTTQKLDFTIDT
+1708 NQTTQKLDFIIDT
-1721 ILSEPTI
+1721 LLSEPTI

-2008 IRHSAPLTVTIDTQI
+2008 IRHSAPLKVTVDTQI
-2023 TIDHI
+2023 GIDNI

-2034 GIPDDNLTNNVR
+2034 GIPNDNLTNNVR
-2046 PHFQVTVPTDVN
+2046 PQFQVTVPTDVN

-2086 LADVGEGK
+2086 LTDVANGS
-2094 HTLTVEATDKAGNK
+2094 HTLTVEATDAAGNK
-2108 TTQQLDF
+2108 ATQNLEF
-2115 IIDTLLSE
+2115 NIDTLLSE
-2123 PTIVLDNTDDSGTK
+2123 PTIALDSTDDSGTK
-2137 GDHLTNVNKPTFLL
+2137 GDNLTNVNKPTFIL

-2168 GTKEVLTATKDAT
+2168 GTKEVLTATKGAT
-2181 GNWSVTPTGTWADG
+2181 GIWSVTPTGMWADG
-2195 DYTLTVRVEDEAG
+2195 SHTLTVRVEDEAG
-2208 NEKHSASLTVTVD
+2208 NVKHSVPLTITVD

-2226 DVIELV
+2226 DDIELV
-2232 NDNGIPGDNMTNDA
+2232 NDSGTKGDNLTNDA
-2246 HPQFRVTVPGD
+2246 NPHFRITVPGD

-2265 DGGVTWVKATQSA
+2265 DGGVTWVKAMQSS
-2278 TPGVWNYTWP
+2278 TSGVWNYTWP
-2288 GTVPDG
+2288 KTLADD
-2294 DYTLNVK
+2294 DYTLTVK

-2309 VTETLHFTI
+2309 VTRTLDFTI

-2331 ADDSG
+2331 ADDTG
-2336 VHGDNMTN
+2336 VQGDNMTN
-2344 HTQPTFALQHIDDD
+2344 RTQPTFNLQHIDDD

-2368 GGVTTTFDATKDAG
+2368 GGVTTTFDVTKDAG

-2387 PTGAWADGDY
+2387 PPTSWGAGDY

-2444 NVRPHFQVT
+2444 NVRPQFQVK
-2453 VPTDVNVVRLSID
+2453 VPTDVN
-2466 GGKTW
+2466 
-2471 FNATQSATPGVWD
+2471 
-2484 YIWPDDVADG
+2484 
-2494 GYTLT
+2494 
-2499 VEATDEAGNK
+2499 E
-2509 ATQTLDFTI
+2509 
-2518 DTTLSVPTLSLDSA
+2518 
-2532 DDSGIAGDNITN
+2532 
-2544 VKTPGFTLNNIDT
+2544 
-2557 DVSRVIVEVMHNGIK
+2557 
-2572 QEVPL
+2572 
-2577 VQTGGQWRF
+2577 
-2586 APTSDW
+2586 
-2592 ADGDYIL
+2592 
-2599 TVKVED
+2599 
-2605 RAGNVKQSAPLTV
+2605 
-2618 TVDTHIAI
+2618 
-2626 DRIELVND
+2626 
-2634 SGIPGDNLTN
+2634 
-2644 EARPH
+2644 
-2649 FQVTVPADVN
+2649 
-2659 GVRLSIDGGKTWFDA
+2659 
-2674 TQSATSGVWDY
+2674 
-2685 TWLTNVANGP
+2685 
-2695 HTLMVEASDKAGNKT
+2695 
-2710 TQKLDFT
+2710 
-2717 IDTILSEPTITLDSA
+2717 
-2732 DDSAAGDNITNVKMP
+2732 
-2747 GFTLGNI
+2747 
-2754 DADVTKVVV
+2754 
-2763 TVAHDGK
+2763 
-2770 NQQIELIKNGGVW
+2770 
-2783 RFTPGA
+2783 
-2789 AWTDGDYTLTV
+2789 
-2800 KVEDKAG
+2800 
-2807 NTNYSAPLTVTIDT
+2807 
-2821 QTSIDRIELLN
+2821 
-2832 DTGIVGDNLTNEA
+2832 
-2845 RPQFH
+2845 
-2850 ITVPTDVNSVQLS
+2850 
-2863 LDGGINWVNATL
+2863 
-2875 TSDGVWEYIWP
+2875 
-2886 TDLVENTYTLT
+2886 
-2897 VKATDVAGNTATETL
+2897 
-2912 NFIIDTTL
+2912 
-2920 STPTITLDSADDSGT
+2920 
-2935 ANDNKTNV
+2935 
-2943 KTPGFII
+2943 
-2950 GGIDS
+2950 
-2955 DVTQVVVQVMRDG
+2955 
-2968 HSEEVELTQTNG
+2968 
-2980 QWRFVPGSAWTDGDY
+2980 
-2995 TLTVTVKDEAGNIR
+2995 
-3009 HSAPL
+3009 
-3014 TVTIDTQITID
+3014 
-3025 HIELVNDSG
+3025 
-3034 IPDDNLTNNVRPHF
+3034 
-3048 QVTVPTDVNVVRL
+3048 VRL

-3103 AGNKTTQQLDFI
+3103 AGNQTTQKLDFI

-3120 SEPTIV
+3120 SEPTIA
-3126 LDNTDDSGTKGD
+3126 LDSTDDSGTKGD
-3138 NLTNV
+3138 NLTSV
-3143 NKPTFLLGNIDADAR
+3143 NKPTFILGNIDADAR

-3182 WSVTPTGTWA
+3182 WSVTPTGMWA
-3192 DGDYTLTVRVED
+3192 DGSHTLTVRVED

-3220 TQITIDVIELVN
+3220 THIAIDDIELVN

-3296 TVEATDKAGNKTTQT
+3296 TVEATDKAGNQTTQT

-3387 ADWADGSYTLTVEVT
+3387 ADWADGSYTLTVEVQ
-3402 DNAGNVRQSTPLVVT
+3402 DNAGNVRQSTPLIVT

-3466 ANWVSATQ
+3466 ANWVSAAQ

-3819 GTLTT
+3819 GSLTT

-3839 DRLTNHDR
+3839 DRLTKHDR
-3847 PVFDIHQVDSDVTRV
+3847 PVFDIRQVDSDVTRV

-3907 GNVKESAPFE
+3907 GNVKESAPLE

-3953 VPGDVVQVRVTLDGG
+3953 VPGDVIQVRVTLDGG

-3983 FDSPNTL
+3983 FDTPNTL

-4001 TDEAGNIANKDLVF
+4001 TDQAGNIANKDLVF

-4301 NTKTSAELRIEID
+4301 NTKTSAELKIEID

-4365 PISKNA
+4365 PVSKNA
-4371 AGQWEF
+4371 AGQWQF
-4377 TAGSALP
+4377 TAGSALS

-4501 VSFTIDTIVSDPSI
+4501 VSFTIDTVVSDPRI

-4533 VTTPRFVIGNVPADI
+4533 VTKPRFVIGNVPADI

-4558 SYSVTANGNNLWEF
+4558 SYPVTANGNNLWEF

-4612 VRMEPASDTGNSNS
+4612 VRMEPASDTGSSNS

-4652 DDKSGREVLKQ
+4652 DDKSGREVLKH

-4715 IRLSDPSIDDQHE
+4715 IRLSDPSIDDQYE

-4735 FKGFAEA
+4735 FKGLAEA

-4827 TNNKTPTLIGSTLP
+4827 TNNKTPTLVGNTLP
-4841 NTIVS
+4841 NAIVS

-5043 VVIATLVVGNDG
+5043 GVIATLVVGNDG

-5076 KAGNSQQKEILIE
+5076 KAGNSQQKDILIE

-5241 TWRAPILLQDDGT
+5241 TWRAPILLQDDGK

-5302 TNHNKPVLVG
+5302 TSHNKPVLVG

-5377 TSTFIDNPAMVAGSD
+5377 TSTFIDNPVMMAGSD

-5397 NDSITSQTRPT
+5397 NDSITSQTRPA
-5408 FSIFGEM
+5408 FSIYGEM

-5476 FNTTPV
+5476 LNTTPV

-5531 VGEVWVNEKGHWQ
+5531 VGEVWVNDKGHWQ

-5583 KVFTSELD
+5583 QVFTSELD
-5591 DNKSSSKTEWWS
+5591 DNKSSSKTDWWS
-5603 NSDLITMRGTGEIG
+5603 NSSTITMRGMGEIG

-5626 VTLATAVVAATGRW
+5626 VTLATAVVAANGQW
-5640 ELSTDKLPEG
+5640 ELSTDQLPEG
-5650 TYDISLV
+5650 KYDITLS
-5657 IEDSAGNRWEDVR
+5657 IEDNAGNRKEEVH

-5704 QLIITDSEGN
+5704 QLIITDSNGN

-5778 ITRDKQPTF
+5778 ITRDNQPTF
-5787 IIGNLESDVVVV
+5787 IIGNLESDVVIV

-5879 TNHTQPKFT
+5879 TNHNHTQPKFT

-5923 TPPAAWNDGNYTL
+5923 TPPAAWNDGTYTL
-5936 SVTVVDRAGNSQQ
+5936 SVTVVDRAGNSLQ
-5949 SASLA
+5949 SASLE

-5965 DSQHDDASDDA
+5965 DSQHDDAIDDA

-5997 RTEPSAAEESVV
+5997 RTVPSAAEESVV
-6009 KVTAYSITLLNA
+6009 KETAYSITLLNA

-6035 SFEISVPENIVNVSI
+6035 SFEISVPENIVNVSV

-6084 FIDKDNDF
+6084 FIDKDDDF

-6106 DIVNAMNVRGK
+6106 DIVNAMNARGK

>member
-41 TPRGSVIIV
+41 TPHGSVIIV

-122 DDAENAKKEAD
+122 DEAENAKKEAD

-448 KNDNITNSTLPT
+448 KNDSITNSTLPT

-537 IETTNDSGIVGDN
+537 IETTDDSGIVGDN

-595 SDSVEGINNLTF
+595 SDSVEGVNNLTF

-622 YVIDTIAPVPPT
+622 YVIDTVAPVPPT
-634 VSLEDYVVLP
+634 VSLEDFVVLP

-1065 DAMSDTQ
+1065 DAASDTQ

-1111 NSAIFD
+1111 NSAVFD

-1177 ELSHLNGSWLFIPG
+1177 ELSHLNGSWLFTPG

-1330 DSADDTGIQG
+1330 NSADDTGVQG

-1375 FDATKGTGGWTF
+1375 FDATKGVGGWSF
-1387 TPPTS
+1387 TPTGA

-1436 GIPDDNLTNN
+1436 GIPNDNLTNN

-1466 DGGKTWFNATQSAT
+1466 DGGKTWFNATQNAT

-1508 NKATQTLDF
+1508 NKTTQTLDF

-1558 DVSRVI
+1558 DVSRVT

-1628 RIELVNDSGIPG
+1628 RIELVNDSGIPD

-1679 TSGVWD
+1679 TPGVWD

-1708 NKTTQKLDFTIDT
+1708 NKTTQKLDFIIDT
-1721 ILSEPTI
+1721 MLSEPTI

-2023 TIDHI
+2023 AIDHI

-2137 GDHLTNVNKPTFLL
+2137 GDNLTNVNKPTFLL

-2331 ADDSG
+2331 ADDTG
-2336 VHGDNMTN
+2336 IQGDNMTN
-2344 HTQPTFALQHIDDD
+2344 RTQPTFNLQHIDDD

-2368 GGVTTTFDATKDAG
+2368 GGVTTTFDATKGVG

-2387 PTGAWADGDY
+2387 PPTSWGAGDY

-2444 NVRPHFQVT
+2444 NVRPQFQVK
-2453 VPTDVNVVRLSID
+2453 VPTDVNEVRLSID

-2471 FNATQSATPGVWD
+2471 FNS
-2484 YIWPDDVADG
+2484 
-2494 GYTLT
+2494 
-2499 VEATDEAGNK
+2499 
-2509 ATQTLDFTI
+2509 
-2518 DTTLSVPTLSLDSA
+2518 
-2532 DDSGIAGDNITN
+2532 
-2544 VKTPGFTLNNIDT
+2544 
-2557 DVSRVIVEVMHNGIK
+2557 
-2572 QEVPL
+2572 
-2577 VQTGGQWRF
+2577 
-2586 APTSDW
+2586 
-2592 ADGDYIL
+2592 
-2599 TVKVED
+2599 
-2605 RAGNVKQSAPLTV
+2605 
-2618 TVDTHIAI
+2618 
-2626 DRIELVND
+2626 
-2634 SGIPGDNLTN
+2634 
-2644 EARPH
+2644 
-2649 FQVTVPADVN
+2649 
-2659 GVRLSIDGGKTWFDA
+2659 
-2674 TQSATSGVWDY
+2674 
-2685 TWLTNVANGP
+2685 
-2695 HTLMVEASDKAGNKT
+2695 
-2710 TQKLDFT
+2710 
-2717 IDTILSEPTITLDSA
+2717 
-2732 DDSAAGDNITNVKMP
+2732 
-2747 GFTLGNI
+2747 
-2754 DADVTKVVV
+2754 
-2763 TVAHDGK
+2763 
-2770 NQQIELIKNGGVW
+2770 
-2783 RFTPGA
+2783 
-2789 AWTDGDYTLTV
+2789 
-2800 KVEDKAG
+2800 
-2807 NTNYSAPLTVTIDT
+2807 
-2821 QTSIDRIELLN
+2821 
-2832 DTGIVGDNLTNEA
+2832 
-2845 RPQFH
+2845 
-2850 ITVPTDVNSVQLS
+2850 
-2863 LDGGINWVNATL
+2863 
-2875 TSDGVWEYIWP
+2875 
-2886 TDLVENTYTLT
+2886 
-2897 VKATDVAGNTATETL
+2897 
-2912 NFIIDTTL
+2912 
-2920 STPTITLDSADDSGT
+2920 
-2935 ANDNKTNV
+2935 
-2943 KTPGFII
+2943 
-2950 GGIDS
+2950 
-2955 DVTQVVVQVMRDG
+2955 
-2968 HSEEVELTQTNG
+2968 
-2980 QWRFVPGSAWTDGDY
+2980 
-2995 TLTVTVKDEAGNIR
+2995 
-3009 HSAPL
+3009 
-3014 TVTIDTQITID
+3014 
-3025 HIELVNDSG
+3025 
-3034 IPDDNLTNNVRPHF
+3034 
-3048 QVTVPTDVNVVRL
+3048 
-3061 SIDGG
+3061 
-3066 KTWFNATQSA
+3066 TQSA

-3103 AGNKTTQQLDFI
+3103 AGNQTTQKLDFI
-3115 IDTLL
+3115 IDTML

-3126 LDNTDDSGTKGD
+3126 LDSTDDSGTKGD
-3138 NLTNV
+3138 NLTNA
-3143 NKPTFLLGNIDADAR
+3143 NKPTFILGNIDADAR

-3204 DAGNV
+3204 EAGNV

-3324 IAMDSRDDTGAI
+3324 ITMDSRDDTGAI

-3354 ADAHSVILRITQGGN
+3354 SDAQSVILRITQGGN

-3387 ADWADGSYTLTVEVT
+3387 ADWTDGSYTLTVEVT
-3402 DNAGNVRQSTPLVVT
+3402 DNAGNVRQSTPLIVT

-3466 ANWVSATQ
+3466 ANWVSAAQ

-3621 AIDRIELVND
+3621 AIDHIELVND
-3631 SGVPGDNVTKHVRPQ
+3631 SGVPGDNITKHVRPQ

-3688 PEGQHTLTVE
+3688 PEGQHTLIVE

-3706 MTETLN
+3706 MTGTLD

-3847 PVFDIHQVDSDVTRV
+3847 PVFDIRQVDSDVTRV

-3907 GNVKESAPFE
+3907 GNVKESAPLE

-3953 VPGDVVQVRVTLDGG
+3953 VPGDVIQVRVTLDGG

-4189 GQHTLLVDV
+4189 GKHTLLVDV

-4301 NTKTSAELRIEID
+4301 NTKTSAELQIEID

-4533 VTTPRFVIGNVPADI
+4533 VTKPRFVIGNVPADI

-4558 SYSVTANGNNLWEF
+4558 SYPVTANGNNLWEF

-4612 VRMEPASDTGNSNS
+4612 VRMEPASDTGSSNS

-4652 DDKSGREVLKQ
+4652 DDKSGREVLKH

-4715 IRLSDPSIDDQHE
+4715 IRLSDPSIDDQYE

-4735 FKGFAEA
+4735 FKGLAEA

-4827 TNNKTPTLIGSTLP
+4827 TNNKTPTLVGNTLP
-4841 NTIVS
+4841 NAIVS

-4961 LPALGNDGNYELT
+4961 LPALGNDGNYVLT

-5076 KAGNSQQKEILIE
+5076 KAGNSQQKDILIE

-5302 TNHNKPVLVG
+5302 TSHNKPVLVG

-5377 TSTFIDNPAMVAGSD
+5377 TSTFIDNPVMMAGSD

-5397 NDSITSQTRPT
+5397 NDSITSQTRPA
-5408 FSIFGEM
+5408 FSIYGEM

-5531 VGEVWVNEKGHWQ
+5531 VGEVWVNDKGHWQ

-5583 KVFTSELD
+5583 QVFTSELD
-5591 DNKSSSKTEWWS
+5591 DNKSSSKTDWWS
-5603 NSDLITMRGTGEIG
+5603 NSSTITMRGMGEIG

-5626 VTLATAVVAATGRW
+5626 VTLATAVVAANGQW
-5640 ELSTDKLPEG
+5640 ELSTDQLPEG
-5650 TYDISLV
+5650 KYDITLS
-5657 IEDSAGNRWEDVR
+5657 IEDNAGNRKEEVH

-5704 QLIITDSEGN
+5704 QLIITDSNGN

-5755 DIMKEVPVI
+5755 DIMKETPVI

-5778 ITRDKQPTF
+5778 ITRDNQPTF

-5869 DNGASDSDNV
+5869 GNGASDSDNV
-5879 TNHTQPKFT
+5879 TNHNHTQPKFT

-5923 TPPAAWNDGNYTL
+5923 TPPAAWNDGTYTL
-5936 SVTVVDRAGNSQQ
+5936 SVTVVDRAGNSLQ
-5949 SASLA
+5949 SASLE

-5976 TATAV
+5976 TPTAV

-5997 RTEPSAAEESVV
+5997 RTVPSAAEESVV
-6009 KVTAYSITLLNA
+6009 KETAYSITLLNA

-6035 SFEISVPENIVNVSI
+6035 SFEISVPENIVNVSV

-6084 FIDKDNDF
+6084 FLDKDDDF

-6106 DIVNAMNVRGK
+6106 DIVNAMNARGK

-6138 IDVFAVNEVTLPVDN
+6138 IEVFAVNEVTLPVDN

>member
-1 MGNKSIQKFFADQN
+1 M
-15 SVIDLSSLGNAK
+15 
-27 GAKVSLSGP
+27 
-36 DMNIT
+36 
-41 TPRGSVIIV
+41 
-50 NGALY
+50 
-55 SSIKGNNLAV
+55 
-65 KFKDKTITGAKIL
+65 
-78 GSVDLKDI
+78 
-86 QLERID
+86 
-92 SSLVDSAQV
+92 
-101 EKKGNGKRRNKKEEE
+101 
-116 ELKKQL
+116 
-122 DDAENAKKEAD
+122 
-133 KAKEEAEKAKEAA
+133 
-146 EKALNEAFEV
+146 
-156 QNSSKQIEEMLQNF
+156 
-170 LADNVAKDNLAQQSD
+170 
-185 ASQQNTQAK
+185 
-194 ATQASKQNDA
+194 
-204 EKVLPQPINK
+204 NK

-537 IETTNDSGIVGDN
+537 IETTDDSGIVGDN

-595 SDSVEGINNLTF
+595 SDSVEGVNNLTF

-622 YVIDTIAPVPPT
+622 YVIDTVAPVPPT
-634 VSLEDYVVLP
+634 VSLEDFVVLP

-1027 SLSPDSDSGISDDN
+1027 SLSPDSDSGIADDN

-1111 NSAIFD
+1111 NSAVFD

-1375 FDATKGTGGWTF
+1375 FDATKGTGGWSF
-1387 TPPTS
+1387 TPTGA

-1436 GIPDDNLTNN
+1436 GIPNDNLTNN

-1480 PGVWDYIWPDDVAD
+1480 PGAWDYIWPDDVAD

-1499 TVEATDEAG
+1499 TVEATDKAG
-1508 NKATQTLDF
+1508 NKTTQELDF

-2123 PTIVLDNTDDSGTK
+2123 PTIVLDSTDDSGTK
-2137 GDHLTNVNKPTFLL
+2137 GDNLTNVNKPTFLL

-2318 DTTLSTPVIVLDS
+2318 DTTLSVPVIVLNS
-2331 ADDSG
+2331 ADDTG
-2336 VHGDNMTN
+2336 VQGDNMTN
-2344 HTQPTFALQHIDDD
+2344 STQPTFALQHIDDD

-2368 GGVTTTFDATKDAG
+2368 GGVTTTFDATKGVG
-2382 GWTFT
+2382 GWSFT

-2444 NVRPHFQVT
+2444 NVRPHFQVK
-2453 VPTDVNVVRLSID
+2453 VPTDVN
-2466 GGKTW
+2466 
-2471 FNATQSATPGVWD
+2471 
-2484 YIWPDDVADG
+2484 
-2494 GYTLT
+2494 
-2499 VEATDEAGNK
+2499 E
-2509 ATQTLDFTI
+2509 
-2518 DTTLSVPTLSLDSA
+2518 
-2532 DDSGIAGDNITN
+2532 
-2544 VKTPGFTLNNIDT
+2544 
-2557 DVSRVIVEVMHNGIK
+2557 
-2572 QEVPL
+2572 
-2577 VQTGGQWRF
+2577 
-2586 APTSDW
+2586 
-2592 ADGDYIL
+2592 
-2599 TVKVED
+2599 
-2605 RAGNVKQSAPLTV
+2605 
-2618 TVDTHIAI
+2618 
-2626 DRIELVND
+2626 
-2634 SGIPGDNLTN
+2634 
-2644 EARPH
+2644 
-2649 FQVTVPADVN
+2649 
-2659 GVRLSIDGGKTWFDA
+2659 
-2674 TQSATSGVWDY
+2674 
-2685 TWLTNVANGP
+2685 
-2695 HTLMVEASDKAGNKT
+2695 
-2710 TQKLDFT
+2710 
-2717 IDTILSEPTITLDSA
+2717 
-2732 DDSAAGDNITNVKMP
+2732 
-2747 GFTLGNI
+2747 
-2754 DADVTKVVV
+2754 
-2763 TVAHDGK
+2763 
-2770 NQQIELIKNGGVW
+2770 
-2783 RFTPGA
+2783 
-2789 AWTDGDYTLTV
+2789 
-2800 KVEDKAG
+2800 
-2807 NTNYSAPLTVTIDT
+2807 
-2821 QTSIDRIELLN
+2821 
-2832 DTGIVGDNLTNEA
+2832 
-2845 RPQFH
+2845 
-2850 ITVPTDVNSVQLS
+2850 
-2863 LDGGINWVNATL
+2863 
-2875 TSDGVWEYIWP
+2875 
-2886 TDLVENTYTLT
+2886 
-2897 VKATDVAGNTATETL
+2897 
-2912 NFIIDTTL
+2912 
-2920 STPTITLDSADDSGT
+2920 
-2935 ANDNKTNV
+2935 
-2943 KTPGFII
+2943 
-2950 GGIDS
+2950 
-2955 DVTQVVVQVMRDG
+2955 
-2968 HSEEVELTQTNG
+2968 
-2980 QWRFVPGSAWTDGDY
+2980 
-2995 TLTVTVKDEAGNIR
+2995 
-3009 HSAPL
+3009 
-3014 TVTIDTQITID
+3014 
-3025 HIELVNDSG
+3025 
-3034 IPDDNLTNNVRPHF
+3034 
-3048 QVTVPTDVNVVRL
+3048 VRL

-3103 AGNKTTQQLDFI
+3103 AGNQTTQKLDFI
-3115 IDTLL
+3115 IDTML

-3126 LDNTDDSGTKGD
+3126 LDSTDDSGTKGD
-3138 NLTNV
+3138 NLTNA
-3143 NKPTFLLGNIDADAR
+3143 NKPTFILGNIDADAR
-3158 YVTVEVQH
+3158 YVTVEVQY

-3324 IAMDSRDDTGAI
+3324 ITMDSRDDTGAI

-3354 ADAHSVILRITQGGN
+3354 SDAQSVILRITQGGN

-3402 DNAGNVRQSTPLVVT
+3402 DNAGNVRQSTPLIVT

-3466 ANWVSATQ
+3466 ANWVSAAQ

-3621 AIDRIELVND
+3621 AIDHIELVND

-3712 FTIDITLLT
+3712 FTIDITLMT

-3847 PVFDIHQVDSDVTRV
+3847 PVFDIRQVDSDVTRV

-4270 ENTGGNLT
+4270 ENTGENLT

-4301 NTKTSAELRIEID
+4301 NTKTSAELKIEID

-4533 VTTPRFVIGNVPADI
+4533 VTKPRFVIGNVPADI

-4558 SYSVTANGNNLWEF
+4558 SYPVTANGNNLWEF

-4885 PRDNSELRSTAVDV
+4885 PRDNSELRSTAVDL

-5302 TNHNKPVLVG
+5302 TSHNKPVLVG

-5377 TSTFIDNPAMVAGSD
+5377 TSTFIDNPVMMAGSD

-5397 NDSITSQTRPT
+5397 NDSITSQTRPA
-5408 FSIFGEM
+5408 FSIYGEM

-5476 FNTTPV
+5476 LNTTPV

-5531 VGEVWVNEKGHWQ
+5531 VGEVWVNDKGHWQ

-5583 KVFTSELD
+5583 QVFTSELD
-5591 DNKSSSKTEWWS
+5591 DNKSSSKTDWWS
-5603 NSDLITMRGTGEIG
+5603 NSSTITMRGMGEIG

-5626 VTLATAVVAATGRW
+5626 VTLATAVVAANGQW
-5640 ELSTDKLPEG
+5640 ELSTDQLPEG
-5650 TYDISLV
+5650 KYDITLS
-5657 IEDSAGNRWEDVR
+5657 IEDNAGNRKEEVH

-5704 QLIITDSEGN
+5704 QLIITDSNGN

-5923 TPPAAWNDGNYTL
+5923 TPPAAWNDGTYTL

-5965 DSQHDDASDDA
+5965 DSQHNDASDDA

-5997 RTEPSAAEESVV
+5997 RTVPSVAEESVV
-6009 KVTAYSITLLNA
+6009 KETAYSITLLNA

-6035 SFEISVPENIVNVSI
+6035 SFEISVPENIVNVSV

-6084 FIDKDNDF
+6084 FIDKDDDF

-6106 DIVNAMNVRGK
+6106 DIVNAMNARGK
-6117 TEDDIND
+6117 AEDDIND

>member
-156 QNSSKQIEEMLQNF
+156 QNSSKQMEEMLQEF

-428 DTIAPEKPTIE
+428 DTIPPEKPTIE

-537 IETTNDSGIVGDN
+537 IETTDDSGIVGDN

-577 EEVIFKANDKGE
+577 EEVVFKANDQGE

-622 YVIDTIAPVPPT
+622 YVIDTVAPVPPT

-1027 SLSPDSDSGISDDN
+1027 SLSPDSDSGIADDN

-1065 DAMSDTQ
+1065 DAASDTQ

-1111 NSAIFD
+1111 NSAVFD

-1177 ELSHLNGSWLFIPG
+1177 ELSHLNGSWLFTPG

-1205 EDKAGNTNYSAPL
+1205 EDKAGNTNYSTPL

-1330 DSADDTGIQG
+1330 NSADDTGVQG

-1387 TPPTS
+1387 TPPAL

-1436 GIPDDNLTNN
+1436 GIPNDNLTNN
-1446 VRPHFQVTV
+1446 VRPQFQVTV

-1466 DGGKTWFNATQSAT
+1466 DGGKTWFNATQGAT
-1480 PGVWDYIWPDDVAD
+1480 PGAWDYIWPDDVAD

-1499 TVEATDEAG
+1499 TVEATDKAG
-1508 NKATQTLDF
+1508 NQTTQELDF

-1587 APTSDWADGDYI
+1587 APTSDWGDGDYI

-1708 NKTTQKLDFTIDT
+1708 NKTTQKLDFIIDT

-2023 TIDHI
+2023 AIDHI

-2046 PHFQVTVPTDVN
+2046 PQFQVTVPTDVN

-2086 LADVGEGK
+2086 LTDVANGS
-2094 HTLTVEATDKAGNK
+2094 HTLTVEATDAAGNK
-2108 TTQQLDF
+2108 ATQNLEF
-2115 IIDTLLSE
+2115 NIDTLLSE
-2123 PTIVLDNTDDSGTK
+2123 PTIALDSTDDSGTK
-2137 GDHLTNVNKPTFLL
+2137 GDNLTNVNKPTFIL

-2168 GTKEVLTATKDAT
+2168 GTKEVLTATKGAT
-2181 GNWSVTPTGTWADG
+2181 GIWSVTPTGMWADG
-2195 DYTLTVRVEDEAG
+2195 SHTLTVRVEDEAG
-2208 NEKHSASLTVTVD
+2208 NVKYSVPLTITVD

-2226 DVIELV
+2226 DDIELV
-2232 NDNGIPGDNMTNDA
+2232 NDSGTKGDNLTNDA
-2246 HPQFRVTVPGD
+2246 NPHFRITVPGD

-2265 DGGVTWVKATQSA
+2265 DGGVTWVKAMQSS
-2278 TPGVWNYTWP
+2278 TSGVWNYTWP
-2288 GTVPDG
+2288 KTLADD
-2294 DYTLNVK
+2294 DYTLTVK

-2309 VTETLHFTI
+2309 VTRTLDFTI

-2331 ADDSG
+2331 ADDTG
-2336 VHGDNMTN
+2336 VQGDNMTN
-2344 HTQPTFALQHIDDD
+2344 RTQPTFNLQHIDDD

-2368 GGVTTTFDATKDAG
+2368 GGVTTTFDVTKDAG

-2387 PTGAWADGDY
+2387 PPTSWGAGDY

-2444 NVRPHFQVT
+2444 NVRPQFQVK
-2453 VPTDVNVVRLSID
+2453 VPTDVN
-2466 GGKTW
+2466 
-2471 FNATQSATPGVWD
+2471 
-2484 YIWPDDVADG
+2484 
-2494 GYTLT
+2494 
-2499 VEATDEAGNK
+2499 E
-2509 ATQTLDFTI
+2509 
-2518 DTTLSVPTLSLDSA
+2518 
-2532 DDSGIAGDNITN
+2532 
-2544 VKTPGFTLNNIDT
+2544 
-2557 DVSRVIVEVMHNGIK
+2557 
-2572 QEVPL
+2572 
-2577 VQTGGQWRF
+2577 
-2586 APTSDW
+2586 
-2592 ADGDYIL
+2592 
-2599 TVKVED
+2599 
-2605 RAGNVKQSAPLTV
+2605 
-2618 TVDTHIAI
+2618 
-2626 DRIELVND
+2626 
-2634 SGIPGDNLTN
+2634 
-2644 EARPH
+2644 
-2649 FQVTVPADVN
+2649 
-2659 GVRLSIDGGKTWFDA
+2659 
-2674 TQSATSGVWDY
+2674 
-2685 TWLTNVANGP
+2685 
-2695 HTLMVEASDKAGNKT
+2695 
-2710 TQKLDFT
+2710 
-2717 IDTILSEPTITLDSA
+2717 
-2732 DDSAAGDNITNVKMP
+2732 
-2747 GFTLGNI
+2747 
-2754 DADVTKVVV
+2754 
-2763 TVAHDGK
+2763 
-2770 NQQIELIKNGGVW
+2770 
-2783 RFTPGA
+2783 
-2789 AWTDGDYTLTV
+2789 
-2800 KVEDKAG
+2800 
-2807 NTNYSAPLTVTIDT
+2807 
-2821 QTSIDRIELLN
+2821 
-2832 DTGIVGDNLTNEA
+2832 
-2845 RPQFH
+2845 
-2850 ITVPTDVNSVQLS
+2850 
-2863 LDGGINWVNATL
+2863 
-2875 TSDGVWEYIWP
+2875 
-2886 TDLVENTYTLT
+2886 
-2897 VKATDVAGNTATETL
+2897 
-2912 NFIIDTTL
+2912 
-2920 STPTITLDSADDSGT
+2920 
-2935 ANDNKTNV
+2935 
-2943 KTPGFII
+2943 
-2950 GGIDS
+2950 
-2955 DVTQVVVQVMRDG
+2955 
-2968 HSEEVELTQTNG
+2968 
-2980 QWRFVPGSAWTDGDY
+2980 
-2995 TLTVTVKDEAGNIR
+2995 
-3009 HSAPL
+3009 
-3014 TVTIDTQITID
+3014 
-3025 HIELVNDSG
+3025 
-3034 IPDDNLTNNVRPHF
+3034 
-3048 QVTVPTDVNVVRL
+3048 VRL

-3103 AGNKTTQQLDFI
+3103 AGNQTTQKLDFI

-3120 SEPTIV
+3120 SEPTIA
-3126 LDNTDDSGTKGD
+3126 LDSTDDSGTKGD
-3138 NLTNV
+3138 NLTSV
-3143 NKPTFLLGNIDADAR
+3143 NKPTFILGNIDADAR

-3182 WSVTPTGTWA
+3182 WSVTPTGMWA
-3192 DGDYTLTVRVED
+3192 DGSHTLMVRVED

-3220 TQITIDVIELVN
+3220 THIAIDDIELVN

-3296 TVEATDKAGNKTTQT
+3296 TVEATDKAGNQTTQT

-3387 ADWADGSYTLTVEVT
+3387 ADWADGSYTLTVEVQ
-3402 DNAGNVRQSTPLVVT
+3402 DNAGNVRQSTPLIVT

-3466 ANWVSATQ
+3466 ANWVSAAQ

-3819 GTLTT
+3819 GSLTT

-3839 DRLTNHDR
+3839 DRLTKHDR
-3847 PVFDIHQVDSDVTRV
+3847 PVFDIRQVDSDVTRV

-3907 GNVKESAPFE
+3907 GNVKESAPLE

-3953 VPGDVVQVRVTLDGG
+3953 VPGDVIQVRVTLDGG

-3983 FDSPNTL
+3983 FDTPNTL

-4001 TDEAGNIANKDLVF
+4001 TDQAGNIANKDLVF

-4301 NTKTSAELRIEID
+4301 NTKTSAELKIEID

-4365 PISKNA
+4365 PVSKNA
-4371 AGQWEF
+4371 AGQWQF
-4377 TAGSALP
+4377 TAGSALS

-4501 VSFTIDTIVSDPSI
+4501 VSFTIDTVVSDPRI

-4533 VTTPRFVIGNVPADI
+4533 VTKPRFVIGNVPADI

-4558 SYSVTANGNNLWEF
+4558 SYPVTANGNNLWEF

-4612 VRMEPASDTGNSNS
+4612 VRMEPASDTGSSNS

-4652 DDKSGREVLKQ
+4652 DDKSGREVLKH

-4715 IRLSDPSIDDQHE
+4715 IRLSDPSIDDQYE

-4735 FKGFAEA
+4735 FKGLAEA

-4827 TNNKTPTLIGSTLP
+4827 TNNKTPTLVGNTLP
-4841 NTIVS
+4841 NAIVS

-5043 VVIATLVVGNDG
+5043 VVIATLVVGDDG

-5076 KAGNSQQKEILIE
+5076 KAGNSQQKDILIE

-5241 TWRAPILLQDDGT
+5241 TWRAPILLQDDGK

-5302 TNHNKPVLVG
+5302 TSHNKPVLVG

-5377 TSTFIDNPAMVAGSD
+5377 TSTFIDNPVMMAGSD

-5397 NDSITSQTRPT
+5397 NDSITSQTRPA

-5531 VGEVWVNEKGHWQ
+5531 VGEVWVNDKGHWQ

-5583 KVFTSELD
+5583 QVFTSELD
-5591 DNKSSSKTEWWS
+5591 DNKSSSKTDWWS
-5603 NSDLITMRGTGEIG
+5603 NSSTITMRGMGEIG

-5626 VTLATAVVAATGRW
+5626 VTLATAVVAANGQW
-5640 ELSTDKLPEG
+5640 ELSTDQLPEG
-5650 TYDISLV
+5650 KYDITLS
-5657 IEDSAGNRWEDVR
+5657 IEDNAGNRKEEVH

-5704 QLIITDSEGN
+5704 QLIITDSNGN

-5755 DIMKEVPVI
+5755 DIMKETPVI
-5764 SLSPDSDSGTVGDN
+5764 SLSPDSDSGTAGDN
-5778 ITRDKQPTF
+5778 ITRDNQPTF

-5879 TNHTQPKFT
+5879 TNHNHTQPKFT

-5923 TPPAAWNDGNYTL
+5923 TPPAAWNDGTYTL
-5936 SVTVVDRAGNSQQ
+5936 SVTVVDRAGNSLQ
-5949 SASLA
+5949 SASLE

-5989 NAESATHL
+5989 NAESDTHL
-5997 RTEPSAAEESVV
+5997 RTVPSAAEESVV
-6009 KVTAYSITLLNA
+6009 KETAYSITLLNA

-6035 SFEISVPENIVNVSI
+6035 SFEISVPENIVNVSV

-6084 FIDKDNDF
+6084 FIDKDDDF

-6106 DIVNAMNVRGK
+6106 DIVNAMNARGK

>member
-428 DTIAPEKPTIE
+428 DTIPPEKPTIE

-1065 DAMSDTQ
+1065 DAASDTQ

-1111 NSAIFD
+1111 NSAVFD

-1263 RLSID
+1263 SLSID

-1375 FDATKGTGGWTF
+1375 FDATKGTGGWSF
-1387 TPPTS
+1387 TPTGA

-1436 GIPDDNLTNN
+1436 GIPNDNLTNN

-1480 PGVWDYIWPDDVAD
+1480 PGAWDYIWPDDVAD

-1499 TVEATDEAG
+1499 TVEATDKAG
-1508 NKATQTLDF
+1508 NKTTQELDF

-2023 TIDHI
+2023 AIDHI

-2034 GIPDDNLTNNVR
+2034 GIPDDNLTNEAR

-2115 IIDTLLSE
+2115 IIDTMLSE
-2123 PTIVLDNTDDSGTK
+2123 PTIVLDSTDDSGTK
-2137 GDHLTNVNKPTFLL
+2137 GDNLTNVNKPTFLL

-2226 DVIELV
+2226 DAIELV

-2318 DTTLSTPVIVLDS
+2318 DTTLSVPVIVLNS
-2331 ADDSG
+2331 ADDTG
-2336 VHGDNMTN
+2336 VQGDNMTN
-2344 HTQPTFALQHIDDD
+2344 SSQPTFALQHIDDD

-2368 GGVTTTFDATKDAG
+2368 GGVTTTFDATKGVG
-2382 GWTFT
+2382 GWSFT

-2444 NVRPHFQVT
+2444 NVRPHFQVK
-2453 VPTDVNVVRLSID
+2453 VPTDVN
-2466 GGKTW
+2466 
-2471 FNATQSATPGVWD
+2471 
-2484 YIWPDDVADG
+2484 
-2494 GYTLT
+2494 
-2499 VEATDEAGNK
+2499 E
-2509 ATQTLDFTI
+2509 
-2518 DTTLSVPTLSLDSA
+2518 
-2532 DDSGIAGDNITN
+2532 
-2544 VKTPGFTLNNIDT
+2544 
-2557 DVSRVIVEVMHNGIK
+2557 
-2572 QEVPL
+2572 
-2577 VQTGGQWRF
+2577 
-2586 APTSDW
+2586 
-2592 ADGDYIL
+2592 
-2599 TVKVED
+2599 
-2605 RAGNVKQSAPLTV
+2605 
-2618 TVDTHIAI
+2618 
-2626 DRIELVND
+2626 
-2634 SGIPGDNLTN
+2634 
-2644 EARPH
+2644 
-2649 FQVTVPADVN
+2649 
-2659 GVRLSIDGGKTWFDA
+2659 
-2674 TQSATSGVWDY
+2674 
-2685 TWLTNVANGP
+2685 
-2695 HTLMVEASDKAGNKT
+2695 
-2710 TQKLDFT
+2710 
-2717 IDTILSEPTITLDSA
+2717 
-2732 DDSAAGDNITNVKMP
+2732 
-2747 GFTLGNI
+2747 
-2754 DADVTKVVV
+2754 
-2763 TVAHDGK
+2763 
-2770 NQQIELIKNGGVW
+2770 
-2783 RFTPGA
+2783 
-2789 AWTDGDYTLTV
+2789 
-2800 KVEDKAG
+2800 
-2807 NTNYSAPLTVTIDT
+2807 
-2821 QTSIDRIELLN
+2821 
-2832 DTGIVGDNLTNEA
+2832 
-2845 RPQFH
+2845 
-2850 ITVPTDVNSVQLS
+2850 
-2863 LDGGINWVNATL
+2863 
-2875 TSDGVWEYIWP
+2875 
-2886 TDLVENTYTLT
+2886 
-2897 VKATDVAGNTATETL
+2897 
-2912 NFIIDTTL
+2912 
-2920 STPTITLDSADDSGT
+2920 
-2935 ANDNKTNV
+2935 
-2943 KTPGFII
+2943 
-2950 GGIDS
+2950 
-2955 DVTQVVVQVMRDG
+2955 
-2968 HSEEVELTQTNG
+2968 
-2980 QWRFVPGSAWTDGDY
+2980 
-2995 TLTVTVKDEAGNIR
+2995 
-3009 HSAPL
+3009 
-3014 TVTIDTQITID
+3014 
-3025 HIELVNDSG
+3025 
-3034 IPDDNLTNNVRPHF
+3034 
-3048 QVTVPTDVNVVRL
+3048 VRL

-3103 AGNKTTQQLDFI
+3103 AGNQTTQKLDFI
-3115 IDTLL
+3115 IDTML

-3126 LDNTDDSGTKGD
+3126 LDSTDDSGTKGD
-3138 NLTNV
+3138 NLTNA
-3143 NKPTFLLGNIDADAR
+3143 NKPTFILGNIDADAR
-3158 YVTVEVQH
+3158 YVTVEVQY

-3192 DGDYTLTVRVED
+3192 DGDYMLTVRVED

-3324 IAMDSRDDTGAI
+3324 ITMDSRDDTGAI

-3354 ADAHSVILRITQGGN
+3354 SDAQSVILRITQGGN

-3402 DNAGNVRQSTPLVVT
+3402 DNAGNVRQSTPLIVT

-3466 ANWVSATQ
+3466 ANWVSAAQ

-3621 AIDRIELVND
+3621 AIDHIELVND

-3712 FTIDITLLT
+3712 FTIDITLMT

-4301 NTKTSAELRIEID
+4301 NTKTSAELKIEID

-4465 GAGNKWL
+4465 GADNKWL

-4533 VTTPRFVIGNVPADI
+4533 VTKPRFVIGNVPADI

-4558 SYSVTANGNNLWEF
+4558 SYPVTANGNNLWEF

-4885 PRDNSELRSTAVDV
+4885 PRDNSELRSTAVDL

-5302 TNHNKPVLVG
+5302 TSHNKPVLVG

-5377 TSTFIDNPAMVAGSD
+5377 TSTFIDNPVMMAGSD

-5397 NDSITSQTRPT
+5397 NDSITSQTRPA
-5408 FSIFGEM
+5408 FSIYGEM

-5476 FNTTPV
+5476 LNTTPV

-5583 KVFTSELD
+5583 QVFTSELD
-5591 DNKSSSKTEWWS
+5591 DNKSSSKTDWWS
-5603 NSDLITMRGTGEIG
+5603 NSSTITMRGMGEIG

-5626 VTLATAVVAATGRW
+5626 VTLATAVVAANGQW
-5640 ELSTDKLPEG
+5640 ELSTDQLPEG
-5650 TYDISLV
+5650 KYDITLS
-5657 IEDSAGNRWEDVR
+5657 IEDNAGNRKEEVH

-5704 QLIITDSEGN
+5704 QLIITDSNGN

-5744 AIGNRSDDVPL
+5744 AIGNRSDDVSL

-5869 DNGASDSDNV
+5869 DNGVSDSDNV

-5910 IYQATQ
+5910 TYQATQ

-5923 TPPAAWNDGNYTL
+5923 TPPAAWNDGTYTL

-5976 TATAV
+5976 TPTAV
-5981 TPPESETV
+5981 TPLESETV
-5989 NAESATHL
+5989 NAESDTHL
-5997 RTEPSAAEESVV
+5997 RTVPSAAEESVV
-6009 KVTAYSITLLNA
+6009 KETAYSITLLNA

-6035 SFEISVPENIVNVSI
+6035 SFEISVPENIVNVSV

-6106 DIVNAMNVRGK
+6106 DIVNAMNARGK
-6117 TEDDIND
+6117 AEDDIND